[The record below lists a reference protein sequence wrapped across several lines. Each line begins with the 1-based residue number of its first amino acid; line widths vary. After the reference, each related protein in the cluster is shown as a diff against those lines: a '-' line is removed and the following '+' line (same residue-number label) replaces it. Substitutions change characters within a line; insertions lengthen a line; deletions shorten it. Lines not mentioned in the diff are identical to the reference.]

1 MAEIGSFRLF
11 DFQVRDEVA
20 GTSGSGSSGS
30 SSGSA
35 THKQFSKDK
44 KCFTMQMFGINER
57 GDTACIIVR
66 DYQPFFYVKV
76 PEAWGFE
83 AKSHFIADL
92 KKAVGKFSED
102 SILTD
107 ECKLLRRKALYG
119 FDGGKDHKFLMLKFK
134 NMATMNKAK
143 NLWYNRKGDEMRLHP
158 HGYNNTRIYEANIP
172 PLLRYFHIKD
182 ISPSGWVKIKGDPVE
197 TQTQK
202 QTACRHEYHVGHKCV
217 VPQPEKETLVPYKIM
232 SFDIEASSS
241 HGDFP
246 IPVKTYKK
254 LAANIVDA
262 CLKEPA
268 AATKSEVQRMV
279 RTAFHDPLKGRP
291 LFTLHDDIERIYPK
305 TAPGTQ
311 LMDAMFERMW
321 STPIQALIDEADPET
336 LKNANTI
343 ESMFEK
349 LKADAEAAANADAE
363 EEDGDADAEG
373 NDDAKSVFT
382 TNTWTK
388 PSLIPP
394 ITISSGVAVK
404 DKSIA
409 DMLQSSALDR
419 ETKITHMNDALL
431 AVFPPVEGDKVTFIG
446 STFLRYGEARPYL
459 NHCLALGT
467 CDPVPGADI
476 VSCKTERALLQ
487 AWTALVQ
494 REDPDIII
502 GYNIFGFD
510 YNFMFHRAQENHV
523 EDDFLKLSRNVDE
536 FCGKRDF
543 KTGRVS
549 IEETS
554 IALASGQYDLH
565 YIAMPG
571 RLQIDMYNYFRR
583 DYNLTSYKL
592 DYVGAY
598 FIGDDVLR
606 LEHHAESDSEVTRT
620 RIFSKNLAGLEVGN
634 YIELEETGHSTD
646 PYKDGQKF
654 QVLAVNPEA
663 GHFEIVGHE
672 TPDLK
677 KHVRWGVSKDDV
689 TPQDIFRMTNE
700 GPGPRAVIAKYCI
713 QDCNLVHHLMNK
725 VDVITGYNEMAK
737 ICSVP
742 ISFLVIRGQ
751 GIKLTSYMAKKCR
764 EKNTLMPVI
773 DKGPSGEGYE
783 GAIVLPPKR
792 GLYLDNPVAC
802 NDYSSLYP
810 SSMISENLSHDSKVW
825 TKEYDLD
832 GRMVRETGEKDPKT
846 GQHVYDN
853 LPGYGY
859 VDVEY
864 DTYRWKPN
872 PRVCVCGRRI
882 VTDGIVVCD
891 CGKRIVGGGK
901 MEKHLSGK
909 KVCRFAQFKHGS
921 KAILPSILEELLA
934 ARKATRKLAEQQ
946 SDPFMANVL
955 DKRQLAYKVT
965 ANSLYGQCG
974 AKTSTFY
981 EVDVAASTT
990 ATGRKLLTYAKRMVE
1005 EVYGDAEC
1013 QTSKYGIVH
1022 TRAEYVYGD
1031 SVAAHTP
1038 VYVRLSGVIDVCPIE
1053 ALAEKYGNSDNW
1065 TQCKEEG
1072 KQTKEVCEMM
1082 CGVETWSEKGWTRL
1096 HRVIRHAL
1104 APHKKMMRIVT
1115 HTGIVDVTDDHSLIL
1130 ANGEEISP
1138 KNVEIGTKLL
1148 HSALP
1153 QPTNDTTA
1161 PMVTTLTVEQA
1172 RVMGFFFGDGS
1183 CGDYHCE
1190 SGNKCSWALNNASME
1205 FVQKYLELCKI
1216 AYPDL
1221 EWVYNDTLKSSGVY
1235 KITPKSKKYGS
1246 IAEFVRTYR
1255 SMMYY
1260 KQCKIIPTS
1269 ILNGTREVRESF
1281 WNGMYDADGD
1291 KDKHGYTRIDQKN
1304 QISAAC
1310 ICLLAQSLGWKTSLN
1325 TRSDK
1330 MDIYRATMTTRVQRK
1345 CTDSIKKIV
1354 TLPFPAEEN
1363 THVYDLT
1370 TDNHHFAAGIGNM
1383 IVHNTDSVFYTF
1395 NLTHTDGTPIRG
1407 KQALE
1412 ITIELARQVGDMASA
1427 FLKAPHGWVY
1437 EKTLMPFGLLQKKRY
1452 FGILYE
1458 TDPNKGKPKSMGI
1471 VLRRRDNAPIVKDVY
1486 GGLIDILTKQQDL
1499 EAAINF
1505 VRESLQS
1512 LVDERV
1518 PMDKLIITKSLRS
1531 TYKNPQQIAH
1541 KVLADRMGK
1550 RDPGNKPS
1558 SGDRIPFVYIHNA
1571 DKKALQGERIETPD
1585 YIRAKRLK
1593 PNYSFYITNQIMKP
1607 VAQLFGLVLEQ
1618 MAAFR
1623 RKKARFLEELE
1634 SVRSNW
1640 SDSDDK
1646 LQKKLD
1652 DLRFREVKELIF
1664 DEYLRQ
1670 ADNLAKSNKSITEF
1684 FKAKK

>member
-1 MAEIGSFRLF
+1 MAQVQEHSFRLF
-11 DFQVRDEVA
+11 DFQVRDEA
-20 GTSGSGSSGS
+20 PGGGGGGS
-30 SSGSA
+30 SSSSSNGNGH
-35 THKQFSKDK
+35 TTKFNKDK
-44 KCFTMQMFGINER
+44 KHFTIQMFGINEQ
-57 GDTACIIVR
+57 GNTCCIIVR
-66 DYQPFFYVKV
+66 DYEPFFYVKV
-76 PEAWGFE
+76 PETWGFE
-83 AKSHFIADL
+83 AKARFIADL
-92 KKAVGKFSED
+92 KKSVGKFNED

-107 ECKLLRRKALYG
+107 ECKLLRRKTLYG

-134 NMATMNKAK
+134 NMATMNRAK
-143 NLWYNRKGDEMRLHP
+143 NQWYEWVSKKVEGSEVEERTLGKLHP
-158 HGYNNTRIYEANIP
+158 HGYKGTQIYEANIP

-182 ISPSGWVKIKGDPVE
+182 ISPSGWVNVKGAPIE
-197 TQTQK
+197 TQPQK
-202 QTACRHEYHVGHKCV
+202 QTTCHYEYCVGHKCV

-246 IPVKTYKK
+246 VPIKTYKK

-268 AATKSEVQRMV
+268 AATKSEVQRMI
-279 RTAFHDPLKGRP
+279 RTAFHDRKSEP
-291 LFTLHDDIERIYPK
+291 LFTLHEDIERIYIK
-305 TAPGTQ
+305 TIPTNEQ
-311 LMDAMFERMW
+311 LDGMFERMW
-321 STPIQALIDEADPET
+321 STPMQTLVQEADPDALT
-336 LKNANTI
+336 VNTI
-343 ESMFEK
+343 ERMFEK
-349 LKADAEAAANADAE
+349 QRAEADAEFADHDDDVDEDDAAA
-363 EEDGDADAEG
+363 
-373 NDDAKSVFT
+373 DDTKSVFT
-382 TNTWTK
+382 TAPAWTK
-388 PSLIPP
+388 TKPNPNAN
-394 ITISSGVAVK
+394 TSSAAATAT

-409 DMLQSSALDR
+409 DMLRSPGLDR
-419 ETKITHMNDALL
+419 ETKINHMNDALL
-431 AVFPPVEGDKVTFIG
+431 VVFPAVEGDKVTFIG
-446 STFLRYGEARPYL
+446 STFLRYGEDRPYL

-467 CDPVPGADI
+467 CDPVTGAEI

-510 YNFMFHRAQENHV
+510 YNFMFRRALENHV
-523 EDDFLKLSRNVDE
+523 EDDFLKLSRNADE

-543 KTGRVS
+543 KTGRVD
-549 IEETS
+549 IEQTS

-598 FIGDDVLR
+598 FIGDDVLQT
-606 LEHHAESDSEVTRT
+606 EHRVEADASPADGKVT
-620 RIFSKNLAGLEVGN
+620 RIFSKNLTGLEVGN
-634 YIELEETGHSTD
+634 YIALEETGHSTD

-654 QVLAVNPEA
+654 QVVMVDRAA
-663 GHFEIVGHE
+663 GQFEIVGHE
-672 TPDLK
+672 TPDLT

-832 GRMVRETGEKDPKT
+832 GNLVRETGEKDPKT
-846 GQHVYDN
+846 RQHVYDN
-853 LPGYGY
+853 LPDYSY

-872 PRVCVCGRRI
+872 PR
-882 VTDGIVVCD
+882 
-891 CGKRIVGGGK
+891 GK

-909 KVCRFAQFKHGS
+909 KVCRFAQFKHGA

-974 AKTSTFY
+974 AKTSSFY

-1013 QTSKYGIVH
+1013 QTSKYGIVR

-1031 SVAAHTP
+1031 
-1038 VYVRLSGVIDVCPIE
+1038 
-1053 ALAEKYGNSDNW
+1053 
-1065 TQCKEEG
+1065 
-1072 KQTKEVCEMM
+1072 
-1082 CGVETWSEKGWTRL
+1082 
-1096 HRVIRHAL
+1096 
-1104 APHKKMMRIVT
+1104 
-1115 HTGIVDVTDDHSLIL
+1115 
-1130 ANGEEISP
+1130 
-1138 KNVEIGTKLL
+1138 
-1148 HSALP
+1148 
-1153 QPTNDTTA
+1153 
-1161 PMVTTLTVEQA
+1161 
-1172 RVMGFFFGDGS
+1172 
-1183 CGDYHCE
+1183 
-1190 SGNKCSWALNNASME
+1190 
-1205 FVQKYLELCKI
+1205 
-1216 AYPDL
+1216 
-1221 EWVYNDTLKSSGVY
+1221 
-1235 KITPKSKKYGS
+1235 
-1246 IAEFVRTYR
+1246 
-1255 SMMYY
+1255 
-1260 KQCKIIPTS
+1260 
-1269 ILNGTREVRESF
+1269 
-1281 WNGMYDADGD
+1281 
-1291 KDKHGYTRIDQKN
+1291 
-1304 QISAAC
+1304 
-1310 ICLLAQSLGWKTSLN
+1310 
-1325 TRSDK
+1325 
-1330 MDIYRATMTTRVQRK
+1330 
-1345 CTDSIKKIV
+1345 TDSI
-1354 TLPFPAEEN
+1354 
-1363 THVYDLT
+1363 
-1370 TDNHHFAAGIGNM
+1370 
-1383 IVHNTDSVFYTF
+1383 FYTF
-1395 NLTHTDGTPIRG
+1395 NLETLEGAPIRG

-1499 EAAINF
+1499 EAAIKF
-1505 VRESLQS
+1505 VRESLQI

-1640 SDSDDK
+1640 TESDDK

-1652 DLRFREVKELIF
+1652 DLRFKEVRELIF
-1664 DEYLRQ
+1664 DDYLRQ
-1670 ADNLAKSNKSITEF
+1670 ADNLAKSNKNITEF
-1684 FKAKK
+1684 FKPKGK

>member
-1 MAEIGSFRLF
+1 MAEPGSFRLF
-11 DFQVRDEVA
+11 DFQVRDEVGSGGSGGSGSSA
-20 GTSGSGSSGS
+20 GSGSSGI
-30 SSGSA
+30 
-35 THKQFSKDK
+35 KKDR
-44 KCFTMQMFGINER
+44 KCFTMQMFGINEQ
-57 GDTACIIVR
+57 GDTCCVIVR
-66 DYQPFFYVKV
+66 DYQPFFYAKV
-76 PEAWGFE
+76 PETWGFD
-83 AKSHFIADL
+83 AKARFIAEL

-107 ECKLLRRKALYG
+107 ECKLLRRKTLYG
-119 FDGGKDHKFLMLKFK
+119 FDGGKDHKFLLIKFK
-134 NMATMNKAK
+134 NMATMNKVK
-143 NLWYNRKGDEMRLHP
+143 NLWYSRKGDEMRLHP
-158 HGYNNTRIYEANIP
+158 HGYNGTQIYEANIP

-182 ISPSGWVKIKGDPVE
+182 ISPSGWVKIKGDPIE
-197 TQTQK
+197 TQSQK
-202 QTACRHEYHVGHKCV
+202 QTTCRYEYCVGHKCV
-217 VPQPEKETLVPYKIM
+217 VPQPEKEALVPYKIM

-246 IPVKTYKK
+246 VPIKTYKK

-268 AATKSEVQRMV
+268 AATKSEVQRMI
-279 RTAFHDPLKGRP
+279 RTAFHDPKSKP
-291 LFTLHDDIERIYPK
+291 LITLHDDIDRIYTKRVPCS
-305 TAPGTQ
+305 Q
-311 LMDAMFERMW
+311 ELDAMFERMW
-321 STPIQALIDEADPET
+321 STPMQTLVQEADPDALT
-336 LKNANTI
+336 VNTI
-343 ESMFEK
+343 ERMFEK
-349 LKADAEAAANADAE
+349 QRAEADADFADNDDDGDGDDAAAAD
-363 EEDGDADAEG
+363 DR
-373 NDDAKSVFT
+373 SVFT
-382 TNTWTK
+382 TNTYAWNQNSK
-388 PSLIPP
+388 PPP
-394 ITISSGVAVK
+394 NANPTAS

-409 DMLQSSALDR
+409 DMLRSPGLDR
-419 ETKITHMNDALL
+419 ETKINHMNDALL
-431 AVFPPVEGDKVTFIG
+431 AVFPAVEGDKVTFIG
-446 STFLRYGEARPYL
+446 STFLRYGEDRPYL
-459 NHCLALGT
+459 NHCLALGS
-467 CDPVPGADI
+467 CDPVPGAQI
-476 VSCKTERALLQ
+476 ESCKTERALLQ

-510 YNFMFHRAQENHV
+510 YNFMFRRALENHV
-523 EDDFLKLSRNVDE
+523 EDDFLKLSRNADE

-543 KTGRVS
+543 KTGRVD
-549 IEETS
+549 IEQTS

-598 FIGDDVLR
+598 FIGDNVR
-606 LEHHAESDSEVTRT
+606 SIEHPISENEGERRT
-620 RIFSKNLAGLEVGN
+620 RIFSKNLTGLEVGN

-654 QVLAVNPEA
+654 QVIMVDRAA
-663 GHFEIVGHE
+663 GQFEIVGHE
-672 TPDLK
+672 TPDMSK
-677 KHVRWGVSKDDV
+677 QVRWGVSKDDV

-832 GRMVRETGEKDPKT
+832 GNMVRETGEKDPKT

-853 LPGYGY
+853 LPEYTY

-872 PRVCVCGRRI
+872 PR
-882 VTDGIVVCD
+882 
-891 CGKRIVGGGK
+891 GK

-974 AKTSTFY
+974 AKTSSFY

-1005 EVYGDAEC
+1005 EVYGDAVV
-1013 QTSKYGIVH
+1013 TTKAHGTVL

-1053 ALAEKYGNSDNW
+1053 ALAEKYGANPDNW

-1082 CGVETWSEKGWTRL
+1082 GGVETWSEKGWTRL

-1153 QPTNDTTA
+1153 LPQPATDEV
-1161 PMVTTLTVEQA
+1161 PLPLITVEQA

-1246 IAEFVRTYR
+1246 VAEFVRSYR

-1269 ILNGTREVRESF
+1269 ILNNTREVRESF

-1291 KDKHGYTRIDQKN
+1291 KDKNGYVRVDQKN
-1304 QISAAC
+1304 QISSAC

-1330 MDIYRATMTTRVQRK
+1330 MDIYRATMTTRVQIK
-1345 CTDSIKKIV
+1345 CPDSVKKIV
-1354 TLPFPAEEN
+1354 TLPVEDN
-1363 THVYDLT
+1363 QCVYDLT

-1407 KQALE
+1407 KPALE

-1505 VRESLQS
+1505 VRGSLQS

-1634 SVRSNW
+1634 TVRSNW
-1640 SDSDDK
+1640 TESDDK

-1664 DEYLRQ
+1664 DDYLRQ
-1670 ADNLAKSNKSITEF
+1670 ADNMAKSNKSITEF
-1684 FKAKK
+1684 FKSAAKGTVLQ

>member
-1 MAEIGSFRLF
+1 MKPIKHCKASLQRQQNMASSAAASEIEIGSFRLF
-11 DFQVRDEVA
+11 DFQVRDEVV
-20 GTSGSGSSGS
+20 GSNAANGSSGS
-30 SSGSA
+30 SSGSSHCA
-35 THKQFSKDK
+35 KKFSKDK
-44 KCFTMQMFGINER
+44 KCFVIQMFGINEQ
-57 GDTACIIVR
+57 GETCCIIVR
-66 DYQPFFYVKV
+66 NYEPFFYAKV
-76 PEAWGFE
+76 PEEWGF
-83 AKSHFIADL
+83 ASKAQFIAGL
-92 KKAVGKFSED
+92 KKAVGRFSED
-102 SILTD
+102 SILAD
-107 ECKLLRRKALYG
+107 ECKLIRRKALYG

-134 NMATMNKAK
+134 NMATMNRAK
-143 NLWYNRKGDEMRLHP
+143 MLWYERKGPDLRLNP
-158 HGYNNTRIYEANIP
+158 RGYNGTQIYEANIP

-182 ISPSGWVKIKGDPVE
+182 ISPSGWVKINGDPIE
-197 TQTQK
+197 SNK
-202 QTACRHEYHVGHKCV
+202 QTTCRYEYRVGHKDV
-217 VPQPEKETLVPYKIM
+217 VPQPDKETLVPYKIM

-246 IPVKTYKK
+246 VPIKSYKK

-262 CLKEPA
+262 CLKDPVA
-268 AATKSEVQRMV
+268 AATRSEVHRMI
-279 RTAFHDPLKGRP
+279 RTAFHDRKSATPA
-291 LFTLHDDIERIYPK
+291 FTLHEDIDQIYTK
-305 TAPGTQ
+305 TIPTMAQ
-311 LMDAMFERMW
+311 LDAMFERMW
-321 STPIQALIDEADPET
+321 STPIQTLVEEADPELMST
-336 LKNANTI
+336 VNTI
-343 ESMFEK
+343 ERMFEK
-349 LKADAEAAANADAE
+349 MKAEADAEALD
-363 EEDGDADAEG
+363 DDADADA
-373 NDDAKSVFT
+373 DDDDRSVFT
-382 TNTWTK
+382 YAAPWAKPNTT
-388 PSLIPP
+388 
-394 ITISSGVAVK
+394 TASSGSSAAS
-404 DKSIA
+404 SIP
-409 DMLQSSALDR
+409 DMLRSSGLDR
-419 ETKITHMNDALL
+419 ETKITHMNDALC

-446 STFLRYGEARPYL
+446 STFLRYGEDRPYL

-467 CDPVPGADI
+467 CDPVPGAQI
-476 VSCKTERALLQ
+476 VSCKTERKLLQ
-487 AWTALVQ
+487 AWTELVQ

-510 YNFMFHRAQENHV
+510 YQFMFHRALENHA
-523 EDDFLKLSRNVDE
+523 EDDFLKLSRNADE

-565 YIAMPG
+565 YVGMPG

-592 DYVGAY
+592 DYVSSY
-598 FIGDDVLR
+598 FIGDDVR
-606 LEHHAESDSEVTRT
+606 AVEHFESEENNKTT
-620 RIFSKNLAGLEVGN
+620 RIMSKNLTGLEVGN

-654 QVLAVNPEA
+654 QVVAVNRA
-663 GHFEIVGHE
+663 VGYFDIVGHE
-672 TPDLK
+672 TPDMK

-725 VDVITGYNEMAK
+725 VDVVTGYNEMAK

-832 GRMVRETGEKDPKT
+832 GNMVRETGEKDPKT
-846 GQHVYDN
+846 GQHIYDN
-853 LPGYGY
+853 LPNYTY

-872 PRVCVCGRRI
+872 PR
-882 VTDGIVVCD
+882 
-891 CGKRIVGGGK
+891 GK

-909 KVCRFAQFKHGS
+909 KVCRFAQGV

-974 AKTSTFY
+974 AKTSSFY

-1005 EVYGDAEC
+1005 EVYGNTEC

-1038 VYVRLSGVIDVCPIE
+1038 VYVRLGGVIDVCPIE
-1053 ALAEKYGNSDNW
+1053 ALAEKYGASPNTW

-1153 QPTNDTTA
+1153 QPTTA
-1161 PMVTTLTVEQA
+1161 PMVTTVTVEQA

-1183 CGDYHCE
+1183 CGDYHCA

-1216 AYPDL
+1216 AYPDF

-1235 KITPKSKKYGS
+1235 KITLKSKKYGS
-1246 IAEFVRTYR
+1246 VAEFVRSYR

-1260 KQCKIIPTS
+1260 KQSKIIPTS
-1269 ILNGTREVRESF
+1269 ILNNTREVRESF

-1291 KDKHGYTRIDQKN
+1291 KDKNGYIRVDQKN

-1330 MDIYRATMTTRVQRK
+1330 MDIYRATMTTGVQRK
-1345 CTDSIKKIV
+1345 CPDSIKKIT
-1354 TLPFPAEEN
+1354 TLSLPSEEN
-1363 THVYDLT
+1363 TCVYDLT

-1407 KQALE
+1407 KPALE
-1412 ITIELARQVGDMASA
+1412 ITIELARQVGAMASA

-1499 EAAINF
+1499 EAAIKF

-1585 YIRAKRLK
+1585 YIRANRLK

-1623 RKKARFLEELE
+1623 RKKARFLQEL
-1634 SVRSNW
+1634 SDVRSNW
-1640 SDSDDK
+1640 TESDDK

-1652 DLRFREVKELIF
+1652 DLRFKEVKELIF
-1664 DEYLRQ
+1664 EDYLRQ

-1684 FKAKK
+1684 FVKRK

>member
-1 MAEIGSFRLF
+1 MATIDTMATTEVGSFRLF
-11 DFQVRDEVA
+11 DFQTRDEC
-20 GTSGSGSSGS
+20 GSGPTSSSS
-30 SSGSA
+30 SSGDS
-35 THKQFSKDK
+35 HGHGQRKFSKDK
-44 KCFTMQMFGINER
+44 KQFVIQMFGINEQ
-57 GDTACIIVR
+57 GETCCVTVHDH
-66 DYQPFFYVKV
+66 QPFFYAKV
-76 PEAWGFE
+76 PETWGFD
-83 AKSHFIADL
+83 AKALFLSEL
-92 KKAVGKFSED
+92 KKAVGKFNED
-102 SILTD
+102 SILMD
-107 ECKLLRRKALYG
+107 ECKLIRRKTLYG
-119 FDGGKDHKFLMLKFK
+119 FDGGKDHKFLLIKFK
-134 NMATMNKAK
+134 NTATMNKAK
-143 NLWYNRKGDEMRLHP
+143 ALWYERKGDEMRLNRQ
-158 HGYNNTRIYEANIP
+158 GYKGTQIYEANIP

-182 ISPSGWVKIKGDPVE
+182 ISPSGWVQVKGQPIE

-202 QTACRHEYHVGHKCV
+202 QTTCKYEYRVGHKDV
-217 VPQPEKETLVPYKIM
+217 APQPDKETRVPYKIM

-246 IPVKTYKK
+246 VPVKSYKK

-262 CLKEPA
+262 CLKDPA
-268 AATKSEVQRMV
+268 NAATQSEVHRMI
-279 RTAFHDPLKGRP
+279 RTAFHDPQKGEP
-291 LFTLHDDIERIYPK
+291 LFTPYDDVDRIYTK
-305 TAPGTQ
+305 TVPALKQ
-311 LMDAMFERMW
+311 MDAMFERMW
-321 STPIQALIDEADPET
+321 STPIQTLVQEADPEIMQV
-336 LKNANTI
+336 NTI

-349 LKADAEAAANADAE
+349 LKAEADAQ
-363 EEDGDADAEG
+363 ADALAE
-373 NDDAKSVFT
+373 DDDDGGDDDCADTKSVFT
-382 TNTWTK
+382 TMTGVSKAPWEKATATVTATA
-388 PSLIPP
+388 
-394 ITISSGVAVK
+394 ITT

-409 DMLQSSALDR
+409 DMLRSSALDR
-419 ETKITHMNDALL
+419 ETKINHMNDALL
-431 AVFPPVEGDKVTFIG
+431 AVFPAVEGDKVTFIG
-446 STFLRYGEARPYL
+446 STFLRYGDDRPYL

-467 CDPVPGADI
+467 CNPVRSAEI

-510 YNFMFHRAQENHV
+510 YNFMFRRALENHV
-523 EDDFLKLSRNVDE
+523 EDEFLKLSRNADE

-592 DYVGAY
+592 DYVGSY
-598 FIGDDVLR
+598 FIGDNVVKV
-606 LEHHAESDSEVTRT
+606 EHRVEADADSIIPDGKVT
-620 RIFSKNLAGLEVGN
+620 RIFSKNLVGLEVGN

-654 QVLAVNPEA
+654 QVVAVNRA
-663 GHFEIVGHE
+663 ASHFDIIGHE
-672 TPDLK
+672 TPDMT

-713 QDCNLVHHLMNK
+713 QDCNLVHHLMRK
-725 VDVITGYNEMAK
+725 VDVVTGYNEMAK

-825 TKEYDLD
+825 TKEYNLD
-832 GRMVRETGEKDPKT
+832 GTMVRETGEKDPKT

-853 LPGYGY
+853 LPEYTY

-872 PRVCVCGRRI
+872 PR
-882 VTDGIVVCD
+882 
-891 CGKRIVGGGK
+891 GK

-909 KVCRFAQFKHGS
+909 KVCRFAQGV

-934 ARKATRKLAEQQ
+934 ARKATRKLAEQE
-946 SDPFMANVL
+946 SDPFMSNVL

-974 AKTSTFY
+974 AKTSSFY

-1038 VYVRLSGVIDVCPIE
+1038 VYVRLSGVMDVCPIE
-1053 ALAEKYGNSDNW
+1053 ALAEKYGASPNTW

-1082 CGVETWSEKGWTRL
+1082 CGVETWSENGWTRL

-1153 QPTNDTTA
+1153 LPDA
-1161 PMVTTLTVEQA
+1161 SVVTMSSVSVEQA

-1183 CGDYHCE
+1183 CGEYDCD
-1190 SGNKCSWALNNASME
+1190 SGKKCSWALNNASMD
-1205 FVQKYLELCKI
+1205 FIQKYLELCKI

-1246 IAEFVRTYR
+1246 IVEFVRSYR

-1269 ILNGTREVRESF
+1269 ILNNTREVRESF

-1291 KDKHGYTRIDQKN
+1291 KDKHGYIRVDQKN
-1304 QISAAC
+1304 QISSAC

-1345 CTDSIKKIV
+1345 CPDSIKKIT
-1354 TLPFPAEEN
+1354 TLPVEEN
-1363 THVYDLT
+1363 AHVYDLT

-1395 NLTHTDGTPIRG
+1395 NLSHTDGTPIRG
-1407 KQALE
+1407 KPALE

-1499 EAAINF
+1499 EAAVKF

-1618 MAAFR
+1618 MTAFR

-1640 SDSDDK
+1640 TDSDDK

-1664 DEYLRQ
+1664 EDYLRQ

-1684 FKAKK
+1684 FKTNAKK

>member
-1 MAEIGSFRLF
+1 MSEAHSFRLF
-11 DFQVRDEVA
+11 DFQVRDEMP
-20 GTSGSGSSGS
+20 GTGTGSGSASSNGSG
-30 SSGSA
+30 GGYK
-35 THKQFSKDK
+35 KQAKDK
-44 KCFTMQMFGINER
+44 KHFVIQMFGINER
-57 GDTACIIVR
+57 GETCCIIVR
-66 DYQPFFYVKV
+66 NYEPFFYVKV
-76 PEAWGFE
+76 PETWGFE
-83 AKSHFIADL
+83 AKARFIADL
-92 KKAVGKFSED
+92 KKNIGKFSED
-102 SILTD
+102 SILVD
-107 ECKLLRRKALYG
+107 ECKLLRRKTLYG
-119 FDGGKDHKFLMLKFK
+119 FDGGKDHKFLLLKFK
-134 NMATMNKAK
+134 NMATMNKVK
-143 NLWYNRKGDEMRLHP
+143 NLWYERKGTDLRLNPRGHKDT
-158 HGYNNTRIYEANIP
+158 YIYEANIP

-182 ISPSGWVKIKGDPVE
+182 ISPSGWVKVKGEPIE
-197 TQTQK
+197 TQK
-202 QTACRHEYHVGHKCV
+202 QTTCRHEYSVGHKDV

-246 IPVKTYKK
+246 VPIKSYKK

-262 CLKEPA
+262 CLKTPES
-268 AATKSEVQRMV
+268 TTRSEVHRMV
-279 RTAFHDPLKGRP
+279 RTAFHDKKTHPVS
-291 LFTLHDDIERIYPK
+291 FTIHDDIERIYTK
-305 TAPGTQ
+305 TVPTPAQ
-311 LMDAMFERMW
+311 LDAAFERMW
-321 STPIQALIDEADPET
+321 STPINTLVEEADPDVM
-336 LKNANTI
+336 LNVNTI
-343 ESMFEK
+343 ERMFEK
-349 LKADAEAAANADAE
+349 MKAENDALAE
-363 EEDGDADAEG
+363 CDGEDDDGDAD
-373 NDDAKSVFT
+373 DDDGRSVFT
-382 TNTWTK
+382 MATSASAWVK
-388 PSLIPP
+388 PIAAAATASAA
-394 ITISSGVAVK
+394 VAHSAPASAH
-404 DKSIA
+404 SIA

-419 ETKITHMNDALL
+419 ETKINHMNDALC

-446 STFLRYGEARPYL
+446 STFLRYGEDRPYL

-467 CDPVPGADI
+467 CDPVPTAEI
-476 VSCKTERALLQ
+476 VSCKTERKLLQ
-487 AWTALVQ
+487 AWTELVQ

-510 YNFMFHRAQENHV
+510 YQFMFHRALENHV
-523 EDDFLKLSRNVDE
+523 EDDFLKLSRNTDE

-565 YIAMPG
+565 YIAMSG

-598 FIGDDVLR
+598 FIGDDVKSI
-606 LEHHAESDSEVTRT
+606 EHRMEADSDSVIPDGKVTR
-620 RIFSKNLAGLEVGN
+620 IVSKNLTGLEVGN

-654 QVLAVNPEA
+654 QVVAIDRAA
-663 GHFEIVGHE
+663 GYFEIVGHE
-672 TPDLK
+672 TPDMK

-713 QDCNLVHHLMNK
+713 QDCNLVHHLMKK
-725 VDVITGYNEMAK
+725 VDVVTGYNEMAK

-832 GRMVRETGEKDPKT
+832 GKMVRETGEKDPKT
-846 GQHVYDN
+846 RQHIYDN
-853 LPGYGY
+853 LPEYKY

-872 PRVCVCGRRI
+872 AR
-882 VTDGIVVCD
+882 
-891 CGKRIVGGGK
+891 GK

-909 KVCRFAQFKHGS
+909 KVCRFAQFKDGT

-974 AKTSTFY
+974 AKTSSFY

-1005 EVYGDAEC
+1005 EVYGNAVV
-1013 QTSKYGIVH
+1013 TTKAHGTVL

-1031 SVAAHTP
+1031 
-1038 VYVRLSGVIDVCPIE
+1038 
-1053 ALAEKYGNSDNW
+1053 
-1065 TQCKEEG
+1065 
-1072 KQTKEVCEMM
+1072 
-1082 CGVETWSEKGWTRL
+1082 
-1096 HRVIRHAL
+1096 
-1104 APHKKMMRIVT
+1104 
-1115 HTGIVDVTDDHSLIL
+1115 
-1130 ANGEEISP
+1130 
-1138 KNVEIGTKLL
+1138 
-1148 HSALP
+1148 
-1153 QPTNDTTA
+1153 
-1161 PMVTTLTVEQA
+1161 
-1172 RVMGFFFGDGS
+1172 
-1183 CGDYHCE
+1183 
-1190 SGNKCSWALNNASME
+1190 
-1205 FVQKYLELCKI
+1205 
-1216 AYPDL
+1216 
-1221 EWVYNDTLKSSGVY
+1221 
-1235 KITPKSKKYGS
+1235 
-1246 IAEFVRTYR
+1246 
-1255 SMMYY
+1255 
-1260 KQCKIIPTS
+1260 
-1269 ILNGTREVRESF
+1269 
-1281 WNGMYDADGD
+1281 
-1291 KDKHGYTRIDQKN
+1291 
-1304 QISAAC
+1304 
-1310 ICLLAQSLGWKTSLN
+1310 
-1325 TRSDK
+1325 
-1330 MDIYRATMTTRVQRK
+1330 
-1345 CTDSIKKIV
+1345 
-1354 TLPFPAEEN
+1354 
-1363 THVYDLT
+1363 
-1370 TDNHHFAAGIGNM
+1370 
-1383 IVHNTDSVFYTF
+1383 TDSVFYTF
-1395 NLTHTDGTPIRG
+1395 NLADKDGNPIRG

-1499 EAAINF
+1499 EAAIKF

-1571 DKKALQGERIETPD
+1571 NKKALQGERIETPD
-1585 YIRAKRLK
+1585 YIRANRLK

-1634 SVRSNW
+1634 SVKCNW
-1640 SDSDDK
+1640 TESDDK

-1652 DLRFREVKELIF
+1652 DLRFREVRELIF
-1664 DEYLRQ
+1664 DDYLRQ
-1670 ADNLAKSNKSITEF
+1670 ADNMAKSNKSITEF
-1684 FKAKK
+1684 FKGKGK

>member
-1 MAEIGSFRLF
+1 MVESGSFRLF

-20 GTSGSGSSGS
+20 GTGSGGSGGSGSSAGSGSSGM
-30 SSGSA
+30 
-35 THKQFSKDK
+35 KKDR
-44 KCFTMQMFGINER
+44 KCFTMQMFGINEQ
-57 GDTACIIVR
+57 GETCCIIVR
-66 DYQPFFYVKV
+66 DHQPFFYAKV
-76 PEAWGFE
+76 PESWGF
-83 AKSHFIADL
+83 IAEL

-102 SILTD
+102 SILSD
-107 ECKLLRRKALYG
+107 DCKLLRRKALYG

-134 NMATMNKAK
+134 NMATMNKVK

-246 IPVKTYKK
+246 IPIKTYKK

-349 LKADAEAAANADAE
+349 LKADAEAEANADAD
-363 EEDGDADAEG
+363 EDAEADADAEG
-373 NDDAKSVFT
+373 NDDTKSVFT

-388 PSLIPP
+388 PSLMTPIP
-394 ITISSGVAVK
+394 SAVK

-487 AWTALVQ
+487 AWTTLVQ

-598 FIGDDVLR
+598 FIGDDVIR
-606 LEHHAESDSEVTRT
+606 LEHHADRT
-620 RIFSKNLAGLEVGN
+620 RIFSKNLTGLEVGN

-654 QVLAVNPEA
+654 QVVMVDRGA

-872 PRVCVCGRRI
+872 PR
-882 VTDGIVVCD
+882 
-891 CGKRIVGGGK
+891 GK

-909 KVCRFAQFKHGS
+909 KVCRFAQFKDGT

-934 ARKATRKLAEQQ
+934 ARKATRKMAEQQ

-974 AKTSTFY
+974 AKTSSFY

-1005 EVYGDAEC
+1005 EVYGNTVVPTKAHG
-1013 QTSKYGIVH
+1013 TVR

-1031 SVAAHTP
+1031 
-1038 VYVRLSGVIDVCPIE
+1038 
-1053 ALAEKYGNSDNW
+1053 
-1065 TQCKEEG
+1065 
-1072 KQTKEVCEMM
+1072 
-1082 CGVETWSEKGWTRL
+1082 
-1096 HRVIRHAL
+1096 
-1104 APHKKMMRIVT
+1104 
-1115 HTGIVDVTDDHSLIL
+1115 
-1130 ANGEEISP
+1130 
-1138 KNVEIGTKLL
+1138 
-1148 HSALP
+1148 
-1153 QPTNDTTA
+1153 
-1161 PMVTTLTVEQA
+1161 
-1172 RVMGFFFGDGS
+1172 
-1183 CGDYHCE
+1183 
-1190 SGNKCSWALNNASME
+1190 
-1205 FVQKYLELCKI
+1205 
-1216 AYPDL
+1216 
-1221 EWVYNDTLKSSGVY
+1221 
-1235 KITPKSKKYGS
+1235 
-1246 IAEFVRTYR
+1246 
-1255 SMMYY
+1255 
-1260 KQCKIIPTS
+1260 
-1269 ILNGTREVRESF
+1269 
-1281 WNGMYDADGD
+1281 
-1291 KDKHGYTRIDQKN
+1291 
-1304 QISAAC
+1304 
-1310 ICLLAQSLGWKTSLN
+1310 
-1325 TRSDK
+1325 
-1330 MDIYRATMTTRVQRK
+1330 
-1345 CTDSIKKIV
+1345 
-1354 TLPFPAEEN
+1354 
-1363 THVYDLT
+1363 
-1370 TDNHHFAAGIGNM
+1370 
-1383 IVHNTDSVFYTF
+1383 TDSVFYSF
-1395 NLTHTDGTPIRG
+1395 NLETLDGVPIRG
-1407 KQALE
+1407 KPALE

-1499 EAAINF
+1499 EAAVQF

-1512 LVDERV
+1512 LVDEHV

-1618 MAAFR
+1618 MSAFR

-1652 DLRFREVKELIF
+1652 DLRFKEVKELVF
-1664 DEYLRQ
+1664 DDYLRQ
-1670 ADNLAKSNKSITEF
+1670 ADNMAKSNKSITEF

>member
-1 MAEIGSFRLF
+1 MVEPHSFRVF
-11 DFQVRDEVA
+11 DFQVRDQA
-20 GTSGSGSSGS
+20 PGTHAKLSSSSSGS
-30 SSGSA
+30 SNGFGA
-35 THKQFSKDK
+35 KKFNKDK
-44 KCFTMQMFGINER
+44 KCFIIQMFGINER
-57 GDTACIIVR
+57 GDTCCIIVHN
-66 DYQPFFYVKV
+66 YEPFFYVKV
-76 PEAWGFE
+76 PESWGFE
-83 AKSHFIADL
+83 AKARFIAEL

-102 SILTD
+102 SILAD
-107 ECKLLRRKALYG
+107 ECKLLRRKTLYG

-134 NMATMNKAK
+134 NMATMNRVK
-143 NLWYNRKGDEMRLHP
+143 NMWYERKGTEWRLNP
-158 HGYNNTRIYEANIP
+158 RGYVFQNEATQIYEANIP

-182 ISPSGWVKIKGDPVE
+182 ISPSGWVKIKGEPIE
-197 TQTQK
+197 SNK
-202 QTACRHEYHVGHKCV
+202 QTTCRYEYCVGHKDV
-217 VPQPEKETLVPYKIM
+217 VPQPDKETLVPYKIM

-246 IPVKTYKK
+246 VPIKTYKK
-254 LAANIVDA
+254 LAANIVDV
-262 CLKEPA
+262 CLKDPA
-268 AATKSEVQRMV
+268 AANKSEVQRMIS
-279 RTAFHDPLKGRP
+279 TAFHDGKIQPIP
-291 LFTLHDDIERIYPK
+291 SFTLHDDIERIYTK
-305 TAPGTQ
+305 TAPT
-311 LMDAMFERMW
+311 DAMFERMW
-321 STPIQALIDEADPET
+321 STPIQTLVEEADPDVIS
-336 LKNANTI
+336 NVNTI
-343 ESMFEK
+343 ERMFEK
-349 LKADAEAAANADAE
+349 MKAEADAEVEAFADDDEDADAEA
-363 EEDGDADAEG
+363 
-373 NDDAKSVFT
+373 DDRSVFT
-382 TNTWTK
+382 TATSAPTWTK
-388 PSLIPP
+388 PKPTAIAS
-394 ITISSGVAVK
+394 
-404 DKSIA
+404 SIA
-409 DMLQSSALDR
+409 DMLNSSSLDR
-419 ETKITHMNDALL
+419 ETKINHMNDALL
-431 AVFPPVEGDKVTFIG
+431 AVFPAVEGDKVTFIG
-446 STFLRYGEARPYL
+446 STFLRHGETRPYL

-467 CDPVPGADI
+467 CDRVPGAEI
-476 VSCKTERALLQ
+476 VSCKTERKLLQ
-487 AWTALVQ
+487 AWTELVQ

-510 YNFMFHRAQENHV
+510 YNFMFHRALENNV
-523 EDDFLKLSRNVDE
+523 EDDFLKLSRNADE

-565 YIAMPG
+565 YIAMTG
-571 RLQIDMYNYFRR
+571 RMQIDMYNYFRR

-592 DYVGAY
+592 DYVGSY
-598 FIGDDVLR
+598 FIGDDVR
-606 LEHHAESDSEVTRT
+606 AVEHLTESDIEVTR
-620 RIFSKNLAGLEVGN
+620 IVSKNLTGLEVGN
-634 YIELEETGHSTD
+634 YIALEETGHSTD

-654 QVLAVNPEA
+654 QVVAVNR
-663 GHFEIVGHE
+663 GGKDSYFDIIGHE
-672 TPDLK
+672 TPDMK

-713 QDCNLVHHLMNK
+713 QDCNLVHHLMTK

-832 GRMVRETGEKDPKT
+832 GNLVRETGEKDPKT
-846 GQHVYDN
+846 RQHVYDN
-853 LPGYGY
+853 LPEYTY

-872 PRVCVCGRRI
+872 PR
-882 VTDGIVVCD
+882 
-891 CGKRIVGGGK
+891 GK

-909 KVCRFAQFKHGS
+909 KVCRFAQFKDGA

-974 AKTSTFY
+974 AKTSSFY

-1053 ALAEKYGNSDNW
+1053 ALAEKYGASPNTW

-1072 KQTKEVCEMM
+1072 KQTKQVCEMM

-1153 QPTNDTTA
+1153 QPTTA
-1161 PMVTTLTVEQA
+1161 PMVTTVTVEQA

-1216 AYPDL
+1216 AYPDF

-1246 IAEFVRTYR
+1246 VVEFVRSYR

-1260 KQCKIIPTS
+1260 KQCKIIPS
-1269 ILNGTREVRESF
+1269 VILNGTREVRESF

-1291 KDKHGYTRIDQKN
+1291 KAENGNIRIDQKN
-1304 QISAAC
+1304 QIRAAC

-1345 CTDSIKKIV
+1345 CPDSVKKII
-1354 TLPFPAEEN
+1354 TLPFSDKEN

-1395 NLTHTDGTPIRG
+1395 NLSHTDGTPIRG
-1407 KQALE
+1407 KPALE
-1412 ITIELARQVGDMASA
+1412 ITIELARQVGAMASA

-1486 GGLIDILTKQQDL
+1486 GGLIDILTKKQDL
-1499 EAAINF
+1499 EAAVQF

-1585 YIRAKRLK
+1585 YIRANRLK

-1618 MAAFR
+1618 MTAFR
-1623 RKKARFLEELE
+1623 RKKARFLQELE

-1640 SDSDDK
+1640 TESDDK

-1664 DEYLRQ
+1664 EDYLRQ
-1670 ADNLAKSNKSITEF
+1670 ADNLVKSNKSITEF
-1684 FKAKK
+1684 FAAKKK

>member
-1 MAEIGSFRLF
+1 MASQQQEQGSFRLF

-20 GTSGSGSSGS
+20 GSSSGGSGSS
-30 SSGSA
+30 SSGSGG
-35 THKQFSKDK
+35 HGISIGRDKKQF
-44 KCFTMQMFGINER
+44 TIQMFGINEQ
-57 GDTACIIVR
+57 GETCCIVVR
-66 DYQPFFYVKV
+66 DYQPFFYAKV
-76 PEAWGFE
+76 PESWGFD
-83 AKSHFIADL
+83 AKALFIADI
-92 KKAVGKFSED
+92 KKAVGKFSEE

-107 ECKLLRRKALYG
+107 ECKLIRRKTLYG
-119 FDGGKDHKFLMLKFK
+119 FDGGKDHKFIMLKFK
-134 NMATMNKAK
+134 NMATMNKVKA
-143 NLWYNRKGDEMRLHP
+143 LWYERKGANSEMRLNYR
-158 HGYNNTRIYEANIP
+158 GYKGTQLYEANIP
-172 PLLRYFHIKD
+172 PLLRYCHIKD
-182 ISPSGWVKIKGDPVE
+182 ISPSGWVKIKGAPVE
-197 TQTQK
+197 SNK
-202 QTACRHEYHVGHKCV
+202 QTTCRYEYRVGHKDV
-217 VPQPEKETLVPYKIM
+217 APQPDKETRVPYKIM

-246 IPVKTYKK
+246 VPIKTYKK
-254 LAANIVDA
+254 LAMNIVDA
-262 CLKEPA
+262 SLKDPA
-268 AATKSEVQRMV
+268 AATKSEVQRMI
-279 RTAFHDPLKGRP
+279 RTAFHDPQTGP
-291 LFTLHDDIERIYPK
+291 LFTLHDDIDRIYTK
-305 TAPGTQ
+305 TVPTMQ
-311 LMDAMFERMW
+311 SMDAMFERMW
-321 STPIQALIDEADPET
+321 STPVQTLVQEADPET
-336 LKNANTI
+336 LHVNTI

-349 LKADAEAAANADAE
+349 LKAEAEQEEQEEQAE
-363 EEDGDADAEG
+363 QVDDNDEDDM
-373 NDDAKSVFT
+373 KSVYT
-382 TNTWTK
+382 TATACTR
-388 PSLIPP
+388 PP
-394 ITISSGVAVK
+394 TSSSSASACAS
-404 DKSIA
+404 SIA
-409 DMLQSSALDR
+409 DMLRSPGLDR

-446 STFLRYGEARPYL
+446 STFLRYGEDRPYL
-459 NHCLALGT
+459 NHCLALGS
-467 CDPVPGADI
+467 CDPVPRAEI

-510 YNFMFHRAQENHV
+510 YNFMFRRALENHV
-523 EDDFLKLSRNVDE
+523 EDEFLKLSRNADE

-543 KTGRVS
+543 KTGRVD
-549 IEETS
+549 IEQTS

-592 DYVGAY
+592 DYVGSY
-598 FIGDDVLR
+598 FIGDDVLN
-606 LEHHAESDSEVTRT
+606 LEHRVEADSRGTNVPSIAPRTPPSQHWESEYDGKVT
-620 RIFSKNLAGLEVGN
+620 RIFSKNLTGLEVGN

-654 QVLAVNPEA
+654 QVVAVNRDA
-663 GHFEIVGHE
+663 AYFEIVGHE
-672 TPDLK
+672 TPDLT

-832 GRMVRETGEKDPKT
+832 GNLIRETGEKDPKT
-846 GQHVYDN
+846 GQHIYDN
-853 LPGYGY
+853 LPEYTY

-872 PRVCVCGRRI
+872 PR
-882 VTDGIVVCD
+882 
-891 CGKRIVGGGK
+891 GK

-909 KVCRFAQFKHGS
+909 KVCRFAQFKHGT

-974 AKTSTFY
+974 AKTSSFY

-1005 EVYGDAEC
+1005 EVYGNAEC

-1038 VYVRLSGVIDVCPIE
+1038 VYVRVSGVIDVCPIE
-1053 ALAEKYGNSDNW
+1053 ALAEKYGVSPNTW

-1072 KQTKEVCEMM
+1072 KQSKEVCEMM

-1153 QPTNDTTA
+1153 LPSV
-1161 PMVTTLTVEQA
+1161 VTMSTITVEQA
-1172 RVMGFFFGDGS
+1172 RVMGVSFAAAD
-1183 CGDYHCE
+1183 
-1190 SGNKCSWALNNASME
+1190 
-1205 FVQKYLELCKI
+1205 
-1216 AYPDL
+1216 
-1221 EWVYNDTLKSSGVY
+1221 NDEK
-1235 KITPKSKKYGS
+1235 
-1246 IAEFVRTYR
+1246 
-1255 SMMYY
+1255 
-1260 KQCKIIPTS
+1260 KIIPTS
-1269 ILNGTREVRESF
+1269 ILNGSQEVRESF
-1281 WNGMYDADGD
+1281 WNGMLSEYKIPPIDDNEEDEDEEEGVRGN
-1291 KDKHGYTRIDQKN
+1291 HWSPRVDQKN

-1325 TRSDK
+1325 TRSN
-1330 MDIYRATMTTRVQRK
+1330 IYRATMTTRVQRK

-1354 TLPFPAEEN
+1354 TLPVEEN
-1363 THVYDLT
+1363 QCVYDLT

-1407 KQALE
+1407 KPALE

-1499 EAAINF
+1499 EAAVKF
-1505 VRESLQS
+1505 VRGSLQT

-1618 MAAFR
+1618 MVAFR

-1640 SDSDDK
+1640 TDSDDK

-1664 DEYLRQ
+1664 DDYLRQ
-1670 ADNLAKSNKSITEF
+1670 ADNMAKSNKSITEF
-1684 FKAKK
+1684 FKSNAKKQTM

>member
-1 MAEIGSFRLF
+1 MAEQNSFRLL
-11 DFQVRDEVA
+11 DFQVRDEVP
-20 GTSGSGSSGS
+20 GTNSRSSSSGSSGS
-30 SSGSA
+30 NGGGVK
-35 THKQFSKDK
+35 HNKDK
-44 KCFTMQMFGINER
+44 KKFTIQMFGINEE
-57 GDTACIIVR
+57 GKTCCITVVNHE
-66 DYQPFFYVKV
+66 PFFYVMV
-76 PEAWGFE
+76 PESWGFD
-83 AKSHFIADL
+83 AKARFITEL
-92 KKAVGKFSED
+92 KTAVGKYSED
-102 SILTD
+102 SILAD
-107 ECKLLRRKALYG
+107 ECKLIRRKKLYG
-119 FDGGKDHKFLMLKFK
+119 FDGGKDHKFIMLKFK
-134 NMATMNKAK
+134 NMATMNKVK
-143 NLWYNRKGDEMRLHP
+143 NMWYERKGTEMRLNP
-158 HGYNNTRIYEANIP
+158 RGYKETQIYEANIP

-182 ISPSGWVKIKGDPVE
+182 ISPSGWVKVKGQPTE
-197 TQTQK
+197 SNKITT
-202 QTACRHEYHVGHKCV
+202 CHFEYCVGHKDV

-246 IPVKTYKK
+246 VPIKTYKK
-254 LAANIVDA
+254 LATNVVDA
-262 CLKEPA
+262 CLKDPA
-268 AATKSEVQRMV
+268 TAATKSEVHRMI
-279 RTAFHDPLKGRP
+279 RTAFNTESQPAM
-291 LFTLHDDIERIYPK
+291 TLYEDIDRIYTK
-305 TAPGTQ
+305 TIPTPER
-311 LMDAMFERMW
+311 LDAMFERMW
-321 STPIQALIDEADPET
+321 SNPVQTLVEEADPEVM
-336 LKNANTI
+336 NANTI

-349 LKADAEAAANADAE
+349 IRGEMDAEAHGDDADDDDEAAGDAE
-363 EEDGDADAEG
+363 DGR
-373 NDDAKSVFT
+373 SVYT
-382 TNTWTK
+382 TATAQPASWTK
-388 PSLIPP
+388 KPTATKTDAYTCSIP
-394 ITISSGVAVK
+394 
-404 DKSIA
+404 
-409 DMLQSSALDR
+409 DMLRSTALDR
-419 ETKITHMNDALL
+419 ETKINHMNDALM

-446 STFLRYGEARPYL
+446 STFLRYGEDRPYL
-459 NHCLALGT
+459 NHCLALGA
-467 CDPVPGADI
+467 CDTVPGAQI

-487 AWTALVQ
+487 AWTQLVQ

-510 YNFMFHRAQENHV
+510 YQFMFHRALENHV
-523 EDDFLKLSRNVDE
+523 EDEFLKLSRNADE

-543 KTGRVS
+543 KTGKVS

-565 YIAMPG
+565 YIGMPG
-571 RLQIDMYNYFRR
+571 RLQVDMYNYFRR

-592 DYVGAY
+592 DYVGSY
-598 FIGDDVLR
+598 FIGDDVKSI
-606 LEHHAESDSEVTRT
+606 EHRVEADSDSVIPDGKVTR
-620 RIFSKNLAGLEVGN
+620 IISKNLTGLEIGN

-654 QVLAVNPEA
+654 QVVAIDRTA
-663 GHFEIVGHE
+663 GHFEIIGHE
-672 TPDLK
+672 TPDMK

-713 QDCNLVHHLMNK
+713 QDCNLVHHLMKK

-832 GRMVRETGEKDPKT
+832 GNLVRETGEKDPKT
-846 GQHVYDN
+846 GEHIYDN

-872 PRVCVCGRRI
+872 PR
-882 VTDGIVVCD
+882 
-891 CGKRIVGGGK
+891 GK

-909 KVCRFAQFKHGS
+909 KVCRFAQFKDGT

-934 ARKATRKLAEQQ
+934 ARKSTRKLAEQQ

-974 AKTSTFY
+974 AKTSSFY

-1005 EVYGDAEC
+1005 EVYGNAEC
-1013 QTSKYGIVH
+1013 QTSKHGVVY

-1031 SVAAHTP
+1031 
-1038 VYVRLSGVIDVCPIE
+1038 
-1053 ALAEKYGNSDNW
+1053 
-1065 TQCKEEG
+1065 
-1072 KQTKEVCEMM
+1072 
-1082 CGVETWSEKGWTRL
+1082 
-1096 HRVIRHAL
+1096 
-1104 APHKKMMRIVT
+1104 
-1115 HTGIVDVTDDHSLIL
+1115 
-1130 ANGEEISP
+1130 
-1138 KNVEIGTKLL
+1138 
-1148 HSALP
+1148 
-1153 QPTNDTTA
+1153 
-1161 PMVTTLTVEQA
+1161 
-1172 RVMGFFFGDGS
+1172 
-1183 CGDYHCE
+1183 
-1190 SGNKCSWALNNASME
+1190 
-1205 FVQKYLELCKI
+1205 
-1216 AYPDL
+1216 
-1221 EWVYNDTLKSSGVY
+1221 
-1235 KITPKSKKYGS
+1235 
-1246 IAEFVRTYR
+1246 
-1255 SMMYY
+1255 
-1260 KQCKIIPTS
+1260 
-1269 ILNGTREVRESF
+1269 
-1281 WNGMYDADGD
+1281 
-1291 KDKHGYTRIDQKN
+1291 
-1304 QISAAC
+1304 
-1310 ICLLAQSLGWKTSLN
+1310 
-1325 TRSDK
+1325 
-1330 MDIYRATMTTRVQRK
+1330 
-1345 CTDSIKKIV
+1345 
-1354 TLPFPAEEN
+1354 
-1363 THVYDLT
+1363 
-1370 TDNHHFAAGIGNM
+1370 
-1383 IVHNTDSVFYTF
+1383 TDSVFYTF
-1395 NLTHTDGTPIRG
+1395 NLADKDGNPIRG

-1486 GGLIDILTKQQDL
+1486 GGLIDILTKKQDL
-1499 EAAINF
+1499 EAAVHF
-1505 VRESLQS
+1505 VRDSLQT

-1531 TYKNPQQIAH
+1531 NYKNPQQIAH

-1558 SGDRIPFVYIHNA
+1558 SGDRIPFVYIHNP

-1640 SDSDDK
+1640 TDTDDK

-1652 DLRFREVKELIF
+1652 DLRFKEVKELIF
-1664 DEYLRQ
+1664 DDYLRQ

>member
-1 MAEIGSFRLF
+1 MNPIKHLQQGYLSHTQRNMATSEIGSFRLF
-11 DFQVRDEVA
+11 DFQVRDEVI
-20 GTSGSGSSGS
+20 GSGSGGSSGSSGS
-30 SSGSA
+30 SG
-35 THKQFSKDK
+35 KKFSKDK
-44 KCFTMQMFGINER
+44 KCFVIQMFGINEQ
-57 GDTACIIVR
+57 GETCCIIVR
-66 DYQPFFYVKV
+66 NHEPFFYAKV
-76 PEAWGFE
+76 PETWGFD
-83 AKSHFIADL
+83 AKARFISEL
-92 KKAVGKFSED
+92 KKAIGKFSED
-102 SILTD
+102 SILAD
-107 ECKLLRRKALYG
+107 ECKLIRRKALYG

-134 NMATMNKAK
+134 NMATMNRVKA
-143 NLWYNRKGDEMRLHP
+143 LWYDRKGSDLCLNPR
-158 HGYNNTRIYEANIP
+158 GYKDTQIYEANIP

-182 ISPSGWVKIKGDPVE
+182 ISPSGWVKVKGAPIE
-197 TQTQK
+197 SNK
-202 QTACRHEYHVGHKCV
+202 QTTCKYEYNVGHKDV
-217 VPQPEKETLVPYKIM
+217 APQPEKEIRVPYKIM

-246 IPVKTYKK
+246 VPIKSYKK

-262 CLKEPA
+262 CQAAPA
-268 AATKSEVQRMV
+268 TRSEVQRMI
-279 RTAFHDPLKGRP
+279 RTAFQKADAIAS
-291 LFTLHDDIERIYPK
+291 FTPHDDIERIYTKTVPK
-305 TAPGTQ
+305 LEQ
-311 LMDAMFERMW
+311 LDAMFERMW
-321 STPIQALIDEADPET
+321 STPIQTLVEEADPEVM
-336 LKNANTI
+336 LNVNTI
-343 ESMFEK
+343 ERMFEK
-349 LKADAEAAANADAE
+349 LKAEALAEAEA
-363 EEDGDADAEG
+363 DADALEDAD
-373 NDDAKSVFT
+373 DDAEHDDRSVFT
-382 TNTWTK
+382 TAAPATWSK
-388 PSLIPP
+388 PVASAASSASSASSIP
-394 ITISSGVAVK
+394 
-404 DKSIA
+404 
-409 DMLQSSALDR
+409 DMLRSTSLDR
-419 ETKITHMNDALL
+419 ETKINHMNDALC

-446 STFLRYGEARPYL
+446 STFLRYGEDRPYL

-467 CDPVPGADI
+467 CDPVPGAQI
-476 VSCKTERALLQ
+476 VSCTTERKLLQ
-487 AWTALVQ
+487 AWTELVQ

-510 YNFMFHRAQENHV
+510 YQFMFHRALENHV
-523 EDDFLKLSRNVDE
+523 EDDFLKLSRNADE

-565 YIAMPG
+565 YIGMPG

-592 DYVGAY
+592 DYVGSY
-598 FIGDDVLR
+598 FIGDDIIKV
-606 LEHHAESDSEVTRT
+606 EHRIEADADEVIPGGKVTR
-620 RIFSKNLAGLEVGN
+620 IVSKNLTGLEVGN
-634 YIELEETGHSTD
+634 YVAMEETGHSTD

-654 QVLAVNPEA
+654 RVVAINRTT
-663 GHFEIVGHE
+663 GHFEIIGHE
-672 TPDLK
+672 TPDMK

-713 QDCNLVHHLMNK
+713 QDCNLVHHLMQK

-832 GRMVRETGEKDPKT
+832 GNLVRETGEKDPKT
-846 GQHVYDN
+846 RQHIYDN
-853 LPGYGY
+853 LPGYTY

-872 PRVCVCGRRI
+872 AR
-882 VTDGIVVCD
+882 
-891 CGKRIVGGGK
+891 GK

-909 KVCRFAQFKHGS
+909 KVCRFAQGT

-974 AKTSTFY
+974 AKTSSFY

-1031 SVAAHTP
+1031 
-1038 VYVRLSGVIDVCPIE
+1038 
-1053 ALAEKYGNSDNW
+1053 
-1065 TQCKEEG
+1065 
-1072 KQTKEVCEMM
+1072 
-1082 CGVETWSEKGWTRL
+1082 
-1096 HRVIRHAL
+1096 
-1104 APHKKMMRIVT
+1104 
-1115 HTGIVDVTDDHSLIL
+1115 
-1130 ANGEEISP
+1130 
-1138 KNVEIGTKLL
+1138 
-1148 HSALP
+1148 
-1153 QPTNDTTA
+1153 
-1161 PMVTTLTVEQA
+1161 
-1172 RVMGFFFGDGS
+1172 
-1183 CGDYHCE
+1183 
-1190 SGNKCSWALNNASME
+1190 
-1205 FVQKYLELCKI
+1205 
-1216 AYPDL
+1216 
-1221 EWVYNDTLKSSGVY
+1221 
-1235 KITPKSKKYGS
+1235 
-1246 IAEFVRTYR
+1246 
-1255 SMMYY
+1255 
-1260 KQCKIIPTS
+1260 
-1269 ILNGTREVRESF
+1269 
-1281 WNGMYDADGD
+1281 
-1291 KDKHGYTRIDQKN
+1291 
-1304 QISAAC
+1304 
-1310 ICLLAQSLGWKTSLN
+1310 
-1325 TRSDK
+1325 
-1330 MDIYRATMTTRVQRK
+1330 
-1345 CTDSIKKIV
+1345 TDSI
-1354 TLPFPAEEN
+1354 
-1363 THVYDLT
+1363 
-1370 TDNHHFAAGIGNM
+1370 
-1383 IVHNTDSVFYTF
+1383 FYTF
-1395 NLTHTDGTPIRG
+1395 NLETLEGAPIRG
-1407 KQALE
+1407 KPALE
-1412 ITIELARQVGDMASA
+1412 ITIELARQVGAMASA

-1499 EAAINF
+1499 EAAIKF

-1585 YIRAKRLK
+1585 YIRANRLK

-1623 RKKARFLEELE
+1623 RKKARFLQEL
-1634 SVRSNW
+1634 SDVRSNW
-1640 SDSDDK
+1640 TESDDK

-1652 DLRFREVKELIF
+1652 DLRYKEVKELIF
-1664 DEYLRQ
+1664 DDYLRQ

-1684 FKAKK
+1684 FKGKNA

>member
-1 MAEIGSFRLF
+1 
-11 DFQVRDEVA
+11 
-20 GTSGSGSSGS
+20 
-30 SSGSA
+30 
-35 THKQFSKDK
+35 
-44 KCFTMQMFGINER
+44 MFGINEQ
-57 GDTACIIVR
+57 GETCCIIVR
-66 DYQPFFYVKV
+66 NHEPFFYAKV
-76 PEAWGFE
+76 PETWGFE
-83 AKSHFIADL
+83 AKARFIAEL
-92 KKAVGKFSED
+92 KKAIGKFSED
-102 SILTD
+102 SILAD
-107 ECKLLRRKALYG
+107 ECKLIRRKALYG

-134 NMATMNKAK
+134 NMATMNRVKA
-143 NLWYNRKGDEMRLHP
+143 LWYERKGTNSDLRLNP
-158 HGYNNTRIYEANIP
+158 RGYKDTQIYEANIP

-182 ISPSGWVKIKGDPVE
+182 LSPSGWVKVKGAPIE
-197 TQTQK
+197 SNK
-202 QTACRHEYHVGHKCV
+202 QTTCKYEYNVGHKDV
-217 VPQPEKETLVPYKIM
+217 APQPEKETRVPYKIM

-246 IPVKTYKK
+246 VPIKSYKK

-262 CLKEPA
+262 CQAAPA
-268 AATKSEVQRMV
+268 TRSEVQRMI
-279 RTAFHDPLKGRP
+279 RTAFHDRKSAAIAS
-291 LFTLHDDIERIYPK
+291 FTPHDDIEHIYTK
-305 TAPGTQ
+305 TIPTKEQ
-311 LMDAMFERMW
+311 LDAMFQRMW
-321 STPIQALIDEADPET
+321 STPIQTLVEEADPEVMS
-336 LKNANTI
+336 NVNTI
-343 ESMFEK
+343 ERMFEK
-349 LKADAEAAANADAE
+349 LKAEALAAEAEA
-363 EEDGDADAEG
+363 DADAL
-373 NDDAKSVFT
+373 DDDDVEDDGERSVFT
-382 TNTWTK
+382 TAAPAAWSK
-388 PSLIPP
+388 PNPTASSASLASSIP
-394 ITISSGVAVK
+394 
-404 DKSIA
+404 
-409 DMLQSSALDR
+409 DMLHSSSLDR
-419 ETKITHMNDALL
+419 ETKINHMNDALC

-446 STFLRYGEARPYL
+446 STFLRYGEDRPYL
-459 NHCLALGT
+459 NHCLALDT
-467 CDPVPGADI
+467 CDPVRNAQI
-476 VSCKTERALLQ
+476 VSCTTERKLLQ
-487 AWTALVQ
+487 AWTELVQ

-510 YNFMFHRAQENHV
+510 YQFMFHRALENHV
-523 EDDFLKLSRNVDE
+523 EDDFLKLSRNADE

-592 DYVGAY
+592 DYVGSY
-598 FIGDDVLR
+598 FIGDDIIKV
-606 LEHHAESDSEVTRT
+606 EHRIEADADEVIPDGKVTR
-620 RIFSKNLAGLEVGN
+620 IMSKNLTGLEVGN
-634 YIELEETGHSTD
+634 YVALEETGHSTD

-654 QVLAVNPEA
+654 RVVAISRTT
-663 GHFEIVGHE
+663 GHFEIVGHV
-672 TPDLK
+672 TPDMK

-713 QDCNLVHHLMNK
+713 QDCNLVHHLMQK

-764 EKNTLMPVI
+764 DKNTLMPVI

-832 GRMVRETGEKDPKT
+832 GNMVRETGEKDPKT
-846 GQHVYDN
+846 RQHIYDN
-853 LPGYGY
+853 LPGYTY

-872 PRVCVCGRRI
+872 AR
-882 VTDGIVVCD
+882 
-891 CGKRIVGGGK
+891 GK

-909 KVCRFAQFKHGS
+909 KVCRFAQFNDGT

-974 AKTSTFY
+974 AKTSSFY

-1005 EVYGDAEC
+1005 EVYGDAQC

-1031 SVAAHTP
+1031 SVAAYTP
-1038 VYVRLSGVIDVCPIE
+1038 VYVRLGGVIDVCPIE
-1053 ALAEKYGNSDNW
+1053 ALAEKYSANPNEW
-1065 TQCKEEG
+1065 FVCKEDG
-1072 KQTKEVCEMM
+1072 KQTKQVCEMM

-1096 HRVIRHAL
+1096 HRVIRHVL
-1104 APHKKMMRIVT
+1104 APHKKMMRIIT

-1130 ANGEEISP
+1130 SNGHEISP

-1148 HSALP
+1148 HCALP
-1153 QPTNDTTA
+1153 QPQPASDEV
-1161 PMVTTLTVEQA
+1161 PMITVEQA

-1183 CGDYHCE
+1183 CGEYDCD
-1190 SGNKCSWALNNASME
+1190 SGKKCTWALNNASLE
-1205 FVQKYLELCKI
+1205 FIQKYLELCKI

-1221 EWVYNDTLKSSGVY
+1221 DWTYNDTLESSGVY
-1235 KITPKSKKYGS
+1235 KIVPKSKKYGS
-1246 IAEFVRTYR
+1246 VAEFVRSYR

-1260 KQCKIIPTS
+1260 QKCKIIPTS

-1291 KDKHGYTRIDQKN
+1291 KDKNGYTRVDQKN
-1304 QISAAC
+1304 QISSAC
-1310 ICLLAQSLGWKTSLN
+1310 ICLLAQSLGWNTSLN

-1330 MDIYRATMTTRVQRK
+1330 MMDIYRATMTTRVQRK
-1345 CTDSIKKIV
+1345 CPDSIKKIL
-1354 TLPFPAEEN
+1354 TLPVVEN
-1363 THVYDLT
+1363 QCVYDLT

-1395 NLTHTDGTPIRG
+1395 NLSHIDGTPIRG
-1407 KQALE
+1407 KPALE

-1499 EAAINF
+1499 EAAIKF

-1585 YIRAKRLK
+1585 YIRANRIK

-1623 RKKARFLEELE
+1623 RKKARFLQEL
-1634 SVRSNW
+1634 SDVRSNW
-1640 SDSDDK
+1640 TESDDK

-1652 DLRFREVKELIF
+1652 DLRFKEVKELIF
-1664 DEYLRQ
+1664 DDYLRQ

-1684 FKAKK
+1684 FKGKNA

>member
-1 MAEIGSFRLF
+1 MAEQNSFRLF
-11 DFQVRDEVA
+11 DFQVCDEVP
-20 GTSGSGSSGS
+20 GTNARSSSS
-30 SSGSA
+30 SSGGSGGGA
-35 THKQFSKDK
+35 KHNKDK
-44 KCFTMQMFGINER
+44 KKFMIQMFGINEE
-57 GDTACIIVR
+57 GKTCCIRVAN
-66 DYQPFFYVKV
+66 YEPFFYAKV
-76 PEAWGFE
+76 PESWGFD
-83 AKSHFIADL
+83 AKARFITEL
-92 KKAVGKFSED
+92 KAAVGKFSED
-102 SILTD
+102 SILAD
-107 ECKLLRRKALYG
+107 ECKLIRRKALYG
-119 FDGGKDHKFLMLKFK
+119 FDGGKDHKFIMMKFK

-143 NLWYNRKGDEMRLHP
+143 ALWYERKGTEMRLNP
-158 HGYNNTRIYEANIP
+158 RGYKETQIYEANIP

-182 ISPSGWVKIKGDPVE
+182 ISPSGWVKVKGQPIDSNKM
-197 TQTQK
+197 TT
-202 QTACRHEYHVGHKCV
+202 CRFEYCVGHKDV

-246 IPVKTYKK
+246 VPIKTYKK

-268 AATKSEVQRMV
+268 TAATKSEVHRMI
-279 RTAFHDPLKGRP
+279 RTAFHDQKSAP
-291 LFTLHDDIERIYPK
+291 LFTLHEDIEHIYTK
-305 TAPGTQ
+305 TVPMPER
-311 LMDAMFERMW
+311 LDAMFERMW
-321 STPIQALIDEADPET
+321 STPVQTLVEEADPEVMQ
-336 LKNANTI
+336 NANTI
-343 ESMFEK
+343 ERMFEK
-349 LKADAEAAANADAE
+349 MKAEA
-363 EEDGDADAEG
+363 DADALAAEG
-373 NDDAKSVFT
+373 DDADDDEAGNADDGRSVYT
-382 TNTWTK
+382 TATAQPSWAKK
-388 PSLIPP
+388 P
-394 ITISSGVAVK
+394 TISKTDASAC
-404 DKSIA
+404 SIP
-409 DMLQSSALDR
+409 DMLRSTGLDR
-419 ETKITHMNDALL
+419 ETKINHMNDALM

-446 STFLRYGEARPYL
+446 STFLRYGEDRPYL

-467 CDPVPGADI
+467 CDPVPGAEI

-487 AWTALVQ
+487 AWTQLVQ

-510 YNFMFHRAQENHV
+510 YQFMFHRALENHV
-523 EDDFLKLSRNVDE
+523 EDEFLKLSRNADE

-543 KTGRVS
+543 KTGRVG

-565 YIAMPG
+565 YIGMPG
-571 RLQIDMYNYFRR
+571 RLQVDMYNYFRR

-592 DYVGAY
+592 DYVGSY
-598 FIGDDVLR
+598 FIGDDVKSI
-606 LEHHAESDSEVTRT
+606 EHRVEADVTCT
-620 RIFSKNLAGLEVGN
+620 RIVSKNLTGLEVGN

-654 QVLAVNPEA
+654 QVVAIDRTA
-663 GHFEIVGHE
+663 GHFEILGHE
-672 TPDLK
+672 TPDMK

-713 QDCNLVHHLMNK
+713 QDCNLVHHLMKK

-832 GRMVRETGEKDPKT
+832 GNLICETGEKDPKT
-846 GQHVYDN
+846 GQHIYDN
-853 LPGYGY
+853 LPEYGY

-872 PRVCVCGRRI
+872 AR
-882 VTDGIVVCD
+882 
-891 CGKRIVGGGK
+891 GK

-909 KVCRFAQFKHGS
+909 KVCRFAQFKDGT

-934 ARKATRKLAEQQ
+934 ARKSTRKLAEQQ

-974 AKTSTFY
+974 AKTSSFY

-1005 EVYGDAEC
+1005 EVYGNAEC
-1013 QTSKYGIVH
+1013 QTSKHGVVY

-1031 SVAAHTP
+1031 
-1038 VYVRLSGVIDVCPIE
+1038 
-1053 ALAEKYGNSDNW
+1053 
-1065 TQCKEEG
+1065 
-1072 KQTKEVCEMM
+1072 
-1082 CGVETWSEKGWTRL
+1082 
-1096 HRVIRHAL
+1096 
-1104 APHKKMMRIVT
+1104 
-1115 HTGIVDVTDDHSLIL
+1115 
-1130 ANGEEISP
+1130 
-1138 KNVEIGTKLL
+1138 
-1148 HSALP
+1148 
-1153 QPTNDTTA
+1153 
-1161 PMVTTLTVEQA
+1161 
-1172 RVMGFFFGDGS
+1172 
-1183 CGDYHCE
+1183 
-1190 SGNKCSWALNNASME
+1190 
-1205 FVQKYLELCKI
+1205 
-1216 AYPDL
+1216 
-1221 EWVYNDTLKSSGVY
+1221 
-1235 KITPKSKKYGS
+1235 
-1246 IAEFVRTYR
+1246 
-1255 SMMYY
+1255 
-1260 KQCKIIPTS
+1260 
-1269 ILNGTREVRESF
+1269 
-1281 WNGMYDADGD
+1281 
-1291 KDKHGYTRIDQKN
+1291 
-1304 QISAAC
+1304 
-1310 ICLLAQSLGWKTSLN
+1310 
-1325 TRSDK
+1325 
-1330 MDIYRATMTTRVQRK
+1330 
-1345 CTDSIKKIV
+1345 
-1354 TLPFPAEEN
+1354 
-1363 THVYDLT
+1363 
-1370 TDNHHFAAGIGNM
+1370 
-1383 IVHNTDSVFYTF
+1383 TDSVFYTF
-1395 NLTHTDGTPIRG
+1395 NLADKDGTPIRG
-1407 KQALE
+1407 KKALE

-1486 GGLIDILTKQQDL
+1486 GGLIDILTKKQDL
-1499 EAAINF
+1499 EAAVHF

-1558 SGDRIPFVYIHNA
+1558 SGDRIPFVYIHNP

-1640 SDSDDK
+1640 TDSEDK

-1664 DEYLRQ
+1664 DDYLRQ
-1670 ADNLAKSNKSITEF
+1670 ADNMAKSNKSITEF
-1684 FKAKK
+1684 FKTSK

>member
-1 MAEIGSFRLF
+1 MVDPEPHSFRLF
-11 DFQVRDEVA
+11 DFQVRDQVA
-20 GTSGSGSSGS
+20 GTQSSGSSGNS
-30 SSGSA
+30 SSSNNGG
-35 THKQFSKDK
+35 HGYPKKFSKDK
-44 KCFTMQMFGINER
+44 KCFVIQMFGINER
-57 GDTACIIVR
+57 GETCCIIVCN
-66 DYQPFFYVKV
+66 YEPFFYVKV
-76 PEAWGFE
+76 PETWGFD
-83 AKSHFIADL
+83 AKARFIAEL

-102 SILTD
+102 SILAD
-107 ECKLLRRKALYG
+107 ECKLIRRKTLYG

-134 NMATMNKAK
+134 NMATMNRAK
-143 NLWYNRKGDEMRLHP
+143 NQWYEWVSKKVEGSEVEERTLGKLNP
-158 HGYNNTRIYEANIP
+158 HGYKGTHIYEANIP

-182 ISPSGWVKIKGDPVE
+182 ISPSGWVRVKGGTPCE
-197 TQTQK
+197 SNK
-202 QTACRHEYHVGHKCV
+202 QTTCMHEYCVGHKDV
-217 VPQPEKETLVPYKIM
+217 VPQPEKETIVPYKIM

-246 IPVKTYKK
+246 VPIKTYKK
-254 LAANIVDA
+254 LAANIVDV
-262 CLKEPA
+262 CLKDPT
-268 AATKSEVQRMV
+268 AATKSEVQRMI
-279 RTAFHDPLKGRP
+279 RTAFHQHQPKSVSSP
-291 LFTLHDDIERIYPK
+291 PAFTMHDDIEHIYTK
-305 TAPGTQ
+305 TVPSSQQ
-311 LMDAMFERMW
+311 LDAMVDRMW
-321 STPIQALIDEADPET
+321 STPVQTLVEEADPDVIS
-336 LKNANTI
+336 NANTI
-343 ESMFEK
+343 ERMFEK
-349 LKADAEAAANADAE
+349 MKAEADAQAEAAEAAAEAEADNDDD
-363 EEDGDADAEG
+363 DGDD
-373 NDDAKSVFT
+373 KSVFT
-382 TNTWTK
+382 TATSAPAWTK
-388 PSLIPP
+388 P
-394 ITISSGVAVK
+394 
-404 DKSIA
+404 KSNPNPNPNPSDA
-409 DMLQSSALDR
+409 SMSDMLHSSSLDR
-419 ETKITHMNDALL
+419 ETKINHMNDALL
-431 AVFPPVEGDKVTFIG
+431 AVFPAVEGDKVTFIG
-446 STFLRYGEARPYL
+446 STFLRYGEERPYL
-459 NHCLALGT
+459 NHCLALGN
-467 CDPVPGADI
+467 CDPVTGAQI

-487 AWTALVQ
+487 AWTELVQ

-510 YNFMFHRAQENHV
+510 YQFMFHRALENHA
-523 EDDFLKLSRNVDE
+523 EDDFLKLSRNADE

-565 YIAMPG
+565 YIAMTG

-592 DYVGAY
+592 DYVGSY
-598 FIGDDVLR
+598 FIGDDVR
-606 LEHHAESDSEVTRT
+606 AVEHHADKTRVV
-620 RIFSKNLAGLEVGN
+620 SKNLTGLEVGN
-634 YIELEETGHSTD
+634 YIELEETDHSTD

-654 QVLAVNPEA
+654 QVVAVNRAA
-663 GHFEIVGHE
+663 GYFEIVGHE
-672 TPDLK
+672 TPDMK

-825 TKEYDLD
+825 SKEYDLD
-832 GRMVRETGEKDPKT
+832 GNMVRETGEKDPKT
-846 GQHVYDN
+846 GQHIYDN
-853 LPGYGY
+853 LPNYTY

-872 PRVCVCGRRI
+872 PR
-882 VTDGIVVCD
+882 
-891 CGKRIVGGGK
+891 GK

-909 KVCRFAQFKHGS
+909 KVCRFAQGA

-974 AKTSTFY
+974 AKTSSFY

-1005 EVYGDAEC
+1005 EVYGDAVV
-1013 QTSKYGIVH
+1013 TTKAHGTVL

-1031 SVAAHTP
+1031 
-1038 VYVRLSGVIDVCPIE
+1038 
-1053 ALAEKYGNSDNW
+1053 
-1065 TQCKEEG
+1065 
-1072 KQTKEVCEMM
+1072 
-1082 CGVETWSEKGWTRL
+1082 
-1096 HRVIRHAL
+1096 
-1104 APHKKMMRIVT
+1104 
-1115 HTGIVDVTDDHSLIL
+1115 
-1130 ANGEEISP
+1130 
-1138 KNVEIGTKLL
+1138 
-1148 HSALP
+1148 
-1153 QPTNDTTA
+1153 
-1161 PMVTTLTVEQA
+1161 
-1172 RVMGFFFGDGS
+1172 
-1183 CGDYHCE
+1183 
-1190 SGNKCSWALNNASME
+1190 
-1205 FVQKYLELCKI
+1205 
-1216 AYPDL
+1216 
-1221 EWVYNDTLKSSGVY
+1221 
-1235 KITPKSKKYGS
+1235 
-1246 IAEFVRTYR
+1246 
-1255 SMMYY
+1255 
-1260 KQCKIIPTS
+1260 
-1269 ILNGTREVRESF
+1269 
-1281 WNGMYDADGD
+1281 
-1291 KDKHGYTRIDQKN
+1291 
-1304 QISAAC
+1304 
-1310 ICLLAQSLGWKTSLN
+1310 
-1325 TRSDK
+1325 
-1330 MDIYRATMTTRVQRK
+1330 
-1345 CTDSIKKIV
+1345 TDSI
-1354 TLPFPAEEN
+1354 
-1363 THVYDLT
+1363 
-1370 TDNHHFAAGIGNM
+1370 
-1383 IVHNTDSVFYTF
+1383 FYTF
-1395 NLTHTDGTPIRG
+1395 NLETLEGAPIRG
-1407 KQALE
+1407 KPALE
-1412 ITIELARQVGDMASA
+1412 ITIELARQVGAMASA

-1499 EAAINF
+1499 EAAVQF

-1618 MAAFR
+1618 MTAFR
-1623 RKKARFLEELE
+1623 RKKARFLQELE
-1634 SVRSNW
+1634 SVKSNW
-1640 SDSDDK
+1640 TESDDK

-1664 DEYLRQ
+1664 EDYLRQ
-1670 ADNLAKSNKSITEF
+1670 ADNLAKSNKSIKEF
-1684 FKAKK
+1684 FASKPK

>member
-1 MAEIGSFRLF
+1 MATEVGSFRLF
-11 DFQVRDEVA
+11 DFQTRDEC
-20 GTSGSGSSGS
+20 GSGPTSSSS
-30 SSGSA
+30 SSGDSFG
-35 THKQFSKDK
+35 HGPRKFSKDK
-44 KCFTMQMFGINER
+44 KQFVIQMFGINEQ
-57 GDTACIIVR
+57 GETCCVTVHDH
-66 DYQPFFYVKV
+66 QPFFYAKV
-76 PEAWGFE
+76 PETWGFD
-83 AKSHFIADL
+83 AKALFLTEL
-92 KKAVGKFSED
+92 KKAVGKFNED

-107 ECKLLRRKALYG
+107 ECKLIRRKTLYG

-134 NMATMNKAK
+134 NMATMNRAK
-143 NLWYNRKGDEMRLHP
+143 NLWYVRKGDEMRLNRQ
-158 HGYNNTRIYEANIP
+158 GYNHTQIYEANIP

-182 ISPSGWVKIKGDPVE
+182 ISPSGWVKIKGDPIE

-202 QTACRHEYHVGHKCV
+202 QSTCRYEYRVGHKDV
-217 VPQPEKETLVPYKIM
+217 VPQPEKETRVPYKIM

-246 IPVKTYKK
+246 VPIKTYKK
-254 LAANIVDA
+254 LATNIVDA
-262 CLKEPA
+262 CLKDPA
-268 AATKSEVQRMV
+268 NAATQSEVHRMI
-279 RTAFHDPLKGRP
+279 RTAFHDPQKGQP
-291 LFTLHDDIERIYPK
+291 LFTPHDDIERIYTK
-305 TAPGTQ
+305 TVPALVQ
-311 LMDAMFERMW
+311 LDAMFERMW
-321 STPIQALIDEADPET
+321 TTPVQTLLAEADPEA
-336 LKNANTI
+336 LSVNTI
-343 ESMFEK
+343 ERMFEK
-349 LKADAEAAANADAE
+349 IKAEADVDAEADAQAE
-363 EEDGDADAEG
+363 ADADADD
-373 NDDAKSVFT
+373 NDDAADTKSVFT
-382 TNTWTK
+382 TMT
-388 PSLIPP
+388 
-394 ITISSGVAVK
+394 GVSKAPWEK
-404 DKSIA
+404 ATTPATTSASIA
-409 DMLQSSALDR
+409 AASISDMLRSSALDR
-419 ETKITHMNDALL
+419 ETKINHMNDALL

-446 STFLRYGEARPYL
+446 STFLRYGDDRPYL

-467 CDPVPGADI
+467 CDSVPGAEI

-494 REDPDIII
+494 HEDPDIII

-510 YNFMFHRAQENHV
+510 YNFMFHRALENHV
-523 EDDFLKLSRNVDE
+523 EDEFLKLSRNADE

-592 DYVGAY
+592 DYVGSY
-598 FIGDDVLR
+598 FIGDNVLKV
-606 LEHHAESDSEVTRT
+606 EHCVDKT
-620 RIFSKNLAGLEVGN
+620 RIFSKNLVGLEVGN
-634 YIELEETGHSTD
+634 YIALEETGHSTD

-654 QVLAVNPEA
+654 QVIAVNRAA
-663 GHFEIVGHE
+663 GYFEIVGHE
-672 TPDLK
+672 TPDLTR
-677 KHVRWGVSKDDV
+677 HVRWGVSKDDV

-832 GRMVRETGEKDPKT
+832 GNLVRETGEKDPKT

-853 LPGYGY
+853 LPDYTY

-872 PRVCVCGRRI
+872 AR
-882 VTDGIVVCD
+882 
-891 CGKRIVGGGK
+891 GK

-934 ARKATRKLAEQQ
+934 ARKATRKLAEQE

-974 AKTSTFY
+974 AKTSSFY

-1005 EVYGDAEC
+1005 EVYGDAVV
-1013 QTSKYGIVH
+1013 TTKAHGTVL

-1038 VYVRLSGVIDVCPIE
+1038 VYVRLDGVIDVCPIE
-1053 ALAEKYGNSDNW
+1053 ALAEKYGASLDNSNTW
-1065 TQCKEEG
+1065 AQCKEEG
-1072 KQTKEVCEMM
+1072 KQTKEVCEML

-1153 QPTNDTTA
+1153 LPDESV
-1161 PMVTTLTVEQA
+1161 VTMSSVSVEQA

-1246 IAEFVRTYR
+1246 VAEFVRYYR

-1260 KQCKIIPTS
+1260 QKCKIIPTS
-1269 ILNGTREVRESF
+1269 ILNNTKEVRESF

-1291 KDKHGYTRIDQKN
+1291 KAENGTIRIDQKN

-1330 MDIYRATMTTRVQRK
+1330 MDIYRATMTTGVQRK
-1345 CTDSIKKIV
+1345 CPDSIKKIV

-1363 THVYDLT
+1363 AYVYDLT

-1395 NLTHTDGTPIRG
+1395 NLSHTDGTPIRG

-1499 EAAINF
+1499 EAAIQF

-1512 LVDERV
+1512 LVNERV

-1618 MAAFR
+1618 MTAFR

-1640 SDSDDK
+1640 TDSDDK

-1664 DEYLRQ
+1664 DDYLRQ
-1670 ADNLAKSNKSITEF
+1670 ADNMAKSNKSITEF
-1684 FKAKK
+1684 FKTKK

>member
-1 MAEIGSFRLF
+1 MQQMVEQHSFRVF
-11 DFQVRDEVA
+11 DFQVRDQA
-20 GTSGSGSSGS
+20 PGTQAKSSGS
-30 SSGSA
+30 SSSSSEYGVKK
-35 THKQFSKDK
+35 HNKDK
-44 KCFTMQMFGINER
+44 KQFTIQMFGINEQ
-57 GDTACIIVR
+57 GETCCIIVR
-66 DYQPFFYVKV
+66 NFEPFFYVKV
-76 PEAWGFE
+76 PESWGFD
-83 AKSHFIADL
+83 AKARFISEL
-92 KKAVGKFSED
+92 KKVVGKFSEE
-102 SILTD
+102 SILAD
-107 ECKLLRRKALYG
+107 ECKLLRRKTLYG

-134 NMATMNKAK
+134 NMATMNKVK
-143 NLWYNRKGDEMRLHP
+143 NLWYDRKGDELRLNP
-158 HGYNNTRIYEANIP
+158 RGYMFQNEATHIYEANIP

-182 ISPSGWVKIKGDPVE
+182 ISPSGWVLVKGEPIE

-202 QTACRHEYHVGHKCV
+202 QTTCQYEYCVGHKDV
-217 VPQPEKETLVPYKIM
+217 IPQPEKETRVPYNIM

-246 IPVKTYKK
+246 VPIKTYKK
-254 LAANIVDA
+254 LAANIVDV
-262 CLKEPA
+262 CLKDPT
-268 AATKSEVQRMV
+268 AATTSEVHRMI
-279 RTAFHDPLKGRP
+279 RTAFHDPKSQSAP
-291 LFTLHDDIERIYPK
+291 AFTLHEDVDRIYTK
-305 TAPGTQ
+305 TIPSSQQ
-311 LMDAMFERMW
+311 LDAMFERMW
-321 STPIQALIDEADPET
+321 SNPIQTLIQEADPET
-336 LKNANTI
+336 LVVNTI
-343 ESMFEK
+343 ERMFERM
-349 LKADAEAAANADAE
+349 KADAEAEEADALDQ
-363 EEDGDADAEG
+363 EDDAD
-373 NDDAKSVFT
+373 DDKSVFT
-382 TNTWTK
+382 YAAPPAWSKK
-388 PSLIPP
+388 PIPNANSSLLIM
-394 ITISSGVAVK
+394 
-404 DKSIA
+404 A
-409 DMLQSSALDR
+409 DMLHSSSLDR
-419 ETKITHMNDALL
+419 ETKINHMNDALL

-446 STFLRYGEARPYL
+446 STFLRHGEDRPYL

-467 CDPVPGADI
+467 CDRVPGAEI
-476 VSCKTERALLQ
+476 VSCKTERKLLQ
-487 AWTALVQ
+487 AWTELVQ
-494 REDPDIII
+494 REDPDIVI

-510 YNFMFHRAQENHV
+510 YQFMFHRALENHV
-523 EDDFLKLSRNVDE
+523 EDDFLKLSRNADE

-565 YIAMPG
+565 YIAMTG

-592 DYVGAY
+592 DYVGSY
-598 FIGDDVLR
+598 FIGDDVR
-606 LEHHAESDSEVTRT
+606 AVEHRTECEVACDGKVTR
-620 RIFSKNLAGLEVGN
+620 IMSKNLTGLEVGN
-634 YIELEETGHSTD
+634 YVALEETDHSTD
-646 PYKDGQKF
+646 PYKDGEKF
-654 QVLAVNPEA
+654 QVVAVNRAA
-663 GHFEIVGHE
+663 GYFEIVGHE
-672 TPDLK
+672 TPDMK

-713 QDCNLVHHLMNK
+713 QDCNLVHHLITK

-832 GRMVRETGEKDPKT
+832 GNLVRETGEKDPKT
-846 GQHVYDN
+846 RQHVYDN
-853 LPGYGY
+853 LPNYSY

-872 PRVCVCGRRI
+872 PR
-882 VTDGIVVCD
+882 
-891 CGKRIVGGGK
+891 GK

-909 KVCRFAQFKHGS
+909 KVCRFAQFKDGT

-934 ARKATRKLAEQQ
+934 ARKATRKLAEKQ

-974 AKTSTFY
+974 AKTSSFY

-1005 EVYGDAEC
+1005 EVYGN
-1013 QTSKYGIVH
+1013 TVVSTKVH
-1022 TRAEYVYGD
+1022 GTVRTRAEYVYGD
-1031 SVAAHTP
+1031 
-1038 VYVRLSGVIDVCPIE
+1038 
-1053 ALAEKYGNSDNW
+1053 
-1065 TQCKEEG
+1065 
-1072 KQTKEVCEMM
+1072 
-1082 CGVETWSEKGWTRL
+1082 
-1096 HRVIRHAL
+1096 
-1104 APHKKMMRIVT
+1104 
-1115 HTGIVDVTDDHSLIL
+1115 
-1130 ANGEEISP
+1130 
-1138 KNVEIGTKLL
+1138 
-1148 HSALP
+1148 
-1153 QPTNDTTA
+1153 
-1161 PMVTTLTVEQA
+1161 
-1172 RVMGFFFGDGS
+1172 
-1183 CGDYHCE
+1183 
-1190 SGNKCSWALNNASME
+1190 
-1205 FVQKYLELCKI
+1205 
-1216 AYPDL
+1216 
-1221 EWVYNDTLKSSGVY
+1221 
-1235 KITPKSKKYGS
+1235 
-1246 IAEFVRTYR
+1246 
-1255 SMMYY
+1255 
-1260 KQCKIIPTS
+1260 
-1269 ILNGTREVRESF
+1269 
-1281 WNGMYDADGD
+1281 
-1291 KDKHGYTRIDQKN
+1291 
-1304 QISAAC
+1304 
-1310 ICLLAQSLGWKTSLN
+1310 
-1325 TRSDK
+1325 
-1330 MDIYRATMTTRVQRK
+1330 
-1345 CTDSIKKIV
+1345 
-1354 TLPFPAEEN
+1354 
-1363 THVYDLT
+1363 
-1370 TDNHHFAAGIGNM
+1370 
-1383 IVHNTDSVFYTF
+1383 TDSVFYTF
-1395 NLTHTDGTPIRG
+1395 NLETLEGVPIRG
-1407 KQALE
+1407 KPALE

-1486 GGLIDILTKQQDL
+1486 GGLIDILTKKQDL
-1499 EAAINF
+1499 EAAVKF
-1505 VRESLQS
+1505 VRESLQT

-1585 YIRAKRLK
+1585 YIRANRLK

-1623 RKKARFLEELE
+1623 RKKARFLQEL
-1634 SVRSNW
+1634 SDVRSNW
-1640 SDSDDK
+1640 TESDDK

-1652 DLRFREVKELIF
+1652 DLRFKEVKELIF
-1664 DEYLRQ
+1664 EDYLRQ
-1670 ADNLAKSNKSITEF
+1670 ADNLVKSNKSITEF
-1684 FKAKK
+1684 FKSKNH

>member
-1 MAEIGSFRLF
+1 MVDPEPHSFRLF
-11 DFQVRDEVA
+11 DFQVRDQVI
-20 GTSGSGSSGS
+20 GTQSSGSSGNSNS
-30 SSGSA
+30 SSNNGGYP
-35 THKQFSKDK
+35 KKFSKDK
-44 KCFTMQMFGINER
+44 KCFVIQMFGINER
-57 GDTACIIVR
+57 GETCCIIVR
-66 DYQPFFYVKV
+66 NYEPFFYVKV
-76 PEAWGFE
+76 PETWGFD
-83 AKSHFIADL
+83 AKARFVAEL

-107 ECKLLRRKALYG
+107 ECKLIRRKALYG
-119 FDGGKDHKFLMLKFK
+119 FDGGKDHKFLLLKFK
-134 NMATMNKAK
+134 NMATMTRVK
-143 NLWYNRKGDEMRLHP
+143 NLWYERKGAEWRLNPRGHVFQNEAT
-158 HGYNNTRIYEANIP
+158 HIYEANIP

-182 ISPSGWVKIKGDPVE
+182 ISPSGWVRVKGGTPCE
-197 TQTQK
+197 SNK
-202 QTACRHEYHVGHKCV
+202 QTTCMHEYCVGHKDV
-217 VPQPEKETLVPYKIM
+217 VPQPEKETIVPYKIM

-246 IPVKTYKK
+246 VPIKTYKK
-254 LAANIVDA
+254 LAANIVDV
-262 CLKEPA
+262 CLKDPT
-268 AATKSEVQRMV
+268 AATKSEVQRMI
-279 RTAFHDPLKGRP
+279 RTAFHQHQPKSGSSAP
-291 LFTLHDDIERIYPK
+291 AFTLHDDIEHIYTK
-305 TAPGTQ
+305 TVPSSQQ
-311 LMDAMFERMW
+311 LDAMVDRMW
-321 STPIQALIDEADPET
+321 STPIQTLVQEADPDVIS
-336 LKNANTI
+336 NANTI
-343 ESMFEK
+343 ERMFEK
-349 LKADAEAAANADAE
+349 MKAEADAQAEAAEAE
-363 EEDGDADAEG
+363 AAEAEDD
-373 NDDAKSVFT
+373 DDAADDKSVFT
-382 TNTWTK
+382 TATSAPIWTK
-388 PSLIPP
+388 PRPNPNPNPNPSDA
-394 ITISSGVAVK
+394 SMS
-404 DKSIA
+404 
-409 DMLQSSALDR
+409 DMLHSSALDR
-419 ETKITHMNDALL
+419 ETKINHMNDALL
-431 AVFPPVEGDKVTFIG
+431 AVFPAVEGDKVTFIG
-446 STFLRYGEARPYL
+446 STFLRYGEERPYL
-459 NHCLALGT
+459 NHCLALDT
-467 CDPVPGADI
+467 CDPVPGAQI
-476 VSCKTERALLQ
+476 VSCKTERKLLQ
-487 AWTALVQ
+487 AWTELVQ

-510 YNFMFHRAQENHV
+510 YQFMFHRALENHA
-523 EDDFLKLSRNVDE
+523 EDDFLKLSRNTDE

-565 YIAMPG
+565 YIAMTG

-592 DYVGAY
+592 DYVGSY
-598 FIGDDVLR
+598 FIGDDVR
-606 LEHHAESDSEVTRT
+606 AVEHHMDKTRVV
-620 RIFSKNLAGLEVGN
+620 SKNLTGLEVGN
-634 YIELEETGHSTD
+634 YIELEETDHSTD
-646 PYKDGQKF
+646 PYKDGKKF
-654 QVLAVNPEA
+654 QVVAVNRAA
-663 GHFEIVGHE
+663 GYFEIVGHE
-672 TPDLK
+672 TPDMK

-713 QDCNLVHHLMNK
+713 QDCNLVHHLMAK

-742 ISFLVIRGQ
+742 VSFLVIRGQ

-832 GRMVRETGEKDPKT
+832 GNLVCETGEKDPKT
-846 GQHVYDN
+846 GHHIYDN
-853 LPGYGY
+853 LPNYGY

-872 PRVCVCGRRI
+872 PR
-882 VTDGIVVCD
+882 
-891 CGKRIVGGGK
+891 GK

-909 KVCRFAQFKHGS
+909 KVCRFAQFKNGT

-974 AKTSTFY
+974 AKTSSFY

-1038 VYVRLSGVIDVCPIE
+1038 VYVRLDGVIDVCPIE
-1053 ALAEKYGNSDNW
+1053 ALAEKYGASPNTW

-1153 QPTNDTTA
+1153 LPQPATA
-1161 PMVTTLTVEQA
+1161 PMVTTVTVEQA
-1172 RVMGFFFGDGS
+1172 RVMGISFATD
-1183 CGDYHCE
+1183 
-1190 SGNKCSWALNNASME
+1190 NNE
-1205 FVQKYLELCKI
+1205 K
-1216 AYPDL
+1216 
-1221 EWVYNDTLKSSGVY
+1221 
-1235 KITPKSKKYGS
+1235 
-1246 IAEFVRTYR
+1246 
-1255 SMMYY
+1255 
-1260 KQCKIIPTS
+1260 KIIPS
-1269 ILNGTREVRESF
+1269 VILNGSQEIRESF
-1281 WNGMYDADGD
+1281 WNGMFMGHDKNDGFE
-1291 KDKHGYTRIDQKN
+1291 KEGVRGNHWFPRIDQKN

-1345 CTDSIKKIV
+1345 CPDSVKKII
-1354 TLPFPAEEN
+1354 TLPFPVEEN
-1363 THVYDLT
+1363 AYVYDLT

-1395 NLTHTDGTPIRG
+1395 NLSHTDGTPIRG
-1407 KQALE
+1407 KPALE

-1499 EAAINF
+1499 EAAIKF

-1623 RKKARFLEELE
+1623 RKKARFLQEM
-1634 SVRSNW
+1634 SDVRSNW
-1640 SDSDDK
+1640 TESDDK

-1652 DLRFREVKELIF
+1652 DLRFKEVKELIF
-1664 DEYLRQ
+1664 EDYLRQ
-1670 ADNLAKSNKSITEF
+1670 ADNLVKSNKSITEF
-1684 FKAKK
+1684 FKGKKH

>member
-44 KCFTMQMFGINER
+44 KCFTIQMFGINER

-349 LKADAEAAANADAE
+349 LKADAEAEANADAE
-363 EEDGDADAEG
+363 EEDGDAGAEG
-373 NDDAKSVFT
+373 NDDTKSVFT

-654 QVLAVNPEA
+654 QVLAVNPDA

-846 GQHVYDN
+846 GEHMYDN

-872 PRVCVCGRRI
+872 PR
-882 VTDGIVVCD
+882 
-891 CGKRIVGGGK
+891 GK

-909 KVCRFAQFKHGS
+909 KVCRFAQFKDGT

-974 AKTSTFY
+974 AKTSSFY

-1031 SVAAHTP
+1031 SVAAYTP
-1038 VYVRLSGVIDVCPIE
+1038 VYVRLGGVIDVCPIE
-1053 ALAEKYGNSDNW
+1053 ALAEKYGNPDNW

-1072 KQTKEVCEMM
+1072 KQTKEVCEML

-1153 QPTNDTTA
+1153 LPSV
-1161 PMVTTLTVEQA
+1161 VTMSTITVEQA
-1172 RVMGFFFGDGS
+1172 RVMGVSFAAAD
-1183 CGDYHCE
+1183 
-1190 SGNKCSWALNNASME
+1190 NNE
-1205 FVQKYLELCKI
+1205 
-1216 AYPDL
+1216 
-1221 EWVYNDTLKSSGVY
+1221 T
-1235 KITPKSKKYGS
+1235 
-1246 IAEFVRTYR
+1246 
-1255 SMMYY
+1255 
-1260 KQCKIIPTS
+1260 KIIPTS
-1269 ILNGTREVRESF
+1269 ILNGSQEIRESF
-1281 WNGMYDADGD
+1281 WNGMFEKEGVRGN
-1291 KDKHGYTRIDQKN
+1291 HWFPRIDQKN
-1304 QISAAC
+1304 QISSAC

-1354 TLPFPAEEN
+1354 TLPVEEN
-1363 THVYDLT
+1363 QCVYDLT

-1407 KQALE
+1407 KPALE

-1640 SDSDDK
+1640 TDSDDK

-1684 FKAKK
+1684 FKTKK

>member
-1 MAEIGSFRLF
+1 MATMATMAQNSNSFRLF
-11 DFQVRDEVA
+11 DFQVRDEA
-20 GTSGSGSSGS
+20 PGSSGGSSGSSGS
-30 SSGSA
+30 SGGGGFKK
-35 THKQFSKDK
+35 TNKDK
-44 KCFTMQMFGINER
+44 KRFVIQMFGINEQ
-57 GDTACIIVR
+57 GKTCCIIVTN
-66 DYQPFFYVKV
+66 YEPFFYVKV
-76 PEAWGFE
+76 PETWGFE
-83 AKSHFIADL
+83 AKARFITEL
-92 KKAVGKFSED
+92 KNAIGKFSED

-107 ECKLLRRKALYG
+107 ECKLIRRKTLYG

-134 NMATMNKAK
+134 SMATMNRVK
-143 NLWYNRKGDEMRLHP
+143 NLWYDRKGADLRLNSR
-158 HGYNNTRIYEANIP
+158 GYKDTQIYEANIP

-182 ISPSGWVKIKGDPVE
+182 ISPSGWVIVKGDPIE
-197 TQTQK
+197 TQK
-202 QTACRHEYHVGHKCV
+202 QTTCHYEYVVGHKDIA
-217 VPQPEKETLVPYKIM
+217 PQPDKETLVPYKIM

-246 IPVKTYKK
+246 VPIKTYKK
-254 LAANIVDA
+254 LAANITDV
-262 CLKEPA
+262 CLKDPT
-268 AATKSEVQRMV
+268 AATKSEVQRMI
-279 RTAFHDPLKGRP
+279 RTAFHDRKGEP
-291 LFTLHDDIERIYPK
+291 LFTLHEDIDQIYTK
-305 TAPGTQ
+305 TVPAPAQ
-311 LMDAMFERMW
+311 LDAMFERMW
-321 STPIQALIDEADPET
+321 STPIQTLVEEADPET

-343 ESMFEK
+343 ERMFEK
-349 LKADAEAAANADAE
+349 MKAQTDAEAEALADD
-363 EEDGDADAEG
+363 EDDADADA
-373 NDDAKSVFT
+373 DDADGRSVFT
-382 TNTWTK
+382 TATA
-388 PSLIPP
+388 IPAWLKKSN
-394 ITISSGVAVK
+394 SSASASASASTSASSH
-404 DKSIA
+404 SIA
-409 DMLQSSALDR
+409 DMLNSASLDR
-419 ETKITHMNDALL
+419 ETKINHLNDALC
-431 AVFPPVEGDKVTFIG
+431 AVFPAVEGDKVTFIG
-446 STFLRYGEARPYL
+446 STFLRHGEDRPYL

-467 CDPVPGADI
+467 CDPVPNAEI

-510 YNFMFHRAQENHV
+510 YQFMFHRALENHV
-523 EDDFLKLSRNVDE
+523 EDDFLKLSRNADE

-543 KTGRVS
+543 KTGRVN

-565 YIAMPG
+565 YIAMSG

-592 DYVGAY
+592 DYVGSY
-598 FIGDDVLR
+598 FIGDDVR
-606 LEHHAESDSEVTRT
+606 SIEHHTSDRT
-620 RIFSKNLAGLEVGN
+620 RIVSKNLTGLEVGN

-654 QVLAVNPEA
+654 QVVAIDRSA

-672 TPDLK
+672 TPDMK

-713 QDCNLVHHLMNK
+713 QDCNLVHHLMKK

-832 GRMVRETGEKDPKT
+832 GNMVRETGEKDPKT
-846 GQHVYDN
+846 RQHVYDN
-853 LPGYGY
+853 LPEYSY

-872 PRVCVCGRRI
+872 PR
-882 VTDGIVVCD
+882 
-891 CGKRIVGGGK
+891 GK

-909 KVCRFAQFKHGS
+909 KICRFAQFKDGT

-974 AKTSTFY
+974 AKTSSFY

-1005 EVYGDAEC
+1005 EVYGDADC

-1031 SVAAHTP
+1031 SVAAYTP
-1038 VYVRLSGVIDVCPIE
+1038 VYVRLDGVIDVCPIE
-1053 ALAEKYGNSDNW
+1053 ALAEKYGASPNTW
-1065 TQCKEEG
+1065 AQCKEEG

-1082 CGVETWSEKGWTRL
+1082 CDVETWSEKGWTRL

-1153 QPTNDTTA
+1153 LPQPATDEV
-1161 PMVTTLTVEQA
+1161 PLPLITVEQA
-1172 RVMGFFFGDGS
+1172 RVMGISFAAD
-1183 CGDYHCE
+1183 
-1190 SGNKCSWALNNASME
+1190 NNE
-1205 FVQKYLELCKI
+1205 K
-1216 AYPDL
+1216 
-1221 EWVYNDTLKSSGVY
+1221 
-1235 KITPKSKKYGS
+1235 
-1246 IAEFVRTYR
+1246 
-1255 SMMYY
+1255 
-1260 KQCKIIPTS
+1260 KIIPTS
-1269 ILNGTREVRESF
+1269 ILNNTREVRESF
-1281 WNGMYDADGD
+1281 WNGMLSEYKIPPIDDNEEEEEEEGVRGN
-1291 KDKHGYTRIDQKN
+1291 HWFPRIDQKN

-1330 MDIYRATMTTRVQRK
+1330 MDIYRATMTTGIQRK
-1345 CTDSIKKIV
+1345 CPDSIKKIV

-1363 THVYDLT
+1363 AYVYDLT

-1395 NLTHTDGTPIRG
+1395 NLSNKDGTPIRG
-1407 KQALE
+1407 KPALE

-1499 EAAINF
+1499 EAAIKF

-1585 YIRAKRLK
+1585 YIRAKRMK

-1634 SVRSNW
+1634 SVKSNW
-1640 SDSDDK
+1640 TESDDK

-1652 DLRFREVKELIF
+1652 DLRFKEVKELIF
-1664 DEYLRQ
+1664 DDYLRQ

-1684 FKAKK
+1684 FAAKKK

>member
-1 MAEIGSFRLF
+1 MSEAHSFRLF
-11 DFQVRDEVA
+11 DFQVRDEMP
-20 GTSGSGSSGS
+20 GTGTGGSGSASSNS
-30 SSGSA
+30 SSGGFK
-35 THKQFSKDK
+35 KQAKDK
-44 KCFTMQMFGINER
+44 KHFVIQMFGINER
-57 GDTACIIVR
+57 GETCCIIVR
-66 DYQPFFYVKV
+66 NYEPFFYVKV
-76 PEAWGFE
+76 PETWGFE
-83 AKSHFIADL
+83 AKARFISEL
-92 KKAVGKFSED
+92 KKTIGKFSED
-102 SILTD
+102 SILVD
-107 ECKLLRRKALYG
+107 ECKLLRRKTLYG
-119 FDGGKDHKFLMLKFK
+119 FDGGKDHKFLLLKFK
-134 NMATMNKAK
+134 NMATMNKVK
-143 NLWYNRKGDEMRLHP
+143 NLWYERKGTDLRLNPRGHKDT
-158 HGYNNTRIYEANIP
+158 YIYEANIP

-182 ISPSGWVKIKGDPVE
+182 ISPSGWVKVKGEPIE
-197 TQTQK
+197 TQK
-202 QTACRHEYHVGHKCV
+202 QTTCRYEYSVGHKDV

-246 IPVKTYKK
+246 VPIKSYKK
-254 LAANIVDA
+254 LAANIVDV
-262 CLKEPA
+262 CLKTPES
-268 AATKSEVQRMV
+268 TTRSEVHRMI
-279 RTAFHDPLKGRP
+279 RTAFHDKNTHPVS
-291 LFTLHDDIERIYPK
+291 FTTHDDIERIYTK
-305 TAPGTQ
+305 TVPTPAQ
-311 LMDAMFERMW
+311 LDAAFERMW
-321 STPIQALIDEADPET
+321 STPINTLVEEADPEVM
-336 LKNANTI
+336 LNVNTI
-343 ESMFEK
+343 ERMFEK
-349 LKADAEAAANADAE
+349 MKAENDALAE
-363 EEDGDADAEG
+363 CDGEDDDGDAD
-373 NDDAKSVFT
+373 DDDGRSVFT
-382 TNTWTK
+382 TAT
-388 PSLIPP
+388 
-394 ITISSGVAVK
+394 GAVK
-404 DKSIA
+404 PIAAAAAAAAAAASAYSANPAALAHSIA

-419 ETKITHMNDALL
+419 ETKINHMNDALC

-446 STFLRYGEARPYL
+446 STFLRYGEDRPYL

-467 CDPVPGADI
+467 CDPVPTAEI
-476 VSCKTERALLQ
+476 VSCKTERKLLQ
-487 AWTALVQ
+487 AWTELVQ

-510 YNFMFHRAQENHV
+510 YQFMFHRALENHV
-523 EDDFLKLSRNVDE
+523 EDDFLKLSRNTDE

-565 YIAMPG
+565 YIAMSG

-592 DYVGAY
+592 DYVGSY
-598 FIGDDVLR
+598 FIGDDVLKV
-606 LEHHAESDSEVTRT
+606 EHRVEADARADGKVTRIT
-620 RIFSKNLAGLEVGN
+620 SKNLSGLEFGN

-654 QVLAVNPEA
+654 QVVAIDRVA
-663 GHFEIVGHE
+663 GYFEIVGHE
-672 TPDLK
+672 TPDMK

-713 QDCNLVHHLMNK
+713 QDCNLVHHLMKK
-725 VDVITGYNEMAK
+725 VDVVTGYNEMAK

-832 GRMVRETGEKDPKT
+832 GKMVRETGEKDPKT
-846 GQHVYDN
+846 RQHIYDN

-872 PRVCVCGRRI
+872 AR
-882 VTDGIVVCD
+882 
-891 CGKRIVGGGK
+891 GK

-909 KVCRFAQFKHGS
+909 KVCRFAQFKDGT

-974 AKTSTFY
+974 AKTSSFY

-1005 EVYGDAEC
+1005 EVYGNAVV
-1013 QTSKYGIVH
+1013 TTKAHGTVL

-1031 SVAAHTP
+1031 
-1038 VYVRLSGVIDVCPIE
+1038 
-1053 ALAEKYGNSDNW
+1053 
-1065 TQCKEEG
+1065 
-1072 KQTKEVCEMM
+1072 
-1082 CGVETWSEKGWTRL
+1082 
-1096 HRVIRHAL
+1096 
-1104 APHKKMMRIVT
+1104 
-1115 HTGIVDVTDDHSLIL
+1115 
-1130 ANGEEISP
+1130 
-1138 KNVEIGTKLL
+1138 
-1148 HSALP
+1148 
-1153 QPTNDTTA
+1153 
-1161 PMVTTLTVEQA
+1161 
-1172 RVMGFFFGDGS
+1172 
-1183 CGDYHCE
+1183 
-1190 SGNKCSWALNNASME
+1190 
-1205 FVQKYLELCKI
+1205 
-1216 AYPDL
+1216 
-1221 EWVYNDTLKSSGVY
+1221 
-1235 KITPKSKKYGS
+1235 
-1246 IAEFVRTYR
+1246 
-1255 SMMYY
+1255 
-1260 KQCKIIPTS
+1260 
-1269 ILNGTREVRESF
+1269 
-1281 WNGMYDADGD
+1281 
-1291 KDKHGYTRIDQKN
+1291 
-1304 QISAAC
+1304 
-1310 ICLLAQSLGWKTSLN
+1310 
-1325 TRSDK
+1325 
-1330 MDIYRATMTTRVQRK
+1330 
-1345 CTDSIKKIV
+1345 
-1354 TLPFPAEEN
+1354 
-1363 THVYDLT
+1363 
-1370 TDNHHFAAGIGNM
+1370 
-1383 IVHNTDSVFYTF
+1383 TDSVFYTF
-1395 NLTHTDGTPIRG
+1395 NLETLEGVPIRG

-1499 EAAINF
+1499 EAAIKF
-1505 VRESLQS
+1505 VRDSLQS

-1571 DKKALQGERIETPD
+1571 NKKALQGERIETPD
-1585 YIRAKRLK
+1585 YIRANRLK

-1618 MAAFR
+1618 MSAFR

-1634 SVRSNW
+1634 SVKCNW
-1640 SDSDDK
+1640 TESDDK

-1652 DLRFREVKELIF
+1652 DLRFREVRELIF
-1664 DEYLRQ
+1664 DDYLRQ
-1670 ADNLAKSNKSITEF
+1670 ADNMAKSNKSITEF
-1684 FKAKK
+1684 FKGKGK

>member
-1 MAEIGSFRLF
+1 MEIRVLYPYIQTRYTMATATTTATASFRLF
-11 DFQVRDEVA
+11 DFHVHDSA
-20 GTSGSGSSGS
+20 MSGSGTSSGS
-30 SSGSA
+30 SNSNSSTGFPKKFA
-35 THKQFSKDK
+35 NNKRQF
-44 KCFTMQMFGINER
+44 TIQMFGINEQ
-57 GDTACIIVR
+57 GKTCCITVR
-66 DYQPFFYVKV
+66 NYEPFFYAKV
-76 PEAWGFE
+76 PEEWGFE
-83 AKSHFIADL
+83 AKARFIAEL
-92 KKAVGKFSED
+92 KKAVGKFNED
-102 SILTD
+102 SIIAD
-107 ECKLLRRKALYG
+107 ECKLIRRKTLYG
-119 FDGGKDHKFLMLKFK
+119 FDGGKDHKFIMLKFK
-134 NMATMNKAK
+134 NTTTMNKVKA
-143 NLWYNRKGDEMRLHP
+143 LWYIRKGADLYLNP
-158 HGYNNTRIYEANIP
+158 HGYNGTCIYEANIP

-182 ISPSGWVKIKGDPVE
+182 ISPSGWVQVKGTPIE
-197 TQTQK
+197 TNK
-202 QTACRHEYHVGHKCV
+202 QTTCHYEFCVGHKDV

-246 IPVKTYKK
+246 VPVKSYKK

-262 CLKEPA
+262 CLKDPA
-268 AATKSEVQRMV
+268 NAATQSEVHRMI
-279 RTAFHDPLKGRP
+279 RTAFHDPKNQA
-291 LFTLHDDIERIYPK
+291 LFTPYDDIDRIYTK
-305 TAPGTQ
+305 TVPALKQ
-311 LMDAMFERMW
+311 LDAMFERMW
-321 STPIQALIDEADPET
+321 ATSIQTLVQEADPEA
-336 LKNANTI
+336 LSVNTI
-343 ESMFEK
+343 ERMFEK
-349 LKADAEAAANADAE
+349 LKAEADAE
-363 EEDGDADAEG
+363 FAD
-373 NDDAKSVFT
+373 NDDNDEDDAAADDTKSVFT
-382 TNTWTK
+382 TMSKAPWASTATTAT
-388 PSLIPP
+388 PA
-394 ITISSGVAVK
+394 TT
-404 DKSIA
+404 SIA
-409 DMLQSSALDR
+409 ASISDMLRSSALDR
-419 ETKITHMNDALL
+419 ETKITHMNDALC

-446 STFLRYGEARPYL
+446 STFLRYGDDRPYL
-459 NHCLALGT
+459 NHCLALGS
-467 CDPVPGADI
+467 CDPVPKAEI

-510 YNFMFHRAQENHV
+510 YNFMFRRALENHV
-523 EDDFLKLSRNVDE
+523 EDDFLKLSRNANE

-543 KTGRVS
+543 KTGCVS

-583 DYNLTSYKL
+583 DYSLTSYKL
-592 DYVGAY
+592 DYVGSY
-598 FIGDDVLR
+598 FIGDNVVK
-606 LEHHAESDSEVTRT
+606 LEHRVEADADSVIPDGKVT
-620 RIFSKNLAGLEVGN
+620 RIFSKNLVGLEVGN

-654 QVLAVNPEA
+654 QVVAVNRESSY
-663 GHFEIVGHE
+663 FDIIGHE
-672 TPDLK
+672 TPDMA

-713 QDCNLVHHLMNK
+713 QDCNLVHHLMRK

-825 TKEYDLD
+825 TKEYDLN
-832 GRMVRETGEKDPKT
+832 GNMVRETGEKDPKT

-853 LPGYGY
+853 LPEYTY

-872 PRVCVCGRRI
+872 PR
-882 VTDGIVVCD
+882 
-891 CGKRIVGGGK
+891 GK

-909 KVCRFAQFKHGS
+909 KVCRFAQGV

-934 ARKATRKLAEQQ
+934 ARKATRKLAEQE

-974 AKTSTFY
+974 AKTSSFY

-1031 SVAAHTP
+1031 
-1038 VYVRLSGVIDVCPIE
+1038 
-1053 ALAEKYGNSDNW
+1053 
-1065 TQCKEEG
+1065 
-1072 KQTKEVCEMM
+1072 
-1082 CGVETWSEKGWTRL
+1082 
-1096 HRVIRHAL
+1096 
-1104 APHKKMMRIVT
+1104 
-1115 HTGIVDVTDDHSLIL
+1115 
-1130 ANGEEISP
+1130 
-1138 KNVEIGTKLL
+1138 
-1148 HSALP
+1148 
-1153 QPTNDTTA
+1153 
-1161 PMVTTLTVEQA
+1161 
-1172 RVMGFFFGDGS
+1172 
-1183 CGDYHCE
+1183 
-1190 SGNKCSWALNNASME
+1190 
-1205 FVQKYLELCKI
+1205 
-1216 AYPDL
+1216 
-1221 EWVYNDTLKSSGVY
+1221 
-1235 KITPKSKKYGS
+1235 
-1246 IAEFVRTYR
+1246 
-1255 SMMYY
+1255 
-1260 KQCKIIPTS
+1260 
-1269 ILNGTREVRESF
+1269 
-1281 WNGMYDADGD
+1281 
-1291 KDKHGYTRIDQKN
+1291 
-1304 QISAAC
+1304 
-1310 ICLLAQSLGWKTSLN
+1310 
-1325 TRSDK
+1325 
-1330 MDIYRATMTTRVQRK
+1330 
-1345 CTDSIKKIV
+1345 TDSI
-1354 TLPFPAEEN
+1354 
-1363 THVYDLT
+1363 
-1370 TDNHHFAAGIGNM
+1370 
-1383 IVHNTDSVFYTF
+1383 FYTF
-1395 NLTHTDGTPIRG
+1395 NLETLEGAPIRG

-1499 EAAINF
+1499 EAAIKF
-1505 VRESLQS
+1505 VRGSLQT

-1585 YIRAKRLK
+1585 YIRAMRLK

-1618 MAAFR
+1618 MTAFR

-1640 SDSDDK
+1640 TDSDDK

-1664 DEYLRQ
+1664 DDYLRQ
-1670 ADNLAKSNKSITEF
+1670 ADNLVKSNKSITEF
-1684 FKAKK
+1684 FAAKKK

>member
-1 MAEIGSFRLF
+1 MTTCR
-11 DFQVRDEVA
+11 
-20 GTSGSGSSGS
+20 
-30 SSGSA
+30 
-35 THKQFSKDK
+35 
-44 KCFTMQMFGINER
+44 
-57 GDTACIIVR
+57 
-66 DYQPFFYVKV
+66 
-76 PEAWGFE
+76 FE
-83 AKSHFIADL
+83 Y
-92 KKAVGKFSED
+92 
-102 SILTD
+102 
-107 ECKLLRRKALYG
+107 C
-119 FDGGKDHKFLMLKFK
+119 
-134 NMATMNKAK
+134 
-143 NLWYNRKGDEMRLHP
+143 
-158 HGYNNTRIYEANIP
+158 
-172 PLLRYFHIKD
+172 
-182 ISPSGWVKIKGDPVE
+182 
-197 TQTQK
+197 
-202 QTACRHEYHVGHKCV
+202 VGHKDV

-246 IPVKTYKK
+246 VPIKTYKK

-268 AATKSEVQRMV
+268 TAATKSEVHRMI
-279 RTAFHDPLKGRP
+279 RTAFHDQKSAP
-291 LFTLHDDIERIYPK
+291 LFTLHEDIEHIYTK
-305 TAPGTQ
+305 TVPMPER
-311 LMDAMFERMW
+311 LDAMFERMW
-321 STPIQALIDEADPET
+321 STPVQTLVEEADPEVMQ
-336 LKNANTI
+336 NANTI
-343 ESMFEK
+343 ERMFEK
-349 LKADAEAAANADAE
+349 MKAEA
-363 EEDGDADAEG
+363 DADALAAEG
-373 NDDAKSVFT
+373 DDADDDEAGNADDGRSVYT
-382 TNTWTK
+382 TATAQPSWAKK
-388 PSLIPP
+388 P
-394 ITISSGVAVK
+394 TISKTDASAC
-404 DKSIA
+404 SIP
-409 DMLQSSALDR
+409 DMLRSTGLDR
-419 ETKITHMNDALL
+419 ETKINHMNDALM

-446 STFLRYGEARPYL
+446 STFLRYGEDRPYL

-467 CDPVPGADI
+467 CDPVPGAEI

-487 AWTALVQ
+487 AWTQLVQ

-510 YNFMFHRAQENHV
+510 YQFMFHRALENHV
-523 EDDFLKLSRNVDE
+523 EDEFLKLSRNADE

-543 KTGRVS
+543 KTGRVG

-565 YIAMPG
+565 YIGMPG
-571 RLQIDMYNYFRR
+571 RLQVDMYNYFRR

-592 DYVGAY
+592 DYVGSY
-598 FIGDDVLR
+598 FIGDDVKSI
-606 LEHHAESDSEVTRT
+606 EHRVEADVTCT
-620 RIFSKNLAGLEVGN
+620 RIVSKNLTGLEVGN

-654 QVLAVNPEA
+654 QVVAIDRTA
-663 GHFEIVGHE
+663 GHFEILGHE
-672 TPDLK
+672 TPDMK

-713 QDCNLVHHLMNK
+713 QDCNLVHHLMKK

-832 GRMVRETGEKDPKT
+832 GNLICETGEKDPKT
-846 GQHVYDN
+846 GQHIYDN
-853 LPGYGY
+853 LPEYGY

-872 PRVCVCGRRI
+872 AR
-882 VTDGIVVCD
+882 
-891 CGKRIVGGGK
+891 GK

-909 KVCRFAQFKHGS
+909 KVCRFAQFKDGT

-934 ARKATRKLAEQQ
+934 ARKSTRKLAEQQ

-974 AKTSTFY
+974 AKTSSFY

-1005 EVYGDAEC
+1005 EVYGNAEC
-1013 QTSKYGIVH
+1013 QTSKHGVVY

-1031 SVAAHTP
+1031 
-1038 VYVRLSGVIDVCPIE
+1038 
-1053 ALAEKYGNSDNW
+1053 
-1065 TQCKEEG
+1065 
-1072 KQTKEVCEMM
+1072 
-1082 CGVETWSEKGWTRL
+1082 
-1096 HRVIRHAL
+1096 
-1104 APHKKMMRIVT
+1104 
-1115 HTGIVDVTDDHSLIL
+1115 
-1130 ANGEEISP
+1130 
-1138 KNVEIGTKLL
+1138 
-1148 HSALP
+1148 
-1153 QPTNDTTA
+1153 
-1161 PMVTTLTVEQA
+1161 
-1172 RVMGFFFGDGS
+1172 
-1183 CGDYHCE
+1183 
-1190 SGNKCSWALNNASME
+1190 
-1205 FVQKYLELCKI
+1205 
-1216 AYPDL
+1216 
-1221 EWVYNDTLKSSGVY
+1221 
-1235 KITPKSKKYGS
+1235 
-1246 IAEFVRTYR
+1246 
-1255 SMMYY
+1255 
-1260 KQCKIIPTS
+1260 
-1269 ILNGTREVRESF
+1269 
-1281 WNGMYDADGD
+1281 
-1291 KDKHGYTRIDQKN
+1291 
-1304 QISAAC
+1304 
-1310 ICLLAQSLGWKTSLN
+1310 
-1325 TRSDK
+1325 
-1330 MDIYRATMTTRVQRK
+1330 
-1345 CTDSIKKIV
+1345 
-1354 TLPFPAEEN
+1354 
-1363 THVYDLT
+1363 
-1370 TDNHHFAAGIGNM
+1370 
-1383 IVHNTDSVFYTF
+1383 TDSVFYTF
-1395 NLTHTDGTPIRG
+1395 NLADKDGTPIRG
-1407 KQALE
+1407 KKALE

-1486 GGLIDILTKQQDL
+1486 GGLIDILTKKQDL
-1499 EAAINF
+1499 EAAVHF

-1558 SGDRIPFVYIHNA
+1558 SGDRIPFVYIHNP

-1640 SDSDDK
+1640 TDSEDK

-1664 DEYLRQ
+1664 DDYLRQ
-1670 ADNLAKSNKSITEF
+1670 ADNMAKSNKSITEF
-1684 FKAKK
+1684 FKTSK

>member
-1 MAEIGSFRLF
+1 MVEPHSFRLF
-11 DFQVRDEVA
+11 DFQVRDQA
-20 GTSGSGSSGS
+20 PGTQAKLSSS
-30 SSGSA
+30 SSGGSGNGY
-35 THKQFSKDK
+35 TKKFNKDK
-44 KCFTMQMFGINER
+44 KTFVIQMFGINER
-57 GDTACIIVR
+57 GETCCIIVHN
-66 DYQPFFYVKV
+66 YEPFFYVKV
-76 PEAWGFE
+76 PESWGFE
-83 AKSHFIADL
+83 AKARFISEL

-102 SILTD
+102 SILAD
-107 ECKLLRRKALYG
+107 ECKLLRRKTLYG
-119 FDGGKDHKFLMLKFK
+119 FDGGKDHKFLMIKFK
-134 NMATMNKAK
+134 NMATMNRVK
-143 NLWYNRKGDEMRLHP
+143 NMWYERKGAEWRLNP
-158 HGYNNTRIYEANIP
+158 RGYVFQNEATHIYEANIP

-182 ISPSGWVKIKGDPVE
+182 ISPSGWVKIKGEPIE
-197 TQTQK
+197 PQQQK
-202 QTACRHEYHVGHKCV
+202 QTTCRYEYCVGHKDV
-217 VPQPEKETLVPYKIM
+217 VPQPDKETLVPYKIM

-246 IPVKTYKK
+246 VPIKTYKK
-254 LAANIVDA
+254 LAANVVDV
-262 CLKEPA
+262 CLKDPT
-268 AATKSEVQRMV
+268 AATKSEVQRMI
-279 RTAFHDPLKGRP
+279 RTAFHDPKSRSAP
-291 LFTLHDDIERIYPK
+291 AFTMYDDIERIYTK
-305 TAPGTQ
+305 TLPTLAQ
-311 LMDAMFERMW
+311 LDAMFERMW
-321 STPIQALIDEADPET
+321 STPIQTLVEEADPDVIS
-336 LKNANTI
+336 NVNTI
-343 ESMFEK
+343 ERMFEK
-349 LKADAEAAANADAE
+349 MKAEADAEVEAD
-363 EEDGDADAEG
+363 GLDADEDNDD
-373 NDDAKSVFT
+373 NDDARSVYT
-382 TNTWTK
+382 TAAPAAARTHWSK
-388 PSLIPP
+388 PTAASP
-394 ITISSGVAVK
+394 SSSH
-404 DKSIA
+404 SIA
-409 DMLQSSALDR
+409 DMLNSASLDR
-419 ETKITHMNDALL
+419 ETKINHMNDALL
-431 AVFPPVEGDKVTFIG
+431 AVFPAVEGDKVTFIG
-446 STFLRYGEARPYL
+446 STFLRYGEDRPYL

-467 CDPVPGADI
+467 CDPVTGAEI
-476 VSCKTERALLQ
+476 VSCKTERKLLQ
-487 AWTALVQ
+487 AWTELVQ

-510 YNFMFHRAQENHV
+510 YQFMFHRALENNV
-523 EDDFLKLSRNVDE
+523 EDDFLKLSRNADE

-565 YIAMPG
+565 YIAMTG

-592 DYVGAY
+592 DYVGSY
-598 FIGDDVLR
+598 FIGDNIINV
-606 LEHHAESDSEVTRT
+606 EHIVKEANKT
-620 RIFSKNLAGLEVGN
+620 RIMSKNLTGLEVGN
-634 YIELEETGHSTD
+634 YIAMEETGHSTD

-654 QVLAVNPEA
+654 QVVAIDRAA
-663 GHFEIVGHE
+663 GWFEIVGHE
-672 TPDLK
+672 TPDMK

-713 QDCNLVHHLMNK
+713 QDCNLVHHLMTK

-832 GRMVRETGEKDPKT
+832 GNMVCETGEKDPKT
-846 GQHVYDN
+846 RQHVYDN
-853 LPGYGY
+853 LPGYTY

-872 PRVCVCGRRI
+872 AR
-882 VTDGIVVCD
+882 
-891 CGKRIVGGGK
+891 GK

-909 KVCRFAQFKHGS
+909 KICRFAQFKDGA

-934 ARKATRKLAEQQ
+934 ARKATRKLAEKQ

-974 AKTSTFY
+974 AKTSSFY

-1005 EVYGDAEC
+1005 EVYGDAVVPTKAHGTV
-1013 QTSKYGIVH
+1013 Q

-1031 SVAAHTP
+1031 
-1038 VYVRLSGVIDVCPIE
+1038 
-1053 ALAEKYGNSDNW
+1053 
-1065 TQCKEEG
+1065 
-1072 KQTKEVCEMM
+1072 
-1082 CGVETWSEKGWTRL
+1082 
-1096 HRVIRHAL
+1096 
-1104 APHKKMMRIVT
+1104 
-1115 HTGIVDVTDDHSLIL
+1115 
-1130 ANGEEISP
+1130 
-1138 KNVEIGTKLL
+1138 
-1148 HSALP
+1148 
-1153 QPTNDTTA
+1153 
-1161 PMVTTLTVEQA
+1161 
-1172 RVMGFFFGDGS
+1172 
-1183 CGDYHCE
+1183 
-1190 SGNKCSWALNNASME
+1190 
-1205 FVQKYLELCKI
+1205 
-1216 AYPDL
+1216 
-1221 EWVYNDTLKSSGVY
+1221 
-1235 KITPKSKKYGS
+1235 
-1246 IAEFVRTYR
+1246 
-1255 SMMYY
+1255 
-1260 KQCKIIPTS
+1260 
-1269 ILNGTREVRESF
+1269 
-1281 WNGMYDADGD
+1281 
-1291 KDKHGYTRIDQKN
+1291 
-1304 QISAAC
+1304 
-1310 ICLLAQSLGWKTSLN
+1310 
-1325 TRSDK
+1325 
-1330 MDIYRATMTTRVQRK
+1330 
-1345 CTDSIKKIV
+1345 TDSI
-1354 TLPFPAEEN
+1354 
-1363 THVYDLT
+1363 
-1370 TDNHHFAAGIGNM
+1370 
-1383 IVHNTDSVFYTF
+1383 FYTF
-1395 NLTHTDGTPIRG
+1395 NLETLEGVPIRG
-1407 KQALE
+1407 KPALE

-1486 GGLIDILTKQQDL
+1486 GGLIDILTKKQDL
-1499 EAAINF
+1499 EAAIQF

-1585 YIRAKRLK
+1585 YIRAKHLK

-1623 RKKARFLEELE
+1623 RKKARFLQELE
-1634 SVRSNW
+1634 SVKSNW
-1640 SDSDDK
+1640 TESDDK

-1664 DEYLRQ
+1664 DDYLRQ
-1670 ADNLAKSNKSITEF
+1670 ADNMAKSNKSITEF
-1684 FKAKK
+1684 FNAKKK

>member
-1 MAEIGSFRLF
+1 
-11 DFQVRDEVA
+11 
-20 GTSGSGSSGS
+20 
-30 SSGSA
+30 
-35 THKQFSKDK
+35 
-44 KCFTMQMFGINER
+44 MFGINER
-57 GDTACIIVR
+57 GQTCCIIVR
-66 DYQPFFYVKV
+66 NYEPFFYVKV
-76 PEAWGFE
+76 PETWGFE
-83 AKSHFIADL
+83 AKARFISEL
-92 KKAVGKFSED
+92 KKTIGKFSED
-102 SILTD
+102 SILVD
-107 ECKLLRRKALYG
+107 ECKLLRRKTLYG
-119 FDGGKDHKFLMLKFK
+119 FDGGKDHKFLLLKFK
-134 NMATMNKAK
+134 NMATMNKVK
-143 NLWYNRKGDEMRLHP
+143 NLWYERKGTDMRLNPRGHKDT
-158 HGYNNTRIYEANIP
+158 YIYEANIP

-182 ISPSGWVKIKGDPVE
+182 ISPSGWVKVKGEPIE
-197 TQTQK
+197 TQK
-202 QTACRHEYHVGHKCV
+202 QTTCRYEYSVGHKDV

-246 IPVKTYKK
+246 VPIKSYKK
-254 LAANIVDA
+254 LAANIVDV
-262 CLKEPA
+262 CLKTPES
-268 AATKSEVQRMV
+268 TTRSEVHRMI
-279 RTAFHDPLKGRP
+279 RTAFHDKNTHPVS
-291 LFTLHDDIERIYPK
+291 FTIHDDIERIYTK
-305 TAPGTQ
+305 TVPTPAQ
-311 LMDAMFERMW
+311 LDAAFERMW
-321 STPIQALIDEADPET
+321 STPINTLVEEADPEVM
-336 LKNANTI
+336 LNVNTI
-343 ESMFEK
+343 ERMFEK
-349 LKADAEAAANADAE
+349 MKAENDALAE
-363 EEDGDADAEG
+363 CDGEDDDGDAD
-373 NDDAKSVFT
+373 DDDGRSVFT
-382 TNTWTK
+382 TAT
-388 PSLIPP
+388 
-394 ITISSGVAVK
+394 GAVK
-404 DKSIA
+404 PIAAAASAASAYSANPAALA

-419 ETKITHMNDALL
+419 ETKINHMNDALC

-446 STFLRYGEARPYL
+446 STFLRYGEDRPYL

-467 CDPVPGADI
+467 CDPVPTAEI
-476 VSCKTERALLQ
+476 VSCKTERKLLQ
-487 AWTALVQ
+487 AWTELVQ

-510 YNFMFHRAQENHV
+510 YQFMFHRALENHV
-523 EDDFLKLSRNVDE
+523 EDDFLKLSRNTDE

-565 YIAMPG
+565 YIAMSG

-592 DYVGAY
+592 DYVGSY
-598 FIGDDVLR
+598 FIGDDVLEV
-606 LEHHAESDSEVTRT
+606 EHRMEADVACHGKVTR
-620 RIFSKNLAGLEVGN
+620 IVSKNLSGLEVGN

-654 QVLAVNPEA
+654 QVVAVNRD
-663 GHFEIVGHE
+663 GKDSYFEIVGHE
-672 TPDLK
+672 TPDMK

-713 QDCNLVHHLMNK
+713 QDCNLVHHLMKK
-725 VDVITGYNEMAK
+725 VDVVTGYNEMAK

-832 GRMVRETGEKDPKT
+832 GKLVRETGEKDPKT
-846 GQHVYDN
+846 RQHIYDN
-853 LPGYGY
+853 LLNYDY

-872 PRVCVCGRRI
+872 AR
-882 VTDGIVVCD
+882 
-891 CGKRIVGGGK
+891 GK

-909 KVCRFAQFKHGS
+909 KVCRFAQFKDGT

-974 AKTSTFY
+974 AKTSSFY

-1005 EVYGDAEC
+1005 EVYGNTEC

-1038 VYVRLSGVIDVCPIE
+1038 VYVRLNGVIDVCPIE
-1053 ALAEKYGNSDNW
+1053 ALAEKYGANPDNW

-1104 APHKKMMRIVT
+1104 APHKKMMRIIT

-1130 ANGEEISP
+1130 STGDEISP

-1148 HSALP
+1148 HCALP
-1153 QPTNDTTA
+1153 QPQLTTDT
-1161 PMVTTLTVEQA
+1161 LSSITVEQA
-1172 RVMGFFFGDGS
+1172 RVMGSSFAVD
-1183 CGDYHCE
+1183 
-1190 SGNKCSWALNNASME
+1190 
-1205 FVQKYLELCKI
+1205 
-1216 AYPDL
+1216 
-1221 EWVYNDTLKSSGVY
+1221 NDEK
-1235 KITPKSKKYGS
+1235 
-1246 IAEFVRTYR
+1246 
-1255 SMMYY
+1255 
-1260 KQCKIIPTS
+1260 KIIPSS
-1269 ILNGTREVRESF
+1269 IINGSKEVRESF
-1281 WNGMYDADGD
+1281 WNGMLMLSESKMPLIDDNEEEEEEEEEEEGVRGN
-1291 KDKHGYTRIDQKN
+1291 HWFPRIDQKN

-1310 ICLLAQSLGWKTSLN
+1310 MCLLAQSLGWKTSLN

-1330 MDIYRATMTTRVQRK
+1330 TDIYRATMTTGVQRK
-1345 CTDSIKKIV
+1345 CPDSIKKII
-1354 TLPFPAEEN
+1354 TLPVEEN
-1363 THVYDLT
+1363 QCVYDLT

-1395 NLTHTDGTPIRG
+1395 NLSNKDGTPIRG

-1486 GGLIDILTKQQDL
+1486 GGLIDILTKKQDL
-1499 EAAINF
+1499 EAAVQF
-1505 VRESLQS
+1505 VRDSLQS

-1571 DKKALQGERIETPD
+1571 NKKALQGERIETPD
-1585 YIRAKRLK
+1585 YIRANRLK

-1634 SVRSNW
+1634 SVKCNW
-1640 SDSDDK
+1640 TESDDK

-1652 DLRFREVKELIF
+1652 DLRFKEVKELIF
-1664 DEYLRQ
+1664 DDYLRQ
-1670 ADNLAKSNKSITEF
+1670 ADNMAKSNKSITEF
-1684 FKAKK
+1684 FKGKGK

>member
-11 DFQVRDEVA
+11 DFQVRDEA
-20 GTSGSGSSGS
+20 GSGSGSGSGSSGS
-30 SSGSA
+30 SNGYN
-35 THKQFSKDK
+35 KKFSKDK
-44 KCFTMQMFGINER
+44 KCFTIQMFGINEQ
-57 GDTACIIVR
+57 GETACIIVR

-83 AKSHFIADL
+83 AKARFIADL

-134 NMATMNKAK
+134 NMATMNKVK
-143 NLWYNRKGDEMRLHP
+143 NLWYTRKSDEMRLNQY
-158 HGYNNTRIYEANIP
+158 GYNNTQIYEANIP

-182 ISPSGWVKIKGDPVE
+182 ISPSGWVQVKGDPIE
-197 TQTQK
+197 SNK
-202 QTACRHEYHVGHKCV
+202 QTTCRYEYCVGHKCV

-254 LAANIVDA
+254 LATNIVDA
-262 CLKEPA
+262 CLKDPA
-268 AATKSEVQRMV
+268 TSATQSEVQRMI
-279 RTAFHDPLKGRP
+279 RTAFHDPQKGQP
-291 LFTLHDDIERIYPK
+291 LFTLHDDIERIYTK
-305 TAPGTQ
+305 TVPNSQ
-311 LMDAMFERMW
+311 ILDAMFERMW
-321 STPIQALIDEADPET
+321 STPMQTLVEEADPEA
-336 LKNANTI
+336 LNVNTI
-343 ESMFEK
+343 ERMFEK
-349 LKADAEAAANADAE
+349 QKAEAEAEAEADVADND
-363 EEDGDADAEG
+363 EDGDADAV
-373 NDDAKSVFT
+373 DDMKSVFT
-382 TNTWTK
+382 TNAWTK
-388 PSLIPP
+388 PIAAADKS
-394 ITISSGVAVK
+394 TTR

-419 ETKITHMNDALL
+419 ETKINHMNDALL

-446 STFLRYGEARPYL
+446 STFLRYGETRPYL

-467 CDPVPGADI
+467 CDPVPGAQI

-510 YNFMFHRAQENHV
+510 YNFMFRRAQENHV
-523 EDDFLKLSRNVDE
+523 EDDFLKLSRNADE

-592 DYVGAY
+592 DYVGSY
-598 FIGDDVLR
+598 FIGDDVR
-606 LEHHAESDSEVTRT
+606 SIEHHMDRT
-620 RIFSKNLAGLEVGN
+620 RIFSKNLTGLEVGN

-663 GHFEIVGHE
+663 GYFEIVGHE
-672 TPDLK
+672 TPDLN

-832 GRMVRETGEKDPKT
+832 GNLVRETGEKDPKT
-846 GQHVYDN
+846 RQHIYDN
-853 LPGYGY
+853 LPEYGY

-872 PRVCVCGRRI
+872 PR
-882 VTDGIVVCD
+882 
-891 CGKRIVGGGK
+891 GK

-909 KVCRFAQFKHGS
+909 KVCRFAQFKDGT

-974 AKTSTFY
+974 AKTSSFY

-1053 ALAEKYGNSDNW
+1053 SLAEKYGASW

-1153 QPTNDTTA
+1153 LPSV
-1161 PMVTTLTVEQA
+1161 VTMSTITVEQA

-1216 AYPDL
+1216 AYPDF

-1246 IAEFVRTYR
+1246 VAEFVRSYR

-1269 ILNGTREVRESF
+1269 ILNNTREVRESF

-1291 KDKHGYTRIDQKN
+1291 KDKNGYIRVDQKN

-1330 MDIYRATMTTRVQRK
+1330 MDIYRATMTPRVQRK
-1345 CTDSIKKIV
+1345 CPDSIKKII

-1363 THVYDLT
+1363 TYVYDLT

-1407 KQALE
+1407 KPALE

-1427 FLKAPHGWVY
+1427 FLKSPHGWVY

-1499 EAAINF
+1499 EAAVQF

-1518 PMDKLIITKSLRS
+1518 PMEKLIITKSLRS

-1618 MAAFR
+1618 MSAFR

-1640 SDSDDK
+1640 MESDDK

-1652 DLRFREVKELIF
+1652 DLRFKEVKELIF
-1664 DEYLRQ
+1664 DDYLRQ
-1670 ADNLAKSNKSITEF
+1670 ADNMAKSNKSITEF

>member
-1 MAEIGSFRLF
+1 
-11 DFQVRDEVA
+11 
-20 GTSGSGSSGS
+20 
-30 SSGSA
+30 
-35 THKQFSKDK
+35 
-44 KCFTMQMFGINER
+44 MFGINEQ
-57 GDTACIIVR
+57 GQTCCIRVINHE
-66 DYQPFFYVKV
+66 PFFYVKV
-76 PEAWGFE
+76 PESWGFD
-83 AKSHFIADL
+83 AKARFITDL
-92 KKAVGKFSED
+92 KTAVGKYSED
-102 SILTD
+102 SILAD
-107 ECKLLRRKALYG
+107 ECKLIRRKKLYG
-119 FDGGKDHKFLMLKFK
+119 FDGGKDHKFIMLKFK
-134 NMATMNKAK
+134 NMATMNKVK
-143 NLWYNRKGDEMRLHP
+143 NLWYERKGTDMRLNP
-158 HGYNNTRIYEANIP
+158 RGYKETQIYEANIP

-182 ISPSGWVKIKGDPVE
+182 ISPSGWVKVKGEPIE
-197 TQTQK
+197 SNKMTT
-202 QTACRHEYHVGHKCV
+202 CRFEYCVGHKDV

-246 IPVKTYKK
+246 VPIKTYKK

-262 CLKEPA
+262 CLKDPA
-268 AATKSEVQRMV
+268 TAATKSEVHRMI
-279 RTAFHDPLKGRP
+279 RTAFNTESKPAM
-291 LFTLHDDIERIYPK
+291 TLYEDIDRIYTK
-305 TAPGTQ
+305 TTPTSER
-311 LMDAMFERMW
+311 LDAMFERMW
-321 STPIQALIDEADPET
+321 STPVKTLVEEADPEVM
-336 LKNANTI
+336 NANTI

-349 LKADAEAAANADAE
+349 IRGEMDAEANGGDDAE
-363 EEDGDADAEG
+363 DDEAGDAEDGRSVYTTATAQPAWAAKKPATTKTDASA
-373 NDDAKSVFT
+373 
-382 TNTWTK
+382 
-388 PSLIPP
+388 
-394 ITISSGVAVK
+394 
-404 DKSIA
+404 
-409 DMLQSSALDR
+409 SSACSIPEMLRSTGLDR
-419 ETKITHMNDALL
+419 ETKINHMNDALM

-446 STFLRYGEARPYL
+446 STFLRYGEDRPYL

-467 CDPVPGADI
+467 CDTVPGAEI

-487 AWTALVQ
+487 AWTQLVQ

-510 YNFMFHRAQENHV
+510 YQFMFHRALENHV
-523 EDDFLKLSRNVDE
+523 EDEFLKLSRNADE

-543 KTGRVS
+543 KTGKVS

-565 YIAMPG
+565 YIGMPG
-571 RLQIDMYNYFRR
+571 RLQVDMYNYFRR

-592 DYVGAY
+592 DYVGSY
-598 FIGDDVLR
+598 FIGDDVKSI
-606 LEHHAESDSEVTRT
+606 EHRVEADSDSVIPDGKVTR
-620 RIFSKNLAGLEVGN
+620 IVSKNLTGLEVGN

-654 QVLAVNPEA
+654 QVVAVDRTA
-663 GHFEIVGHE
+663 GYFEIIGHE
-672 TPDLK
+672 TPDMK

-713 QDCNLVHHLMNK
+713 QDCNLVHHLMKK

-832 GRMVRETGEKDPKT
+832 DNLICETGEKDPKT
-846 GQHVYDN
+846 GEHIYDN

-872 PRVCVCGRRI
+872 PR
-882 VTDGIVVCD
+882 
-891 CGKRIVGGGK
+891 GK

-909 KVCRFAQFKHGS
+909 KVCRFAQFKDGT

-934 ARKATRKLAEQQ
+934 ARKSTRKLAEQQ

-974 AKTSTFY
+974 AKTSSFY

-1005 EVYGDAEC
+1005 EVYGNAEC
-1013 QTSKYGIVH
+1013 QTSKHGVVY

-1038 VYVRLSGVIDVCPIE
+1038 VYVRFDGAINVCPIE
-1053 ALAEKYGNSDNW
+1053 ALAEKYGANPNEWSD
-1065 TQCKEEG
+1065 CKEDG
-1072 KQTKEVCEMM
+1072 KQTKQVCEMM

-1096 HRVIRHAL
+1096 HRVIRHVL
-1104 APHKKMMRIVT
+1104 APHKKMMRIVS

-1130 ANGEEISP
+1130 STGEEISP

-1148 HSALP
+1148 HCALP
-1153 QPTNDTTA
+1153 QPTMHSVSDEVPAITI
-1161 PMVTTLTVEQA
+1161 EQA
-1172 RVMGFFFGDGS
+1172 RVMG
-1183 CGDYHCE
+1183 
-1190 SGNKCSWALNNASME
+1190 ASFAM
-1205 FVQKYLELCKI
+1205 
-1216 AYPDL
+1216 
-1221 EWVYNDTLKSSGVY
+1221 DTNEK
-1235 KITPKSKKYGS
+1235 
-1246 IAEFVRTYR
+1246 
-1255 SMMYY
+1255 
-1260 KQCKIIPTS
+1260 KIIPPS
-1269 ILNGTREVRESF
+1269 ILNNSREVRESF
-1281 WNGMYDADGD
+1281 WNGMFMDED
-1291 KDKHGYTRIDQKN
+1291 KNGFMRGLGSPIEKEGARGNTWFPRIDQKN
-1304 QISAAC
+1304 QISSAC

-1330 MDIYRATMTTRVQRK
+1330 MDIYRATMTTGVQRK
-1345 CTDSIKKIV
+1345 CPDSIKKIIP
-1354 TLPFPAEEN
+1354 LPVVEN
-1363 THVYDLT
+1363 QCVYDLT

-1395 NLTHTDGTPIRG
+1395 NLADKDGTPIRG

-1486 GGLIDILTKQQDL
+1486 GGLIDILTKKQDL
-1499 EAAINF
+1499 EAAVHF
-1505 VRESLQS
+1505 VRDSLQT

-1531 TYKNPQQIAH
+1531 NYKNPQQIAH

-1571 DKKALQGERIETPD
+1571 DKKALQGQRIETPD

-1640 SDSDDK
+1640 TDTDDK

-1652 DLRFREVKELIF
+1652 DLRFKEVKELIF
-1664 DEYLRQ
+1664 DDYLRQ

-1684 FKAKK
+1684 FKTSK

>member
-11 DFQVRDEVA
+11 DFQVRDEA
-20 GTSGSGSSGS
+20 GSGSGSSGS
-30 SSGSA
+30 SNGSSNGYN
-35 THKQFSKDK
+35 KKFSKDK
-44 KCFTMQMFGINER
+44 KCFTIQMFGINEQ
-57 GDTACIIVR
+57 GETACIIVR

-83 AKSHFIADL
+83 AKARFIADL

-134 NMATMNKAK
+134 NMATMNKVK
-143 NLWYNRKGDEMRLHP
+143 NLWYTRKSDEMRLNQY
-158 HGYNNTRIYEANIP
+158 GYNNTQIYEANIP

-182 ISPSGWVKIKGDPVE
+182 ISPSGWVQVKGDPIE
-197 TQTQK
+197 SNK
-202 QTACRHEYHVGHKCV
+202 QTTCRYEYCVGHKCV

-254 LAANIVDA
+254 LATNIVDA
-262 CLKEPA
+262 CLKDPA
-268 AATKSEVQRMV
+268 TSATQSEVQRMI
-279 RTAFHDPLKGRP
+279 RTAFHDPQKGQP
-291 LFTLHDDIERIYPK
+291 LFTLHDDIERIYTK
-305 TAPGTQ
+305 TVPNSQ
-311 LMDAMFERMW
+311 ILDAMFERMW
-321 STPIQALIDEADPET
+321 STPMQTLVEEADPEA
-336 LKNANTI
+336 LNVNTI
-343 ESMFEK
+343 ERMFEK
-349 LKADAEAAANADAE
+349 QKAEAEADVADND
-363 EEDGDADAEG
+363 EDGDADAV
-373 NDDAKSVFT
+373 DDMKSVFT
-382 TNTWTK
+382 TNAWTK
-388 PSLIPP
+388 PIAAADKS
-394 ITISSGVAVK
+394 TTR

-419 ETKITHMNDALL
+419 ETKINHMNDALL

-446 STFLRYGEARPYL
+446 STFLRYGETRPYL

-467 CDPVPGADI
+467 CDPVPGAQI

-510 YNFMFHRAQENHV
+510 YNFMFRRAQENHV
-523 EDDFLKLSRNVDE
+523 EDDFLKLSRNADE

-592 DYVGAY
+592 DYVGSY
-598 FIGDDVLR
+598 FIGDDVR
-606 LEHHAESDSEVTRT
+606 SIEHHMDRT
-620 RIFSKNLAGLEVGN
+620 RIFSKNLTGLEVGN

-654 QVLAVNPEA
+654 QVLAVNPQA

-672 TPDLK
+672 TPDLN

-832 GRMVRETGEKDPKT
+832 GNLVRETGEKDPKT
-846 GQHVYDN
+846 RQHIYDN
-853 LPGYGY
+853 LPEYGY

-872 PRVCVCGRRI
+872 PR
-882 VTDGIVVCD
+882 
-891 CGKRIVGGGK
+891 GK

-909 KVCRFAQFKHGS
+909 KVCRFAQFKDGT

-974 AKTSTFY
+974 AKTSSFY

-1031 SVAAHTP
+1031 
-1038 VYVRLSGVIDVCPIE
+1038 
-1053 ALAEKYGNSDNW
+1053 
-1065 TQCKEEG
+1065 
-1072 KQTKEVCEMM
+1072 
-1082 CGVETWSEKGWTRL
+1082 
-1096 HRVIRHAL
+1096 
-1104 APHKKMMRIVT
+1104 
-1115 HTGIVDVTDDHSLIL
+1115 
-1130 ANGEEISP
+1130 
-1138 KNVEIGTKLL
+1138 
-1148 HSALP
+1148 
-1153 QPTNDTTA
+1153 
-1161 PMVTTLTVEQA
+1161 
-1172 RVMGFFFGDGS
+1172 
-1183 CGDYHCE
+1183 
-1190 SGNKCSWALNNASME
+1190 
-1205 FVQKYLELCKI
+1205 
-1216 AYPDL
+1216 
-1221 EWVYNDTLKSSGVY
+1221 
-1235 KITPKSKKYGS
+1235 
-1246 IAEFVRTYR
+1246 
-1255 SMMYY
+1255 
-1260 KQCKIIPTS
+1260 
-1269 ILNGTREVRESF
+1269 
-1281 WNGMYDADGD
+1281 
-1291 KDKHGYTRIDQKN
+1291 
-1304 QISAAC
+1304 
-1310 ICLLAQSLGWKTSLN
+1310 
-1325 TRSDK
+1325 
-1330 MDIYRATMTTRVQRK
+1330 
-1345 CTDSIKKIV
+1345 
-1354 TLPFPAEEN
+1354 
-1363 THVYDLT
+1363 
-1370 TDNHHFAAGIGNM
+1370 
-1383 IVHNTDSVFYTF
+1383 TDSVFYTF

-1407 KQALE
+1407 KPALE

-1427 FLKAPHGWVY
+1427 FLKSPHGWVY

-1499 EAAINF
+1499 EAAVQF

-1618 MAAFR
+1618 MSAFR

-1640 SDSDDK
+1640 MESEDK

-1652 DLRFREVKELIF
+1652 DLRFKEVKELIF
-1664 DEYLRQ
+1664 DDYLRQ
-1670 ADNLAKSNKSITEF
+1670 ADNLAKSNKSIMEF

>member
-1 MAEIGSFRLF
+1 
-11 DFQVRDEVA
+11 
-20 GTSGSGSSGS
+20 
-30 SSGSA
+30 
-35 THKQFSKDK
+35 
-44 KCFTMQMFGINER
+44 MFGINEL
-57 GDTACIIVR
+57 GQTCCVIVPN
-66 DYQPFFYVKV
+66 YEPFFYVKV
-76 PEAWGFE
+76 PETWGFD
-83 AKSHFIADL
+83 AKARFIAEL
-92 KKAVGKFSED
+92 KKTIGKFSED
-102 SILTD
+102 SILAD
-107 ECKLLRRKALYG
+107 ECKLLRRKTLYG

-134 NMATMNKAK
+134 NMATMTRVK
-143 NLWYNRKGDEMRLHP
+143 NMWYERKGTEWRLNP
-158 HGYNNTRIYEANIP
+158 RGYVFQNEATHIYEANIP

-182 ISPSGWVKIKGDPVE
+182 ISPSGWVKLKGEPTVVE
-197 TQTQK
+197 QQARQT
-202 QTACRHEYHVGHKCV
+202 TCRYEYCIGHKDII
-217 VPQPEKETLVPYKIM
+217 PQPEKETIVPYKIM

-246 IPVKTYKK
+246 VPIKTYKK
-254 LAANIVDA
+254 LAANIVDV
-262 CLKEPA
+262 CLKDPTM
-268 AATKSEVQRMV
+268 ATKSEVQRMI
-279 RTAFHDPLKGRP
+279 RTAFHDPKSRSAP
-291 LFTLHDDIERIYPK
+291 AFTLHDDIERIYTK
-305 TAPGTQ
+305 TVPRLDELDT
-311 LMDAMFERMW
+311 MFERMW
-321 STPIQALIDEADPET
+321 STPIKTLVEEADPDVMH
-336 LKNANTI
+336 NVNTI
-343 ESMFEK
+343 ERMFEK
-349 LKADAEAAANADAE
+349 MKAEADAEA
-363 EEDGDADAEG
+363 DADALDADEDNG
-373 NDDAKSVFT
+373 DDDARSVYT
-382 TNTWTK
+382 HAAPPAWSK
-388 PSLIPP
+388 PA
-394 ITISSGVAVK
+394 SSASASSSH
-404 DKSIA
+404 SIA
-409 DMLQSSALDR
+409 DMLHSSVLDR
-419 ETKITHMNDALL
+419 ETKINHLNDGLL
-431 AVFPPVEGDKVTFIG
+431 AVFPAVEGDKVTFIG
-446 STFLRYGEARPYL
+446 STFLRYGEDRPYL

-467 CDPVPGADI
+467 CDRVTGAEI
-476 VSCKTERALLQ
+476 VSCKTERKLLQ
-487 AWTALVQ
+487 AWTELVQ

-510 YNFMFHRAQENHV
+510 YQFMFHRALENNV
-523 EDDFLKLSRNVDE
+523 EDDFLKLSRNTDE

-565 YIAMPG
+565 YIAMTG

-592 DYVGAY
+592 DYVGSY
-598 FIGDDVLR
+598 FIGDDVR
-606 LEHHAESDSEVTRT
+606 SVEHRIEADADEVIPDGKVTR
-620 RIFSKNLAGLEVGN
+620 IVSKNLTGLEVGN
-634 YIELEETGHSTD
+634 YIALEETGHSTD

-654 QVLAVNPEA
+654 RVVAINRSA
-663 GHFEIVGHE
+663 GYFEIVGHE
-672 TPDLK
+672 TPDMK

-713 QDCNLVHHLMNK
+713 QDCNLVHHLMTK

-825 TKEYDLD
+825 TKEFDLD
-832 GRMVRETGEKDPKT
+832 GNMVHETGEKDPKT
-846 GQHVYDN
+846 RQHIYDN
-853 LPGYGY
+853 LPDYTY

-872 PRVCVCGRRI
+872 AR
-882 VTDGIVVCD
+882 
-891 CGKRIVGGGK
+891 GK

-909 KVCRFAQFKHGS
+909 KICRFAQFKDGA

-934 ARKATRKLAEQQ
+934 ARKATRKLAEKQ

-974 AKTSTFY
+974 AKTSSFY

-1005 EVYGDAEC
+1005 EVYGDAVVP
-1013 QTSKYGIVH
+1013 TKAHGTVR

-1031 SVAAHTP
+1031 
-1038 VYVRLSGVIDVCPIE
+1038 
-1053 ALAEKYGNSDNW
+1053 
-1065 TQCKEEG
+1065 
-1072 KQTKEVCEMM
+1072 
-1082 CGVETWSEKGWTRL
+1082 
-1096 HRVIRHAL
+1096 
-1104 APHKKMMRIVT
+1104 
-1115 HTGIVDVTDDHSLIL
+1115 
-1130 ANGEEISP
+1130 
-1138 KNVEIGTKLL
+1138 
-1148 HSALP
+1148 
-1153 QPTNDTTA
+1153 
-1161 PMVTTLTVEQA
+1161 
-1172 RVMGFFFGDGS
+1172 
-1183 CGDYHCE
+1183 
-1190 SGNKCSWALNNASME
+1190 
-1205 FVQKYLELCKI
+1205 
-1216 AYPDL
+1216 
-1221 EWVYNDTLKSSGVY
+1221 
-1235 KITPKSKKYGS
+1235 
-1246 IAEFVRTYR
+1246 
-1255 SMMYY
+1255 
-1260 KQCKIIPTS
+1260 
-1269 ILNGTREVRESF
+1269 
-1281 WNGMYDADGD
+1281 
-1291 KDKHGYTRIDQKN
+1291 
-1304 QISAAC
+1304 
-1310 ICLLAQSLGWKTSLN
+1310 
-1325 TRSDK
+1325 
-1330 MDIYRATMTTRVQRK
+1330 
-1345 CTDSIKKIV
+1345 
-1354 TLPFPAEEN
+1354 
-1363 THVYDLT
+1363 
-1370 TDNHHFAAGIGNM
+1370 
-1383 IVHNTDSVFYTF
+1383 TDSVFYTF
-1395 NLTHTDGTPIRG
+1395 NLETMDGVPIRG
-1407 KQALE
+1407 KPALE

-1486 GGLIDILTKQQDL
+1486 GGLIDILTKKQDL
-1499 EAAINF
+1499 EAAIKF

-1585 YIRAKRLK
+1585 YIRANRLK

-1618 MAAFR
+1618 MTAFR

-1634 SVRSNW
+1634 SVKSNW
-1640 SDSDDK
+1640 TESDDK

-1664 DEYLRQ
+1664 EDYLRQ
-1670 ADNLAKSNKSITEF
+1670 ADNLIKSNKSITEF
-1684 FKAKK
+1684 FVAKKK

>member
-1 MAEIGSFRLF
+1 MAEVGSFRLF
-11 DFQVRDEVA
+11 DFQVRDEVTGA
-20 GTSGSGSSGS
+20 GGSGSNSSTSSGSGNG
-30 SSGSA
+30 
-35 THKQFSKDK
+35 FSKDK
-44 KCFTMQMFGINER
+44 KCFTIQMFGINEH
-57 GDTACIIVR
+57 GETCCIIVN
-66 DYQPFFYVKV
+66 DYQPFFYAKV
-76 PEAWGFE
+76 PESWGFD
-83 AKSHFIADL
+83 AKARFIAEL

-107 ECKLLRRKALYG
+107 ECKLIRRKALYG
-119 FDGGKDHKFLMLKFK
+119 FDGGKDHKFLLIKFK
-134 NMATMNKAK
+134 NMTTMNRAK
-143 NLWYNRKGDEMRLHP
+143 NLWYTRKGDEMRLHP
-158 HGYNNTRIYEANIP
+158 HGYNSTRIYEANIP

-182 ISPSGWVKIKGDPVE
+182 ISPSGWVKIKGDP
-197 TQTQK
+197 QTQR
-202 QTACRHEYHVGHKCV
+202 QTTCRYEYRVGHKCV

-246 IPVKTYKK
+246 VPIKTYKK
-254 LAANIVDA
+254 LATNIVDA
-262 CLKEPA
+262 CLKDPA
-268 AATKSEVQRMV
+268 TAATKSEVHRMIC
-279 RTAFHDPLKGRP
+279 TAFHDPLKGRP
-291 LFTLHDDIERIYPK
+291 LFTPYDDIERIYTK
-305 TAPGTQ
+305 TAPTNQ
-311 LMDAMFERMW
+311 ELDAMFERMW
-321 STPIQALIDEADPET
+321 TNPIQLLIDEADPET
-336 LKNANTI
+336 LNVNTI

-349 LKADAEAAANADAE
+349 YKADAEADAL
-363 EEDGDADAEG
+363 DADADDADADEEG
-373 NDDAKSVFT
+373 NDDRSVFT
-382 TNTWTK
+382 MATAVATK
-388 PSLIPP
+388 PHF
-394 ITISSGVAVK
+394 SSVTASASGMK

-409 DMLQSSALDR
+409 EMLQSSALDR
-419 ETKITHMNDALL
+419 ETKINHMNDALL
-431 AVFPPVEGDKVTFIG
+431 AVFPAVEGDKVTFIG

-467 CDPVPGADI
+467 CDPVPGAQI

-494 REDPDIII
+494 REDPDIVI

-523 EDDFLKLSRNVDE
+523 EDEFLKLSRNADE

-592 DYVGAY
+592 DYVGSY
-598 FIGDDVLR
+598 FIGDNVYR
-606 LEHHAESDSEVTRT
+606 VEHHDDRT
-620 RIFSKNLAGLEVGN
+620 RIFSKNLTGLEVGN

-654 QVLAVNPEA
+654 QVLAVNTEA

-677 KHVRWGVSKDDV
+677 KQVRWGVSKDDV

-832 GRMVRETGEKDPKT
+832 GNLVRETGEKDPKT
-846 GQHVYDN
+846 GQHMYDN

-872 PRVCVCGRRI
+872 PR
-882 VTDGIVVCD
+882 
-891 CGKRIVGGGK
+891 GK

-909 KVCRFAQFKHGS
+909 KVCRFAQFKDGT

-934 ARKATRKLAEQQ
+934 ARKATRKLSEQQ

-974 AKTSTFY
+974 AKTSSFY

-1038 VYVRLSGVIDVCPIE
+1038 VYVRLNGVIDVCPIE
-1053 ALAEKYGNSDNW
+1053 ALAEKYGASSNTW

-1138 KNVEIGTKLL
+1138 KNVEIGTQLL

-1153 QPTNDTTA
+1153 LPSV
-1161 PMVTTLTVEQA
+1161 VTMSTITVEQA
-1172 RVMGFFFGDGS
+1172 RVMGISFATDNS
-1183 CGDYHCE
+1183 E
-1190 SGNKCSWALNNASME
+1190 K
-1205 FVQKYLELCKI
+1205 
-1216 AYPDL
+1216 
-1221 EWVYNDTLKSSGVY
+1221 
-1235 KITPKSKKYGS
+1235 
-1246 IAEFVRTYR
+1246 
-1255 SMMYY
+1255 
-1260 KQCKIIPTS
+1260 KIIPTS

-1281 WNGMYDADGD
+1281 WNGMLCEYKIPPIDDNEEEDEEEEDEEEDEEKGVRGN
-1291 KDKHGYTRIDQKN
+1291 HWFPRVDQKN

-1325 TRSDK
+1325 TRSD
-1330 MDIYRATMTTRVQRK
+1330 IYRATMTTRVQRK
-1345 CTDSIKKIV
+1345 CPDSIKKII
-1354 TLPFPAEEN
+1354 TLPVEEN
-1363 THVYDLT
+1363 MHVYDLT

-1395 NLTHTDGTPIRG
+1395 NLTHADGTPIRG
-1407 KQALE
+1407 KPALE

-1505 VRESLQS
+1505 VRGSLQS

-1558 SGDRIPFVYIHNA
+1558 SGDRIPFVYIHNP
-1571 DKKALQGERIETPD
+1571 DKKALQGDRIETPD
-1585 YIRAKRLK
+1585 YIRANRLK

-1618 MAAFR
+1618 MTAFR

-1640 SDSDDK
+1640 TDSEDK

-1664 DEYLRQ
+1664 DDYLRQ

>member
-1 MAEIGSFRLF
+1 MRFHASESDSVMAEQNSFRLF
-11 DFQVRDEVA
+11 DFQVCDEVP
-20 GTSGSGSSGS
+20 GTNARSSSS
-30 SSGSA
+30 SSGGSGGGA
-35 THKQFSKDK
+35 KHNKDK
-44 KCFTMQMFGINER
+44 KKFMIQMFGINEE
-57 GDTACIIVR
+57 GKTCCIRVAN
-66 DYQPFFYVKV
+66 YEPFFYAKV
-76 PEAWGFE
+76 PESWGFD
-83 AKSHFIADL
+83 AKARFITEL
-92 KKAVGKFSED
+92 KAAVGKFSED
-102 SILTD
+102 SILAD
-107 ECKLLRRKALYG
+107 ECKLIRRKALYG
-119 FDGGKDHKFLMLKFK
+119 FDGGKDHKFIMMKFK

-143 NLWYNRKGDEMRLHP
+143 ALWYERKGTEMRLNP
-158 HGYNNTRIYEANIP
+158 RGYKETQIYEANIP

-182 ISPSGWVKIKGDPVE
+182 ISPSGWVKVKGQPIDSNKM
-197 TQTQK
+197 TT
-202 QTACRHEYHVGHKCV
+202 CRFEYCVGHKDV

-246 IPVKTYKK
+246 VPIKTYKK

-268 AATKSEVQRMV
+268 TAATKSEVHRMI
-279 RTAFHDPLKGRP
+279 RTAFHDQKSAP
-291 LFTLHDDIERIYPK
+291 LFTLHEDIEHIYTK
-305 TAPGTQ
+305 TVPMPER
-311 LMDAMFERMW
+311 LDAMFERMW
-321 STPIQALIDEADPET
+321 STPVQTLVEEADPEVMQ
-336 LKNANTI
+336 NANTI
-343 ESMFEK
+343 ERMFEK
-349 LKADAEAAANADAE
+349 MKAEA
-363 EEDGDADAEG
+363 DADALAAEG
-373 NDDAKSVFT
+373 DDADDDEAGNADDGRSVYT
-382 TNTWTK
+382 TATAQPSWAKK
-388 PSLIPP
+388 P
-394 ITISSGVAVK
+394 TISKTDASAC
-404 DKSIA
+404 SIP
-409 DMLQSSALDR
+409 DMLRSTGLDR
-419 ETKITHMNDALL
+419 ETKINHMNDALM

-446 STFLRYGEARPYL
+446 STFLRYGEDRPYL

-467 CDPVPGADI
+467 CDPVPGAEI

-487 AWTALVQ
+487 AWTQLVQ

-510 YNFMFHRAQENHV
+510 YQFMFHRALENHV
-523 EDDFLKLSRNVDE
+523 EDEFLKLSRNADE

-543 KTGRVS
+543 KTGRVG

-565 YIAMPG
+565 YIGMPG
-571 RLQIDMYNYFRR
+571 RLQVDMYNYFRR

-592 DYVGAY
+592 DYVGSY
-598 FIGDDVLR
+598 FIGDDVKSI
-606 LEHHAESDSEVTRT
+606 EHRVEADVTCT
-620 RIFSKNLAGLEVGN
+620 RIVSKNLTGLEVGN

-654 QVLAVNPEA
+654 QVVAIDRTA
-663 GHFEIVGHE
+663 GYFEILGHE
-672 TPDLK
+672 TPDMK

-713 QDCNLVHHLMNK
+713 QDCNLVHHLMKK

-832 GRMVRETGEKDPKT
+832 GNLICETGEKDPKT
-846 GQHVYDN
+846 GQHIYDN
-853 LPGYGY
+853 LPEYGY

-872 PRVCVCGRRI
+872 AR
-882 VTDGIVVCD
+882 
-891 CGKRIVGGGK
+891 GK

-909 KVCRFAQFKHGS
+909 KVCRFAQFKDGT

-934 ARKATRKLAEQQ
+934 ARKSTRKLAEQQ

-974 AKTSTFY
+974 AKTSSFY

-1005 EVYGDAEC
+1005 EVYGNAEC
-1013 QTSKYGIVH
+1013 QTSKHGVVY

-1031 SVAAHTP
+1031 
-1038 VYVRLSGVIDVCPIE
+1038 
-1053 ALAEKYGNSDNW
+1053 
-1065 TQCKEEG
+1065 
-1072 KQTKEVCEMM
+1072 
-1082 CGVETWSEKGWTRL
+1082 
-1096 HRVIRHAL
+1096 
-1104 APHKKMMRIVT
+1104 
-1115 HTGIVDVTDDHSLIL
+1115 
-1130 ANGEEISP
+1130 
-1138 KNVEIGTKLL
+1138 
-1148 HSALP
+1148 
-1153 QPTNDTTA
+1153 
-1161 PMVTTLTVEQA
+1161 
-1172 RVMGFFFGDGS
+1172 
-1183 CGDYHCE
+1183 
-1190 SGNKCSWALNNASME
+1190 
-1205 FVQKYLELCKI
+1205 
-1216 AYPDL
+1216 
-1221 EWVYNDTLKSSGVY
+1221 
-1235 KITPKSKKYGS
+1235 
-1246 IAEFVRTYR
+1246 
-1255 SMMYY
+1255 
-1260 KQCKIIPTS
+1260 
-1269 ILNGTREVRESF
+1269 
-1281 WNGMYDADGD
+1281 
-1291 KDKHGYTRIDQKN
+1291 
-1304 QISAAC
+1304 
-1310 ICLLAQSLGWKTSLN
+1310 
-1325 TRSDK
+1325 
-1330 MDIYRATMTTRVQRK
+1330 
-1345 CTDSIKKIV
+1345 
-1354 TLPFPAEEN
+1354 
-1363 THVYDLT
+1363 
-1370 TDNHHFAAGIGNM
+1370 
-1383 IVHNTDSVFYTF
+1383 TDSVFYTF
-1395 NLTHTDGTPIRG
+1395 NLADKDGTPIRG
-1407 KQALE
+1407 KKALE

-1486 GGLIDILTKQQDL
+1486 GGLIDILTKKQDL
-1499 EAAINF
+1499 EAAVHF

-1558 SGDRIPFVYIHNA
+1558 SGDRIPFVYIHNP

-1640 SDSDDK
+1640 TDSEDK

-1664 DEYLRQ
+1664 DDYLRQ
-1670 ADNLAKSNKSITEF
+1670 ADNMAKSNKSITEF
-1684 FKAKK
+1684 FKTSK

>member
-1 MAEIGSFRLF
+1 MVEPHSFRLF
-11 DFQVRDEVA
+11 DFQVRNQA
-20 GTSGSGSSGS
+20 PGPHAKLSSSSSGS
-30 SSGSA
+30 SSEYGGKK
-35 THKQFSKDK
+35 HNKDK
-44 KCFTMQMFGINER
+44 NQFVIQMFGINER
-57 GDTACIIVR
+57 GETCCIIVR
-66 DYQPFFYVKV
+66 NYEPFFYVKV
-76 PEAWGFE
+76 PESWGFD
-83 AKSHFIADL
+83 AKARFIAEL

-102 SILTD
+102 SILAD
-107 ECKLLRRKALYG
+107 ECKLLRRKKLYG

-134 NMATMNKAK
+134 NMATMNKVK
-143 NLWYNRKGDEMRLHP
+143 NLWYEWVSKKVEGSDVEERTLGKLHP
-158 HGYNNTRIYEANIP
+158 HYKGTQIYEANIP

-182 ISPSGWVKIKGDPVE
+182 ISPSGWVLVKGEPE
-197 TQTQK
+197 TQK
-202 QTACRHEYHVGHKCV
+202 QTTSHYEYCVSHKDV
-217 VPQPEKETLVPYKIM
+217 VPQPDKETIVPYKIM
-232 SFDIEASSS
+232 SFDIEAGSS

-246 IPVKTYKK
+246 VPIKTYKK
-254 LAANIVDA
+254 LAANIVDV
-262 CLKEPA
+262 CLKDPT
-268 AATKSEVQRMV
+268 AATNSEVHRMI
-279 RTAFHDPLKGRP
+279 RTAFHDPKSRSAP
-291 LFTLHDDIERIYPK
+291 EFTLHNDIERIYTK
-305 TAPGTQ
+305 TIPTKED
-311 LMDAMFERMW
+311 LDAMFERMW
-321 STPIQALIDEADPET
+321 STPMQTLMQEADPEA
-336 LKNANTI
+336 LNVNTI
-343 ESMFEK
+343 ERMFEK
-349 LKADAEAAANADAE
+349 QRAEADAEFADNDDNDEDDAAA
-363 EEDGDADAEG
+363 
-373 NDDAKSVFT
+373 DDNKSVFT
-382 TNTWTK
+382 TATAWTK
-388 PSLIPP
+388 PSASASAYSI
-394 ITISSGVAVK
+394 

-409 DMLQSSALDR
+409 DMLQSSGLDR
-419 ETKITHMNDALL
+419 ETKINHMNDALL
-431 AVFPPVEGDKVTFIG
+431 LAEFPAVEGDKVTFIG
-446 STFLRYGEARPYL
+446 STFMRYGETRPYL
-459 NHCLALGT
+459 NHCLVLGT
-467 CDPVPGADI
+467 CDRVPNVEI
-476 VSCKTERALLQ
+476 VSCKTERKLLQ
-487 AWTALVQ
+487 AWTELVQ

-510 YNFMFHRAQENHV
+510 YQFMFHRALENNV

-554 IALASGQYDLH
+554 ISLASGQYDLH
-565 YIAMPG
+565 YIAMTG

-592 DYVGAY
+592 DYVGSY
-598 FIGDDVLR
+598 FIGDDIIDVKHR
-606 LEHHAESDSEVTRT
+606 IEADADEVIPDGKVTR
-620 RIFSKNLAGLEVGN
+620 IVSKNLTGLEVGN
-634 YIELEETGHSTD
+634 YVALEETGHSTD

-654 QVLAVNPEA
+654 RVVSINRAA

-672 TPDLK
+672 TPDMK

-713 QDCNLVHHLMNK
+713 QDCNLVHHLMTK

-825 TKEYDLD
+825 TKEYDLN
-832 GRMVRETGEKDPKT
+832 GNMVCETGEKDPKT
-846 GQHVYDN
+846 RQHIYDN
-853 LPGYGY
+853 LPGYTY

-872 PRVCVCGRRI
+872 AR
-882 VTDGIVVCD
+882 
-891 CGKRIVGGGK
+891 GK

-909 KVCRFAQFKHGS
+909 KICRFAQGT

-934 ARKATRKLAEQQ
+934 ARKATRKLAEKQ

-974 AKTSTFY
+974 AKTSSFY

-1031 SVAAHTP
+1031 
-1038 VYVRLSGVIDVCPIE
+1038 
-1053 ALAEKYGNSDNW
+1053 
-1065 TQCKEEG
+1065 
-1072 KQTKEVCEMM
+1072 
-1082 CGVETWSEKGWTRL
+1082 
-1096 HRVIRHAL
+1096 
-1104 APHKKMMRIVT
+1104 
-1115 HTGIVDVTDDHSLIL
+1115 
-1130 ANGEEISP
+1130 
-1138 KNVEIGTKLL
+1138 
-1148 HSALP
+1148 
-1153 QPTNDTTA
+1153 
-1161 PMVTTLTVEQA
+1161 
-1172 RVMGFFFGDGS
+1172 
-1183 CGDYHCE
+1183 
-1190 SGNKCSWALNNASME
+1190 
-1205 FVQKYLELCKI
+1205 
-1216 AYPDL
+1216 
-1221 EWVYNDTLKSSGVY
+1221 
-1235 KITPKSKKYGS
+1235 
-1246 IAEFVRTYR
+1246 
-1255 SMMYY
+1255 
-1260 KQCKIIPTS
+1260 
-1269 ILNGTREVRESF
+1269 
-1281 WNGMYDADGD
+1281 
-1291 KDKHGYTRIDQKN
+1291 
-1304 QISAAC
+1304 
-1310 ICLLAQSLGWKTSLN
+1310 
-1325 TRSDK
+1325 
-1330 MDIYRATMTTRVQRK
+1330 
-1345 CTDSIKKIV
+1345 TDSI
-1354 TLPFPAEEN
+1354 
-1363 THVYDLT
+1363 
-1370 TDNHHFAAGIGNM
+1370 
-1383 IVHNTDSVFYTF
+1383 FYTF
-1395 NLTHTDGTPIRG
+1395 NLETLDGVPIRG

-1486 GGLIDILTKQQDL
+1486 GGLIDILTKKQDL
-1499 EAAINF
+1499 EAAVKF

-1634 SVRSNW
+1634 SVKSNW
-1640 SDSDDK
+1640 TESDDK

-1652 DLRFREVKELIF
+1652 DLRFKEVKDLIF
-1664 DEYLRQ
+1664 EDYLRQ
-1670 ADNLAKSNKSITEF
+1670 ADNLAKSNKNITEF
-1684 FKAKK
+1684 FKVKK

>member
-1 MAEIGSFRLF
+1 MVEPNSFRLF
-11 DFQVRDEVA
+11 DFQVSDKA
-20 GTSGSGSSGS
+20 FNMGGGGSGSSSSSS
-30 SSGSA
+30 SSGGGSGY
-35 THKQFSKDK
+35 TKKFNKDK
-44 KCFTMQMFGINER
+44 KQFTIQMFGINEQ
-57 GDTACIIVR
+57 GNTCCIIVR
-66 DYQPFFYVKV
+66 NYEPFFYAKV
-76 PEAWGFE
+76 PETWGFD
-83 AKSHFIADL
+83 AKARFLADL
-92 KKAVGKFSED
+92 KKAVGKFNED

-107 ECKLLRRKALYG
+107 ECKLLRRKTLYG

-134 NMATMNKAK
+134 NTATMNRAKA
-143 NLWYNRKGDEMRLHP
+143 LWYIRKGEDLRLNP
-158 HGYNNTRIYEANIP
+158 HGYNDTRIYEANIP

-182 ISPSGWVKIKGDPVE
+182 ISPSGWVHVKGDPIE
-197 TQTQK
+197 TQQQK
-202 QTACRHEYHVGHKCV
+202 QSTCQYEFCVSHKDV

-246 IPVKTYKK
+246 VPIKTYKK

-262 CLKEPA
+262 CLNDPT
-268 AATKSEVQRMV
+268 AATKSEVQRMI
-279 RTAFHDPLKGRP
+279 RTAFRDPKKP
-291 LFTLHDDIERIYPK
+291 ALFTPYDDIERIYTK
-305 TAPGTQ
+305 TAPTMET
-311 LMDAMFERMW
+311 LDAMFERMW
-321 STPIQALIDEADPET
+321 STPMQTLVQEADPEA
-336 LKNANTI
+336 LHVNTI
-343 ESMFEK
+343 ERMFEK
-349 LKADAEAAANADAE
+349 QKADA
-363 EEDGDADAEG
+363 DADQG
-373 NDDAKSVFT
+373 NDDDSCDNDDDDAAADDTKSVFT
-382 TNTWTK
+382 TATAWSKST
-388 PSLIPP
+388 PMAASASASSASSSS
-394 ITISSGVAVK
+394 IS
-404 DKSIA
+404 
-409 DMLQSSALDR
+409 DMLHSSSLDR
-419 ETKITHMNDALL
+419 ETKINHMNDALL
-431 AVFPPVEGDKVTFIG
+431 VVFPAVEGDKVTFIG
-446 STFLRYGEARPYL
+446 STFLRYGDDRPYL
-459 NHCLALGT
+459 NHCLALGS
-467 CDPVPGADI
+467 CDPVPGAEI

-494 REDPDIII
+494 REDPDIVI

-510 YNFMFHRAQENHV
+510 YNFMFRRALENNV
-523 EDDFLKLSRNVDE
+523 EDDFLKLSRNADE

-543 KTGRVS
+543 KTGRVD
-549 IEETS
+549 IEQTS

-565 YIAMPG
+565 YIAMSG

-592 DYVGAY
+592 DYVGSY
-598 FIGDDVLR
+598 FIGDNVLKV
-606 LEHHAESDSEVTRT
+606 EHRVEADADSIIPDGKVT
-620 RIFSKNLAGLEVGN
+620 RIFSKNLVGLEVGN
-634 YIELEETGHSTD
+634 YVALEETGHSTD

-654 QVLAVNPEA
+654 QVVAVNRAA
-663 GHFEIVGHE
+663 GHFDIIGHE
-672 TPDLK
+672 TPDLTR
-677 KHVRWGVSKDDV
+677 HVRWGVSKDDV

-713 QDCNLVHHLMNK
+713 QDCNLVHHLMTK

-825 TKEYDLD
+825 TKEYDLA
-832 GRMVRETGEKDPKT
+832 GNLVRETGEKDPKT
-846 GQHVYDN
+846 RQHVYDN
-853 LPGYGY
+853 LPEYTY

-872 PRVCVCGRRI
+872 PR
-882 VTDGIVVCD
+882 
-891 CGKRIVGGGK
+891 GK

-909 KVCRFAQFKHGS
+909 KVCRFAQFKHGT

-974 AKTSTFY
+974 AKTSSFY

-1038 VYVRLSGVIDVCPIE
+1038 VYVRLDGVIDVCPIE
-1053 ALAEKYGNSDNW
+1053 ALAEKYGASPNTW
-1065 TQCKEEG
+1065 AQCKEEG

-1153 QPTNDTTA
+1153 LPSV
-1161 PMVTTLTVEQA
+1161 VTTPTVTVEQA

-1246 IAEFVRTYR
+1246 VAEFVRSYR

-1269 ILNGTREVRESF
+1269 ILNNTREVRESF

-1291 KDKHGYTRIDQKN
+1291 KDATGCIRIDQKN

-1345 CTDSIKKIV
+1345 CPDSIKKIV
-1354 TLPFPAEEN
+1354 TLPVEEN
-1363 THVYDLT
+1363 QCVYDLT

-1395 NLTHTDGTPIRG
+1395 NLTHMDGTPIRG

-1499 EAAINF
+1499 EAAVHF

-1531 TYKNPQQIAH
+1531 TYKKPQQIAH

-1618 MAAFR
+1618 MTAFR

-1640 SDSDDK
+1640 TDSDDK

-1652 DLRFREVKELIF
+1652 DLRFREVRELIF
-1664 DEYLRQ
+1664 NDYLRQ
-1670 ADNLAKSNKSITEF
+1670 ADNMAKSNKNITEF
-1684 FKAKK
+1684 FKPKGK

>member
-1 MAEIGSFRLF
+1 MVELNSFRLF
-11 DFQVRDEVA
+11 DFQVSDKA
-20 GTSGSGSSGS
+20 FNMGGGGSGSSSSS
-30 SSGSA
+30 SSGGGSGY
-35 THKQFSKDK
+35 TKKFNKDK
-44 KCFTMQMFGINER
+44 KQFTIQMFGINEQ
-57 GDTACIIVR
+57 GNTCCIIVR
-66 DYQPFFYVKV
+66 NYEPFFYAKV
-76 PEAWGFE
+76 PETWGFD
-83 AKSHFIADL
+83 AKARFLADL
-92 KKAVGKFSED
+92 KKAVGKFNED

-107 ECKLLRRKALYG
+107 ECKLLRRKTLYG

-134 NMATMNKAK
+134 NTATMNRAKA
-143 NLWYNRKGDEMRLHP
+143 LWYIRKGEDLRLNP
-158 HGYNNTRIYEANIP
+158 HGYNDTRIYEANIP

-182 ISPSGWVKIKGDPVE
+182 ISPSGWVHVKGDPIE
-197 TQTQK
+197 TQQQK
-202 QTACRHEYHVGHKCV
+202 QSTCQYEFCVSHKDV

-246 IPVKTYKK
+246 VPIKTYKK

-262 CLKEPA
+262 CLNDPT
-268 AATKSEVQRMV
+268 AATKSEVQRMI
-279 RTAFHDPLKGRP
+279 RTAFRDPKKP
-291 LFTLHDDIERIYPK
+291 ALFTPYDDIERIYTK
-305 TAPGTQ
+305 TAPTMET
-311 LMDAMFERMW
+311 LDTMFERMW
-321 STPIQALIDEADPET
+321 STPMQTLVQEADPEA
-336 LKNANTI
+336 LHVNTI
-343 ESMFEK
+343 ERMFEK
-349 LKADAEAAANADAE
+349 QKADA
-363 EEDGDADAEG
+363 DADQG
-373 NDDAKSVFT
+373 NDDDSCDNDDDDAAADDTKSVFT
-382 TNTWTK
+382 TATAWSK
-388 PSLIPP
+388 SPPMSASASASSASSSSIP
-394 ITISSGVAVK
+394 
-404 DKSIA
+404 
-409 DMLQSSALDR
+409 DMLHSSSLDR
-419 ETKITHMNDALL
+419 ETKINHMNDALL
-431 AVFPPVEGDKVTFIG
+431 VVFPAVEGDKVTFIG
-446 STFLRYGEARPYL
+446 STFMRYGDDRPYL
-459 NHCLALGT
+459 NHCLALGS
-467 CDPVPGADI
+467 CDPVPGAEI

-494 REDPDIII
+494 REDPDIVI

-510 YNFMFHRAQENHV
+510 YNFMFRRALENNV
-523 EDDFLKLSRNVDE
+523 EDDFLKLSRNADE

-543 KTGRVS
+543 KTGRVD
-549 IEETS
+549 IEQTS

-565 YIAMPG
+565 YIAMSG

-592 DYVGAY
+592 DYVGSY
-598 FIGDDVLR
+598 FIGDNVLKV
-606 LEHHAESDSEVTRT
+606 EHRVEADADSIIPDGKVT
-620 RIFSKNLAGLEVGN
+620 RIFSKNLVGLEVGN
-634 YIELEETGHSTD
+634 YVALEETGHSTD

-654 QVLAVNPEA
+654 QVIAVNRAA
-663 GHFEIVGHE
+663 GHFDIIGHE
-672 TPDLK
+672 TPDLTR
-677 KHVRWGVSKDDV
+677 HVRWGVSKDDV

-825 TKEYDLD
+825 TKEYDLA
-832 GRMVRETGEKDPKT
+832 GNLVRETGEKDPKT
-846 GQHVYDN
+846 RQHVYDN
-853 LPGYGY
+853 LPEYTY

-872 PRVCVCGRRI
+872 PR
-882 VTDGIVVCD
+882 
-891 CGKRIVGGGK
+891 GK

-909 KVCRFAQFKHGS
+909 KVCRFAQFKHGT

-974 AKTSTFY
+974 AKTSSFY

-1005 EVYGDAEC
+1005 EVYGDAVV
-1013 QTSKYGIVH
+1013 TTKAHGTVL

-1053 ALAEKYGNSDNW
+1053 ALAEKYGASLDNSNTW

-1161 PMVTTLTVEQA
+1161 PMATTVTIEQA
-1172 RVMGFFFGDGS
+1172 RVMG
-1183 CGDYHCE
+1183 
-1190 SGNKCSWALNNASME
+1190 AS
-1205 FVQKYLELCKI
+1205 F
-1216 AYPDL
+1216 AAD
-1221 EWVYNDTLKSSGVY
+1221 NDEK
-1235 KITPKSKKYGS
+1235 
-1246 IAEFVRTYR
+1246 
-1255 SMMYY
+1255 
-1260 KQCKIIPTS
+1260 KIIPTS
-1269 ILNGTREVRESF
+1269 ILNGTREVRENF
-1281 WNGMYDADGD
+1281 WNGMLSEYKIPPIDDNEEEEEEGVRGN
-1291 KDKHGYTRIDQKN
+1291 HWFPRVDQKN
-1304 QISAAC
+1304 QISSAC

-1345 CTDSIKKIV
+1345 CPDSIKKII

-1363 THVYDLT
+1363 AYVYDLT

-1499 EAAINF
+1499 EAAVHF

-1531 TYKNPQQIAH
+1531 TYKKPQQIAH

-1618 MAAFR
+1618 MTAFR

-1640 SDSDDK
+1640 TDSDDK

-1652 DLRFREVKELIF
+1652 DLRFREVRELIF
-1664 DEYLRQ
+1664 NDYLRQ
-1670 ADNLAKSNKSITEF
+1670 ADNMAKSNKNITEF
-1684 FKAKK
+1684 FKPKGK

>member
-1 MAEIGSFRLF
+1 M
-11 DFQVRDEVA
+11 
-20 GTSGSGSSGS
+20 
-30 SSGSA
+30 
-35 THKQFSKDK
+35 
-44 KCFTMQMFGINER
+44 
-57 GDTACIIVR
+57 
-66 DYQPFFYVKV
+66 
-76 PEAWGFE
+76 
-83 AKSHFIADL
+83 
-92 KKAVGKFSED
+92 
-102 SILTD
+102 
-107 ECKLLRRKALYG
+107 LR
-119 FDGGKDHKFLMLKFK
+119 
-134 NMATMNKAK
+134 
-143 NLWYNRKGDEMRLHP
+143 
-158 HGYNNTRIYEANIP
+158 
-172 PLLRYFHIKD
+172 
-182 ISPSGWVKIKGDPVE
+182 SPG
-197 TQTQK
+197 
-202 QTACRHEYHVGHKCV
+202 
-217 VPQPEKETLVPYKIM
+217 
-232 SFDIEASSS
+232 
-241 HGDFP
+241 
-246 IPVKTYKK
+246 
-254 LAANIVDA
+254 
-262 CLKEPA
+262 
-268 AATKSEVQRMV
+268 
-279 RTAFHDPLKGRP
+279 
-291 LFTLHDDIERIYPK
+291 
-305 TAPGTQ
+305 
-311 LMDAMFERMW
+311 
-321 STPIQALIDEADPET
+321 
-336 LKNANTI
+336 
-343 ESMFEK
+343 
-349 LKADAEAAANADAE
+349 
-363 EEDGDADAEG
+363 
-373 NDDAKSVFT
+373 
-382 TNTWTK
+382 
-388 PSLIPP
+388 
-394 ITISSGVAVK
+394 
-404 DKSIA
+404 
-409 DMLQSSALDR
+409 LDR
-419 ETKITHMNDALL
+419 ETKINHMNDALL

-446 STFLRYGEARPYL
+446 STFLRYGEDRPHL
-459 NHCLALGT
+459 NHCLVLGT
-467 CDPVPGADI
+467 CDPVPGAQI
-476 VSCKTERALLQ
+476 VTCKTERKLLQ
-487 AWTALVQ
+487 AWTELVQ

-510 YNFMFHRAQENHV
+510 YNFMFRRAQENHV
-523 EDDFLKLSRNVDE
+523 EDDFLKLSRNADE

-554 IALASGQYDLH
+554 IALASGQYELH
-565 YIAMPG
+565 YVAMPG

-592 DYVGAY
+592 DYVGSY
-598 FIGDDVLR
+598 FIGDDVR
-606 LEHHAESDSEVTRT
+606 SIEYHTDRT
-620 RIFSKNLAGLEVGN
+620 RIFSKNLTGLEVGN

-654 QVLAVNPEA
+654 QVLAVTPDA

-846 GQHVYDN
+846 REHIYDN

-872 PRVCVCGRRI
+872 PR
-882 VTDGIVVCD
+882 
-891 CGKRIVGGGK
+891 GK

-909 KVCRFAQFKHGS
+909 KVCRFAQFKDGT

-934 ARKATRKLAEQQ
+934 ARKATRKMAEQQ

-974 AKTSTFY
+974 AKTSSFY

-1031 SVAAHTP
+1031 SVAAYTP
-1038 VYVRLSGVIDVCPIE
+1038 VYVRLGGVIDVCPIE
-1053 ALAEKYGNSDNW
+1053 SLAEKYGANPDNW
-1065 TQCKEEG
+1065 AQCKEDG
-1072 KQTKEVCEMM
+1072 KQTKQVCEMV
-1082 CGVETWSEKGWTRL
+1082 CGVETWTEKGWTRL

-1153 QPTNDTTA
+1153 QPSPQPASNDA
-1161 PMVTTLTVEQA
+1161 PVITVEQA
-1172 RVMGFFFGDGS
+1172 RIMGSSFAAD
-1183 CGDYHCE
+1183 
-1190 SGNKCSWALNNASME
+1190 
-1205 FVQKYLELCKI
+1205 
-1216 AYPDL
+1216 
-1221 EWVYNDTLKSSGVY
+1221 NDEK
-1235 KITPKSKKYGS
+1235 
-1246 IAEFVRTYR
+1246 
-1255 SMMYY
+1255 
-1260 KQCKIIPTS
+1260 KIIPTS
-1269 ILNGTREVRESF
+1269 ILNGTREIRESF
-1281 WNGMYDADGD
+1281 WNGMLSEYKIPPIDDNEEEEEGARGN
-1291 KDKHGYTRIDQKN
+1291 HWFPLVDQKN

-1330 MDIYRATMTTRVQRK
+1330 MDIYRATMTTGVQRK
-1345 CTDSIKKIV
+1345 CPDSIKKIV

-1363 THVYDLT
+1363 AYVYDLT

-1407 KQALE
+1407 KPALE

-1499 EAAINF
+1499 EAAVQF

-1558 SGDRIPFVYIHNA
+1558 SGDRIPFVYIHNS

-1618 MAAFR
+1618 MSAFR

-1640 SDSDDK
+1640 MESEDK

-1652 DLRFREVKELIF
+1652 DLRFREVKELVF
-1664 DEYLRQ
+1664 DDYLRQ

-1684 FKAKK
+1684 FKANAKK

>member
-1 MAEIGSFRLF
+1 MSEAHSFRLF
-11 DFQVRDEVA
+11 DFQVRDEMP
-20 GTSGSGSSGS
+20 GTGTGSGSASSNS
-30 SSGSA
+30 SSGGFK
-35 THKQFSKDK
+35 KQAKDK
-44 KCFTMQMFGINER
+44 KHFVIQMFGINER
-57 GDTACIIVR
+57 GQTCCIIVR
-66 DYQPFFYVKV
+66 NYEPFFYVKV
-76 PEAWGFE
+76 PETWGFE
-83 AKSHFIADL
+83 AKARFISEL
-92 KKAVGKFSED
+92 KKTIGKFSED
-102 SILTD
+102 SILVD
-107 ECKLLRRKALYG
+107 ECKLLRRKTLYG
-119 FDGGKDHKFLMLKFK
+119 FDGGKDHKFLLLKFK
-134 NMATMNKAK
+134 NMATMNKVK
-143 NLWYNRKGDEMRLHP
+143 NLWYERKGTDMRLNPRGHKDT
-158 HGYNNTRIYEANIP
+158 YIYEANIP

-182 ISPSGWVKIKGDPVE
+182 ISPSGWVKVKGEPIE
-197 TQTQK
+197 TQK
-202 QTACRHEYHVGHKCV
+202 QTTCRYEYSVGHKDV

-246 IPVKTYKK
+246 VPIKSYKK
-254 LAANIVDA
+254 LAANIVDV
-262 CLKEPA
+262 CLKTPES
-268 AATKSEVQRMV
+268 TTRSEVHRMI
-279 RTAFHDPLKGRP
+279 RTAFHDKNTHPVS
-291 LFTLHDDIERIYPK
+291 FTIHDDIERIYTK
-305 TAPGTQ
+305 TVPTPAQ
-311 LMDAMFERMW
+311 LDAAFERMW
-321 STPIQALIDEADPET
+321 STPINTLVEEADPEVM
-336 LKNANTI
+336 LNVNTI
-343 ESMFEK
+343 ERMFEK
-349 LKADAEAAANADAE
+349 MKAENDALAE
-363 EEDGDADAEG
+363 CDGEDDDGDAD
-373 NDDAKSVFT
+373 DDDGRSVFT
-382 TNTWTK
+382 TAT
-388 PSLIPP
+388 
-394 ITISSGVAVK
+394 GAVK
-404 DKSIA
+404 PIAAAASAASAYSANPAALA

-419 ETKITHMNDALL
+419 ETKINHMNDALC

-446 STFLRYGEARPYL
+446 STFLRYGEDRPYL

-467 CDPVPGADI
+467 CDPVPTAEI
-476 VSCKTERALLQ
+476 VSCKTERKLLQ
-487 AWTALVQ
+487 AWTELVQ

-510 YNFMFHRAQENHV
+510 YQFMFHRALENHV
-523 EDDFLKLSRNVDE
+523 EDDFLKLSRNTDE

-565 YIAMPG
+565 YIAMSG

-592 DYVGAY
+592 DYVGSY
-598 FIGDDVLR
+598 FIGDDVLEV
-606 LEHHAESDSEVTRT
+606 EHRMEADVACHGKVTR
-620 RIFSKNLAGLEVGN
+620 IVSKNLSGLEVGN

-654 QVLAVNPEA
+654 QVVAVNRD
-663 GHFEIVGHE
+663 GKDSYFEIVGHE
-672 TPDLK
+672 TPDMK

-832 GRMVRETGEKDPKT
+832 GNLVRETGETNPKT

-872 PRVCVCGRRI
+872 PR
-882 VTDGIVVCD
+882 
-891 CGKRIVGGGK
+891 GK

-909 KVCRFAQFKHGS
+909 KVCRFAQFKDGT

-1038 VYVRLSGVIDVCPIE
+1038 VYVRLGGVIDVCPIE
-1053 ALAEKYGNSDNW
+1053 ALAEKYGASPNTW

-1153 QPTNDTTA
+1153 QPTNDTTS
-1161 PMVTTLTVEQA
+1161 PMVTTVTVEQA
-1172 RVMGFFFGDGS
+1172 RVMGISFAAD
-1183 CGDYHCE
+1183 
-1190 SGNKCSWALNNASME
+1190 
-1205 FVQKYLELCKI
+1205 
-1216 AYPDL
+1216 
-1221 EWVYNDTLKSSGVY
+1221 NDEK
-1235 KITPKSKKYGS
+1235 
-1246 IAEFVRTYR
+1246 
-1255 SMMYY
+1255 
-1260 KQCKIIPTS
+1260 KIIPTS

-1281 WNGMYDADGD
+1281 WNGMLSEYKIPPIDDNDEEEEEEGVRGN
-1291 KDKHGYTRIDQKN
+1291 HWFPRIDQKN

-1310 ICLLAQSLGWKTSLN
+1310 MCLLAQSLGWKTSLN

-1330 MDIYRATMTTRVQRK
+1330 TDIYRATMTTGVQRK
-1345 CTDSIKKIV
+1345 CPDSIKKII
-1354 TLPFPAEEN
+1354 TLPVEEN
-1363 THVYDLT
+1363 QCVYDLT

-1395 NLTHTDGTPIRG
+1395 NLSNKDGTPIRG

-1486 GGLIDILTKQQDL
+1486 GGLIDILTKKQDL
-1499 EAAINF
+1499 EAAVQF
-1505 VRESLQS
+1505 VRDSLQS

-1571 DKKALQGERIETPD
+1571 NKKALQGERIETPD
-1585 YIRAKRLK
+1585 YIRANRLK

-1634 SVRSNW
+1634 SVKCNW
-1640 SDSDDK
+1640 TESDDK

-1652 DLRFREVKELIF
+1652 DLRFKEVKELIF
-1664 DEYLRQ
+1664 DDYLRQ
-1670 ADNLAKSNKSITEF
+1670 ADNMAKSNKSITEF
-1684 FKAKK
+1684 FKGKGK

>member
-1 MAEIGSFRLF
+1 MIGTQSS
-11 DFQVRDEVA
+11 
-20 GTSGSGSSGS
+20 GSSGSGSSNNG
-30 SSGSA
+30 GYP
-35 THKQFSKDK
+35 KKFSKDK
-44 KCFTMQMFGINER
+44 KCFVIQMFGINER
-57 GDTACIIVR
+57 GETCCIIVCN
-66 DYQPFFYVKV
+66 YEPFFYVKV
-76 PEAWGFE
+76 PETWGFD
-83 AKSHFIADL
+83 AKARFIAEL

-102 SILTD
+102 SILAD
-107 ECKLLRRKALYG
+107 ECKLIRRKALYG
-119 FDGGKDHKFLMLKFK
+119 FDGGKDHKFLLLKFK
-134 NMATMNKAK
+134 NMATMTRVK
-143 NLWYNRKGDEMRLHP
+143 NLWYERKGTEWRLNP
-158 HGYNNTRIYEANIP
+158 RGYVFQNEATHIYEANIP

-182 ISPSGWVKIKGDPVE
+182 ISPSGWVKIKGTPCE
-197 TQTQK
+197 SNK
-202 QTACRHEYHVGHKCV
+202 QTTCMHEYCVGHKDV
-217 VPQPEKETLVPYKIM
+217 VPQPEKETIVPYKIM

-246 IPVKTYKK
+246 VPIKTYKK
-254 LAANIVDA
+254 LAANIVDV
-262 CLKEPA
+262 CLKDPT
-268 AATKSEVQRMV
+268 AATKSEVQRMI
-279 RTAFHDPLKGRP
+279 RTAFHDPKSRSSP
-291 LFTLHDDIERIYPK
+291 AFTLHDDIEHIYTK
-305 TAPGTQ
+305 TVPSSQQ
-311 LMDAMFERMW
+311 LDAMFERMW
-321 STPIQALIDEADPET
+321 STPVQTLVQEADPDVIS
-336 LKNANTI
+336 NANTI
-343 ESMFEK
+343 ERMFEK
-349 LKADAEAAANADAE
+349 MKAEADAQAEAA
-363 EEDGDADAEG
+363 EDDNDADD
-373 NDDAKSVFT
+373 DDAADDKSVFT
-382 TNTWTK
+382 TATSAPTWTK
-388 PSLIPP
+388 PKPKTNPNPNPNPSDA
-394 ITISSGVAVK
+394 SMS
-404 DKSIA
+404 
-409 DMLQSSALDR
+409 DMLHSSSLDR
-419 ETKITHMNDALL
+419 ETKINLMNDALL
-431 AVFPPVEGDKVTFIG
+431 AVFPAVEGDKVTFIG
-446 STFLRYGEARPYL
+446 STFLRYGEERPYL

-467 CDPVPGADI
+467 CDPVTGAQI

-487 AWTALVQ
+487 AWTELVQ

-510 YNFMFHRAQENHV
+510 YQFMFHRALENHA
-523 EDDFLKLSRNVDE
+523 EDDFLKLSRNTDE

-565 YIAMPG
+565 YIAMTG

-592 DYVGAY
+592 DYVGSY
-598 FIGDDVLR
+598 FIGDDVR
-606 LEHHAESDSEVTRT
+606 AVEHRTESDIEVTR
-620 RIFSKNLAGLEVGN
+620 IVSKNLTGLEVGN
-634 YIELEETGHSTD
+634 YIELEETDHSTD

-654 QVLAVNPEA
+654 QVVAVNRAA
-663 GHFEIVGHE
+663 GYFEIVGHE
-672 TPDLK
+672 TPDMK

-832 GRMVRETGEKDPKT
+832 GNMVRETGEKDPKT
-846 GQHVYDN
+846 GQHIYDN
-853 LPGYGY
+853 LPNYTY

-872 PRVCVCGRRI
+872 PR
-882 VTDGIVVCD
+882 
-891 CGKRIVGGGK
+891 GK

-909 KVCRFAQFKHGS
+909 KVCRFAQFKDGT

-974 AKTSTFY
+974 AKTSSFY

-1005 EVYGDAEC
+1005 EVYGNTEC

-1038 VYVRLSGVIDVCPIE
+1038 VYVRLGGVIDVCPIE
-1053 ALAEKYGNSDNW
+1053 ALAEKYGASPNANTW

-1153 QPTNDTTA
+1153 QPQPASDEV
-1161 PMVTTLTVEQA
+1161 PVITVEQA
-1172 RVMGFFFGDGS
+1172 RVMGSSFAVD
-1183 CGDYHCE
+1183 
-1190 SGNKCSWALNNASME
+1190 
-1205 FVQKYLELCKI
+1205 
-1216 AYPDL
+1216 
-1221 EWVYNDTLKSSGVY
+1221 NDEK
-1235 KITPKSKKYGS
+1235 
-1246 IAEFVRTYR
+1246 
-1255 SMMYY
+1255 
-1260 KQCKIIPTS
+1260 KIIPSS
-1269 ILNGTREVRESF
+1269 IINGSKEVRESF
-1281 WNGMYDADGD
+1281 WNGMLSEYKIPPIDDNEEEE
-1291 KDKHGYTRIDQKN
+1291 KDEEEEGVRGNQWFPRIDQKN

-1345 CTDSIKKIV
+1345 CPDSVKKII
-1354 TLPFPAEEN
+1354 TLPPPPSEEN
-1363 THVYDLT
+1363 TYVYDLT

-1407 KQALE
+1407 KPALE
-1412 ITIELARQVGDMASA
+1412 ITIELARQVGAMASA

-1499 EAAINF
+1499 EAAIKF

-1585 YIRAKRLK
+1585 YIRANRLK

-1623 RKKARFLEELE
+1623 RKKARFLQEM
-1634 SVRSNW
+1634 SDVRSNW
-1640 SDSDDK
+1640 TESDDK

-1652 DLRFREVKELIF
+1652 DLRFKEVKELIF
-1664 DEYLRQ
+1664 DDYLRQ

-1684 FKAKK
+1684 FKGKKH

>member
-1 MAEIGSFRLF
+1 MSEAHSFRLF
-11 DFQVRDEVA
+11 DFQVRDEMP
-20 GTSGSGSSGS
+20 GTGTGSGSASSNS
-30 SSGSA
+30 SSGGFK
-35 THKQFSKDK
+35 KQAKDK
-44 KCFTMQMFGINER
+44 KHFVIQMFGINER
-57 GDTACIIVR
+57 GETCCIIVR
-66 DYQPFFYVKV
+66 NYEPFFYVKV
-76 PEAWGFE
+76 PETWGFE
-83 AKSHFIADL
+83 AKARFISEL
-92 KKAVGKFSED
+92 KKTIGKFSED
-102 SILTD
+102 SILVD
-107 ECKLLRRKALYG
+107 ECKLLRRKTLYG
-119 FDGGKDHKFLMLKFK
+119 FDGGKDHKFLLLKFK
-134 NMATMNKAK
+134 NMATMNKVK
-143 NLWYNRKGDEMRLHP
+143 NLWYERKGTDMRLNPRGHKDT
-158 HGYNNTRIYEANIP
+158 YIYEANIP

-182 ISPSGWVKIKGDPVE
+182 ISPSGWVKVKGEPIE
-197 TQTQK
+197 TQK
-202 QTACRHEYHVGHKCV
+202 QTTCRYEYSVGHKDV

-246 IPVKTYKK
+246 VPIKSYKK
-254 LAANIVDA
+254 LAANIVDV
-262 CLKEPA
+262 CLKTPES
-268 AATKSEVQRMV
+268 TTRSEVHRMI
-279 RTAFHDPLKGRP
+279 RTAFHDKNTHPVS
-291 LFTLHDDIERIYPK
+291 FTIHDDIERIYTK
-305 TAPGTQ
+305 TVPTPAQ
-311 LMDAMFERMW
+311 LDAAFERMW
-321 STPIQALIDEADPET
+321 STPINTLVEEADPEVM
-336 LKNANTI
+336 LNVNTI
-343 ESMFEK
+343 ERMFEK
-349 LKADAEAAANADAE
+349 MKAENDALAE
-363 EEDGDADAEG
+363 CDGEDDDGDAD
-373 NDDAKSVFT
+373 DDDGRSVFT
-382 TNTWTK
+382 TAT
-388 PSLIPP
+388 
-394 ITISSGVAVK
+394 GAVK
-404 DKSIA
+404 PIAAAASAASAYSANPAALAHSIS

-419 ETKITHMNDALL
+419 ETKINHMNDALC

-446 STFLRYGEARPYL
+446 STFLRYGEDRPYL

-467 CDPVPGADI
+467 CDPVPTAEI
-476 VSCKTERALLQ
+476 VSCKTERKLLQ
-487 AWTALVQ
+487 AWTELVQ

-510 YNFMFHRAQENHV
+510 YQFMFHRALENHV
-523 EDDFLKLSRNVDE
+523 EDDFLKLSRNTDE

-565 YIAMPG
+565 YIAMSG

-592 DYVGAY
+592 DYVGSY
-598 FIGDDVLR
+598 FIGDDVLEV
-606 LEHHAESDSEVTRT
+606 EHRMEADVACHGKVTR
-620 RIFSKNLAGLEVGN
+620 IVSKNLSGLEVGN

-654 QVLAVNPEA
+654 QVVAVNRD
-663 GHFEIVGHE
+663 GKDSYFEIVGHE
-672 TPDLK
+672 TPDMK

-713 QDCNLVHHLMNK
+713 QDCNLVHHLMKK
-725 VDVITGYNEMAK
+725 VDVVTGYNEMAK

-832 GRMVRETGEKDPKT
+832 GNMVRETGEKDPKT
-846 GQHVYDN
+846 RQHIYDN

-872 PRVCVCGRRI
+872 AR
-882 VTDGIVVCD
+882 
-891 CGKRIVGGGK
+891 GK

-909 KVCRFAQFKHGS
+909 KVCRFAQFKDGT

-974 AKTSTFY
+974 AKTSSFY

-1005 EVYGDAEC
+1005 EVYGNTEC

-1031 SVAAHTP
+1031 
-1038 VYVRLSGVIDVCPIE
+1038 
-1053 ALAEKYGNSDNW
+1053 
-1065 TQCKEEG
+1065 
-1072 KQTKEVCEMM
+1072 
-1082 CGVETWSEKGWTRL
+1082 
-1096 HRVIRHAL
+1096 
-1104 APHKKMMRIVT
+1104 
-1115 HTGIVDVTDDHSLIL
+1115 
-1130 ANGEEISP
+1130 
-1138 KNVEIGTKLL
+1138 
-1148 HSALP
+1148 
-1153 QPTNDTTA
+1153 
-1161 PMVTTLTVEQA
+1161 
-1172 RVMGFFFGDGS
+1172 
-1183 CGDYHCE
+1183 
-1190 SGNKCSWALNNASME
+1190 
-1205 FVQKYLELCKI
+1205 
-1216 AYPDL
+1216 
-1221 EWVYNDTLKSSGVY
+1221 
-1235 KITPKSKKYGS
+1235 
-1246 IAEFVRTYR
+1246 
-1255 SMMYY
+1255 
-1260 KQCKIIPTS
+1260 
-1269 ILNGTREVRESF
+1269 
-1281 WNGMYDADGD
+1281 
-1291 KDKHGYTRIDQKN
+1291 
-1304 QISAAC
+1304 
-1310 ICLLAQSLGWKTSLN
+1310 
-1325 TRSDK
+1325 
-1330 MDIYRATMTTRVQRK
+1330 
-1345 CTDSIKKIV
+1345 
-1354 TLPFPAEEN
+1354 
-1363 THVYDLT
+1363 
-1370 TDNHHFAAGIGNM
+1370 
-1383 IVHNTDSVFYTF
+1383 TDSVFYTF
-1395 NLTHTDGTPIRG
+1395 NLETLEGVPIRG

-1486 GGLIDILTKQQDL
+1486 GGLIDILTKKQDL
-1499 EAAINF
+1499 EAAVQF
-1505 VRESLQS
+1505 VRDSLQS

-1618 MAAFR
+1618 MVAFR

-1640 SDSDDK
+1640 TDSDDK

-1664 DEYLRQ
+1664 DDYLRQ
-1670 ADNLAKSNKSITEF
+1670 ADNMAKSNKSITEF
-1684 FKAKK
+1684 FKSNPKNQTM